1 MDNDN
6 IKIKDILREQNPP
19 LTGLPRYT
27 PGASGFGLRDN
38 QGNATGNTWYSVET
52 PTPSTEDQTARIGDY
67 VLQKGTPVVVPNS
80 PTDLSQKYKIAI
92 GGSGLTSQE
101 AVAQSVDMPSI
112 AGGAA
117 GGAAIGSLFGPA
129 GAVIGGLAGAL
140 NTYNTNAEDAL
151 KKWQEENIKYD
162 TAVEFYRDD
171 TGKLKYKLDY
181 SKMGTGGPR
190 SGEGIKEAQ
199 NRETQVSLGDDG
211 RLKVTVSPIFAS
223 TARFQELANWISEN
237 YAGLTKDTEN
247 YEQIVEEIKNGIDGE
262 AQSYV
267 TNMRLYA
274 DYANRFP
281 DASPEAIVAAYMT
294 EVSGYIDPE
303 KMGDFA
309 MSVIGTSGIE
319 TKTAKDF
326 FDSVLNMSLDD
337 RNRLLERLN
346 DIVYGDNDYGA
357 NEKAV
362 AFGELRALYTVSN
375 NPEKYENDKYQGMLD
390 ADSFVTL
397 INNFSPLGLNAGDVL
412 HFVSGGNLIQTKQ
425 EFLNQNDFARFVGA
439 VGSVGAGFGLFKGA
453 TALIEKGMKLLPG
466 TSQLFRASLEGQEGG
481 ALAFF
486 AQNTGSTREVAKAAA
501 ASAAFKTMK
510 VGVFDAAL
518 AGSKTLVSGTDFWPE
533 FGQDLARDAIL
544 EAVFS
549 YYDTV
554 QFQKAVNESVT
565 YVYRDPKTGN
575 IKTLPNLEES
585 VFIDTPI
592 SETLVEKPVYD
603 SNGNRVGTEWAT
615 KTEGG
620 LSKYEPVGAANLQ
633 QTRAGEE
640 VGIIRSEYGT
650 TYYYNGTAVM
660 VSPTGEVQKM
670 LTAPEGMSDGIPAL
684 KTGVAEEADVAT
696 TELTTVQQT
705 LERMGLPKDAEVFT
719 LPSQSAAAAEV
730 AGKIAK
736 LDTTKTGLAINTN
749 LFNKNAALDTVNEI
763 ALAKTGDLT
772 AWQNRSQKFVS
783 VLDNANQEIN
793 LMRTGSYV
801 KSSEQAFNNYQMSLG
816 ALNLTQRYTKTD
828 ADFLKAI
835 TQLERAAYLDRHKVE
850 GDTRNYTAEALEKYG
865 DAIAKV
871 PDDRAAVLREFNE
884 KRKARHDATKASA
897 RKSGKIDIKKL
908 DSFTDSDLQ
917 KEIGWVP
924 QWGKKQTYNGLLS
937 KFYGI
942 SQERNF
948 YKEWLPEGG
957 WVDLDVLEDPIKA
970 DERFLNF
977 VATNMGIADMIENTA
992 SALDD
997 ARMLVDNTPTS
1008 ETIRK
1013 RKLDSIKNKD
1023 ELTKKFSDMVAEKKK
1038 EVNEKVMNQKQYKDW
1053 VLDLYKKYDIDGSIN
1068 DVLSRDAISAR
1079 SWGKIWENA
1088 SPAVRKTIRNE
1099 LEKTSLQTGYGIK
1112 DTRARLNAQVPGA
1125 DVLDWSL
1132 LGRDHTNGLV
1142 SGGLYAGQDNP
1153 VKAYIMSVDDLAKLA
1168 GYDLDNAI
1176 PNMGKVIEEN
1186 INTKDAVPMLPA
1198 HIRGSGDG
1206 PEIWLK
1212 MRWGHNSDGVANWTD
1227 YLKTLKER
1235 DIEKVPVVFSDS
1247 RFDTREPV
1255 VWKIAKTD
1263 IPQKNLDLIVKK
1275 IDKSVA
1281 KSTKLKLTPRE
1292 VSAAS
1297 YVPGYD
1303 PFKIYSRIRRSVPQE
1318 LFSEEDWSGVSTE
1331 ALKYNWI
1338 EDAELN
1344 RSILPKDTIEDVI
1357 SNKLGY
1363 VPQDITADVQRAFSE
1378 YDQIPFFRGQRGFG
1392 EFNMNDLSPTSQ
1404 VGDAYWISPNAS
1416 YTDEY
1421 GKDRIMGTIPVKYF
1435 MSDKEKNELVG
1446 KFREELL
1453 TLDRNILP
1461 TVEKK
1466 YSELKKWLTFEIDK
1480 GQTPQAKKTRED
1492 YENNLIASVEKEPV
1506 MAYGILRSDSY
1517 TDAQKKKAA
1526 EFLASQKYID
1536 DKPIFES
1543 ELERLPKNKFWKDVK
1558 KAVELKKIVDSAPYE
1573 PMSDNYKD
1581 KIVSY
1586 RALAEYAKKPII
1598 DISEDGF
1605 ANGTAF
1611 FYYKGID
1618 PKFDEEIGQQLAT
1631 QAAGTP
1637 DRSEAMMESQL
1648 EYLYETMTFPQFLE
1662 DLAGDDSIAKLKLAD
1677 INRLAED
1684 IESYIYSDPDLKAK
1698 REIDLDDKLE
1708 ELINLR
1714 RGKKPG
1720 LSEYVF
1726 LLKQHNQSKAS
1737 KPTLSKWVLGREP
1750 LIEQVHAWSIDDKTY
1765 DELADFYDL
1774 GEYITPE
1781 EKQAWD
1787 TIDPTNFANV
1797 PTEPQF
1803 KQPSRVTYNDY
1814 SMGVQADPNTRNRIR
1829 DAIKSS
1835 QIDNLVRNVTSLLY
1849 EAAEYNKDFGYTFDT
1864 KSYLNTSLIP
1874 DLNNSIS
1881 NKDKSLVA
1889 GVVNKGIL
1897 DAAPYRSRSEVLKS
1911 AQESVAE
1918 EWRDWAEKHIKAGRA
1933 STKELKKFVD
1943 DNDLKLPDDKRP
1955 YPAKVKHALWERL
1968 QSGKKLPKIEGLDVS
1983 KISKDISEKEL
1994 SDKKYEKLFK
2004 KAKNY
2009 KSLDRFK
2016 KMNNPIKGSKIWGEK
2031 PTSAFQNDSR
2041 AVRIDLFP
2049 NEAVRGTGITKQYLL
2064 NLFKDAYEQGVTS
2077 TFPSYG
2083 SYTKE
2088 GESFM
2093 DHLAEQGWLSMSKG
2107 AGGHKSY
2114 SVAPKI
2120 KEWERTDPLAEIYN
2134 EAHNKSGVSS
2144 GPAKESFYRA
2154 LDETPLFQS
2163 AAKDRKELVDLVA
2176 AEINGET
2183 VDAYEM
2189 GAATRAV
2196 GMDGRYPITW
2206 YRKGKP
2212 YTRFITYRNKE
2223 EQRLAEAITELF
2235 TDKQL
2240 IKQPGVIS
2248 RVASFIAN
2256 DFRLLTTGF
2265 DPTRSPLNFARDTG
2279 RGQITSAGQSFINPQ
2294 RIFNSL
2300 LETGSYTAAEKEK
2313 LSKAL
2318 GNVARM
2324 VAGETYNAAYRSGR
2338 NTVTQATKQYLSKTG
2353 ANPLRRFTYS
2363 LIHDKRSIAEAPAD
2377 FFEGLTRKRLAKSA
2391 AVVKLRQLQ
2400 KDGAS
2405 FEEQLNGMVDSAFFA
2420 GREYTANFARKGKL
2434 IEQTSKYIAY
2444 QSSAYAGLD
2453 GMKRAFINNPEG
2465 VSKNFAV
2472 FLIAYLILLA
2482 DTLGDEDSRKN
2493 YYRLSE
2499 YDRGNSMVISL
2510 GDDTVLTIPLDQE
2523 VAAFLFPYRRFM
2535 ETLNGVDP
2543 VSFFEFVWGT
2553 LTEPLPMDLSGFSE
2567 GEGFNLVRG
2576 LQKLTSQNMPNIM
2589 TGIQEAS
2596 TGYDLYY
2603 GTDIRVT
2610 DETLKDY
2617 GIYNPEAGDY
2627 TTTGNN
2633 SALLRQVANI
2643 TGIPQWQLQT
2653 MVSNYG
2659 GNVGQYVLNILDKL
2673 GGASEDAQGGK
2684 DFANAVFKS
2693 FVATD
2698 QDAAQSAF
2706 YDGIQQLQGEKRKL
2720 IQKIADYNEDIKT
2733 ASGDAK
2739 VELQIKLQQAKD
2751 EYAVKVADFVDKYV
2765 SAYEITGGLPKSQ
2778 AMQVYYLFRLD
2789 DDDTVYESGSP
2800 EEYYNSQAVQ
2810 KFKNQA
2816 TAMSAPILDRYY
2828 NNRIGNVYQDAEG
2841 NWQRY
2846 LSSGMQAMRNSIYGQ
2861 SEEHMVN
2868 LLNILEG
2875 SDSTLKNLRT
2885 KIKNARNAA
2894 YDAKDWD
2901 TRDALGYELDK
2912 RVIEA
2917 ISPYIKRY
2925 GAENV
2930 LGTNEVLDY
2939 LSDWFIVPDDFIKT
2953 KRGKNVSLGNSA
2965 STQEAFVRPYIKYVF
2980 GLPTNYY
2987 SYSDTKLTSP
2997 SLGEEFGR

>member
-1 MDNDN
+1 MNNEN
-6 IKIKDILREQNPP
+6 ILKEQGQP
-19 LTGLPRYT
+19 LTGTPRYT
-27 PGASGFGLRDN
+27 PGASGFGLRDS
-38 QGNATGNTWYSVET
+38 QGNATGDTWYSIET
-52 PTPSTEDQTARIGDY
+52 PTPSAEDQTARIGDY

-92 GGSGLTSQE
+92 GGSGLSSQE
-101 AVAQSVDMPSI
+101 AVAQSVDAPSI

-117 GGAAIGSLFGPA
+117 GGAAIGSMFGPA
-129 GAVIGGLAGAL
+129 GALIGGLAGAL
-140 NTYNTNAEDAL
+140 NAYNTNAEDAL

-171 TGKLKYKLDY
+171 TGKLNYKLDY

-199 NRETQVSLGDDG
+199 SRETQVSLGDDG
-211 RLKVTVSPIFAS
+211 RLKVTVSPIFAT
-223 TARFQELANWISEN
+223 TARFQELMGWISDN

-294 EVSGYIDPE
+294 EVSGYVDPE
-303 KMGDFA
+303 KMGDFS
-309 MSVIGTSGIE
+309 MSIIGTSGIE

-326 FDSVLNMSLDD
+326 FDSVLNMNLDD
-337 RNRLLERLN
+337 RNRLLGRLN

-357 NEKAV
+357 NEKAI
-362 AFGELRALYTVSN
+362 AYGELKALYIVSN

-390 ADSFVTL
+390 ADFFVTL
-397 INNFSPLGLNAGDVL
+397 MSSFSPLGLNAGDVL

-425 EFLNQNDFARFVGA
+425 EFLNQNDFARFVGS

-453 TALIEKGMKLLPG
+453 TALIEKGLKLLPG
-466 TSQLFRASLEGQEGG
+466 TSKLFRASLEGQEGG

-486 AQNTGSTREVAKAAA
+486 AQNTGNTREVAKAAA

-518 AGSKTLVSGTDFWPE
+518 AGSKTLVSGTDFWSE
-533 FGQDLARDAIL
+533 FGQDLARDAVL

-554 QFQKAVNESVT
+554 QFQKAVNDSTVL
-565 YVYRDPKTGN
+565 VVRDPKTGN
-575 IKTLPNLEES
+575 ISKLPVTEAQEAFDDSLE
-585 VFIDTPI
+585 VT
-592 SETLVEKPVYD
+592 
-603 SNGNRVGTEWAT
+603 
-615 KTEGG
+615 
-620 LSKYEPVGAANLQ
+620 GAYNIQ
-633 QTRAGEE
+633 QTRSGEE
-640 VGIIRSEYGT
+640 TGIVQSEYGT
-650 TYYYNGTAVM
+650 TYYYNGTAVT

-670 LTAPEGMSDGIPAL
+670 LAAPEGMTDGIPVL

-696 TELTTVQQT
+696 TDLTTVEQT
-705 LERMGLPKDAEVFT
+705 LERMGLPKDVEVFA

-730 AGKIAK
+730 AGKVAK
-736 LDTTKTGLAINTN
+736 LDTTKAGLAINTN

-763 ALAKTGDLT
+763 ALAKTGNLT

-783 VLDNANQEIN
+783 VLDNANQEVN
-793 LMRTGSYV
+793 LMRTGGYV
-801 KSSEQAFNNYQMSLG
+801 RSSEQAFNDYQMSLG
-816 ALNLTQRYTKTD
+816 ALNLTQRYTK
-828 ADFLKAI
+828 ADSNFLKAI

-871 PDDRAAVLREFNE
+871 PDDRAAVLRDFNE
-884 KRKARHDATKASA
+884 KRKVRHDVTKASA

-908 DSFTDSDLQ
+908 DNFTDSDLQ

-924 QWGKKQTYNGLLS
+924 QWGKKQTYNGLLD

-957 WVDLDVLEDPIKA
+957 WVDLDKLEDPIKA

-977 VATNMGIADMIENTA
+977 VATNMGITDMIENTA

-1013 RKLDSIKNKD
+1013 RNLDSIKNKG

-1038 EVNEKVMNQKQYKDW
+1038 EIKEKVPNQKQYK
-1053 VLDLYKKYDIDGSIN
+1053 
-1068 DVLSRDAISAR
+1068 
-1079 SWGKIWENA
+1079 
-1088 SPAVRKTIRNE
+1088 E
-1099 LEKTSLQTGYGIK
+1099 LMEK
-1112 DTRARLNAQVPGA
+1112 N
-1125 DVLDWSL
+1125 
-1132 LGRDHTNGLV
+1132 
-1142 SGGLYAGQDNP
+1142 
-1153 VKAYIMSVDDLAKLA
+1153 
-1168 GYDLDNAI
+1168 
-1176 PNMGKVIEEN
+1176 IEE
-1186 INTKDAVPMLPA
+1186 
-1198 HIRGSGDG
+1198 
-1206 PEIWLK
+1206 
-1212 MRWGHNSDGVANWTD
+1212 
-1227 YLKTLKER
+1227 
-1235 DIEKVPVVFSDS
+1235 
-1247 RFDTREPV
+1247 
-1255 VWKIAKTD
+1255 
-1263 IPQKNLDLIVKK
+1263 
-1275 IDKSVA
+1275 
-1281 KSTKLKLTPRE
+1281 
-1292 VSAAS
+1292 
-1297 YVPGYD
+1297 
-1303 PFKIYSRIRRSVPQE
+1303 
-1318 LFSEEDWSGVSTE
+1318 SGVLE
-1331 ALKYNWI
+1331 A
-1338 EDAELN
+1338 
-1344 RSILPKDTIEDVI
+1344 IEDVMT
-1357 SNKLGY
+1357 NKVSFGVSYKGFNTKLINGVPEGLPYNIFLAMDERYSENRTPSGYKNTKEYYNKEKGIEAHLVEMSPDEYLEELIGENKPYEDMWDIYFRTNMGNVSKYAKDMKNGDGFPIPSITYDTNGGIEGQEGIHRAYAAKNAGIEKIPVAIQFPLGTKDIKKWK
-1363 VPQDITADVQRAFSE
+1363 DITKSFLPFSK
-1378 YDQIPFFRGQRGFG
+1378 
-1392 EFNMNDLSPTSQ
+1392 NKT
-1404 VGDAYWISPNAS
+1404 
-1416 YTDEY
+1416 
-1421 GKDRIMGTIPVKYF
+1421 
-1435 MSDKEKNELVG
+1435 MSDVLKTS
-1446 KFREELL
+1446 EELL
-1453 TLDRNILP
+1453 NKVNEYNKL
-1461 TVEKK
+1461 
-1466 YSELKKWLTFEIDK
+1466 F
-1480 GQTPQAKKTRED
+1480 
-1492 YENNLIASVEKEPV
+1492 
-1506 MAYGILRSDSY
+1506 SY
-1517 TDAQKKKAA
+1517 D
-1526 EFLASQKYID
+1526 F
-1536 DKPIFES
+1536 
-1543 ELERLPKNKFWKDVK
+1543 
-1558 KAVELKKIVDSAPYE
+1558 
-1573 PMSDNYKD
+1573 
-1581 KIVSY
+1581 
-1586 RALAEYAKKPII
+1586 
-1598 DISEDGF
+1598 
-1605 ANGTAF
+1605 
-1611 FYYKGID
+1611 
-1618 PKFDEEIGQQLAT
+1618 
-1631 QAAGTP
+1631 
-1637 DRSEAMMESQL
+1637 
-1648 EYLYETMTFPQFLE
+1648 
-1662 DLAGDDSIAKLKLAD
+1662 
-1677 INRLAED
+1677 D
-1684 IESYIYSDPDLKAK
+1684 IESYMNTEYLPNLKEALNAK
-1698 REIDLDDKLE
+1698 DMGLAATIVNQATLD
-1708 ELINLR
+1708 
-1714 RGKKPG
+1714 
-1720 LSEYVF
+1720 V
-1726 LLKQHNQSKAS
+1726 
-1737 KPTLSKWVLGREP
+1737 
-1750 LIEQVHAWSIDDKTY
+1750 
-1765 DELADFYDL
+1765 
-1774 GEYITPE
+1774 
-1781 EKQAWD
+1781 
-1787 TIDPTNFANV
+1787 
-1797 PTEPQF
+1797 
-1803 KQPSRVTYNDY
+1803 
-1814 SMGVQADPNTRNRIR
+1814 
-1829 DAIKSS
+1829 
-1835 QIDNLVRNVTSLLY
+1835 
-1849 EAAEYNKDFGYTFDT
+1849 
-1864 KSYLNTSLIP
+1864 
-1874 DLNNSIS
+1874 
-1881 NKDKSLVA
+1881 
-1889 GVVNKGIL
+1889 
-1897 DAAPYRSRSEVLKS
+1897 APYRSQSSLLKS

-1918 EWRDWAEKHIKAGRA
+1918 EWRKWAEKHIKAGHT
-1933 STKELKKFVD
+1933 SNKELKKFAE
-1943 DNDLKLPDDKRP
+1943 DNDLKLPNDKRP
-1955 YPAKVKHALWERL
+1955 LPSKIKYALGEML
-1968 QSGKKLPKIEGLDVS
+1968 ESGKKLPRIEGLDTS
-1983 KISKDISEKEL
+1983 KIAKDTPKE
-1994 SDKKYEKLFK
+1994 DF
-2004 KAKNY
+2004 Y
-2009 KSLDRFK
+2009 K
-2016 KMNNPIKGSKIWGEK
+2016 M
-2031 PTSAFQNDSR
+2031 
-2041 AVRIDLFP
+2041 
-2049 NEAVRGTGITKQYLL
+2049 
-2064 NLFKDAYEQGVTS
+2064 
-2077 TFPSYG
+2077 
-2083 SYTKE
+2083 
-2088 GESFM
+2088 
-2093 DHLAEQGWLSMSKG
+2093 
-2107 AGGHKSY
+2107 
-2114 SVAPKI
+2114 
-2120 KEWERTDPLAEIYN
+2120 
-2134 EAHNKSGVSS
+2134 
-2144 GPAKESFYRA
+2144 

-2163 AAKDRKELVDLVA
+2163 ATKDKKELVDLVA

-2248 RVASFIAN
+2248 RVGSFIAN

-2265 DPTRSPLNFARDTG
+2265 DPTRAPLNFARDTG
-2279 RGQITSAGQSFINPQ
+2279 RGQVTSAGQSFINPQ

-2318 GNVARM
+2318 DNVAQM

-2338 NTVTQATKQYLSKTG
+2338 NTATQATKQYLSKTG

-2363 LIHDKRSIAEAPAD
+2363 LVHDKRSIAEAPAD
-2377 FFEGLTRKRLAKSA
+2377 FFEGLTRKRLSKSA
-2391 AVVKLRQLQ
+2391 AVVKLWQLQ

-2405 FEEQLNGMVDSAFFA
+2405 FEEQLKGMVDSAFFA

-2444 QSSAYAGLD
+2444 QSSAYAGLN
-2453 GMKRAFINNPEG
+2453 GMKMAFINNPEG

-2499 YDRGNSMVISL
+2499 YDRGNSLVVSL

-2576 LQKLTSQNMPNIM
+2576 LQKLTSQNMPNVM

-2706 YDGIQQLQGEKRKL
+2706 YNGIQQLQGEKRKL
-2720 IQKIADYNEDIKT
+2720 IQKIADYNENIKT

-2765 SAYEITGGLPKSQ
+2765 SAYEITGGLPKNQ
-2778 AMQVYYLFRLD
+2778 AMQIYYLFRLD
-2789 DDDTVYESGSP
+2789 DDSTVYESGSP

-2841 NWQRY
+2841 NWRRY
-2846 LSSGMQAMRNSIYGQ
+2846 LSSGMQAMRSTIYGQ
-2861 SEEHMVN
+2861 GEEHMVG

-2875 SDSTLKNLRT
+2875 KDSNLKALRT
-2885 KIKNARNAA
+2885 RIKNARNEA
-2894 YDAKDWD
+2894 YNAKDWT
-2901 TRDALGYELDK
+2901 TRNALGYELDK
-2912 RVIEA
+2912 AVVDA
-2917 ISPYIKRY
+2917 ISPYIERY

-2930 LGTNEVLDY
+2930 LGNSEVLDY
-2939 LSDWFIVPDDFIKT
+2939 LSDWFIVPDDFIKP
-2953 KRGKNVSLGNSA
+2953 KRGKYVSLSNSG

-2980 GLPTNYY
+2980 SLPTNYY
-2987 SYSDTKLTSP
+2987 SYSDTSLTSP
-2997 SLGEEFGR
+2997 SLGDFGR

>member
-1 MDNDN
+1 MNNEN
-6 IKIKDILREQNPP
+6 ILKEQGQP
-19 LTGLPRYT
+19 LTGTPRYT
-27 PGASGFGLRDN
+27 PGASGFGLRDS
-38 QGNATGNTWYSVET
+38 QGNATGNTWYSIET
-52 PTPSTEDQTARIGDY
+52 PTPSAEDQTARIGDY

-92 GGSGLTSQE
+92 GGNGLSSQE

-117 GGAAIGSLFGPA
+117 GGAAIGSLLGPA

-140 NTYNTNAEDAL
+140 NAYNTNAEDAL
-151 KKWQEENIKYD
+151 KKWQEENVKYD
-162 TAVEFYRDD
+162 AAVEFYRDD
-171 TGKLKYKLDY
+171 AGKLNYKLDY

-223 TARFQELANWISEN
+223 TARFQELVDWISEN

-262 AQSYV
+262 TQSYV

-294 EVSGYIDPE
+294 EVSGYVDPE
-303 KMGDFA
+303 KMGDFS

-326 FDSVLNMSLDD
+326 FDSVLNMNLDD

-362 AFGELRALYTVSN
+362 AFGELRALYAVSN
-375 NPEKYENDKYQGMLD
+375 NPEKYEDDKYQGMLN
-390 ADSFVTL
+390 ADFFVTL
-397 INNFSPLGLNAGDVL
+397 MSNFSPLGLNAGDVL
-412 HFVSGGNLIQTKQ
+412 YFVSGGNWIQTKQ
-425 EFLNQNDFARFVGA
+425 EFLNQNDFARLVGT

-486 AQNTGSTREVAKAAA
+486 AQNTGNTREVAKAAS
-501 ASAAFKTMK
+501 ASAAFKTIK

-518 AGSKTLVSGTDFWPE
+518 AGSKTLVSGADFWSE
-533 FGQDLARDAIL
+533 FGQDLARDAVL

-554 QFQKAVNESVT
+554 QFQKAVNDSTVL
-565 YVYRDPKTGN
+565 VVRDPKTGD
-575 IKTLPNLEES
+575 ISRLPITEAQEAFDDSLE
-585 VFIDTPI
+585 V
-592 SETLVEKPVYD
+592 
-603 SNGNRVGTEWAT
+603 A
-615 KTEGG
+615 
-620 LSKYEPVGAANLQ
+620 GAYNVQ

-640 VGIIRSEYGT
+640 VGIIQSEYGT
-650 TYYYNGTAVM
+650 TYYYNGTAVT
-660 VSPTGEVQKM
+660 VSPAGEVQKM
-670 LTAPEGMSDGIPAL
+670 LTAPEGITDGIPAL

-696 TELTTVQQT
+696 TDLTTVEQT
-705 LERMGLPKDAEVFT
+705 LERMGLPKDAELFA

-736 LDTTKTGLAINTN
+736 LDTTKAGLAINTN

-772 AWQNRSQKFVS
+772 AWQNRSQKFVN

-801 KSSEQAFNNYQMSLG
+801 KSSEQAFNDYQMSLG
-816 ALNLTQRYTKTD
+816 ALNLTQKYKKAD
-828 ADFLKAI
+828 ANFLKAI

-850 GDTRNYTAEALEKYG
+850 GETRNYTAEALKKYG
-865 DAIAKV
+865 DAIAKI

-957 WVDLDVLEDPIKA
+957 WVDLDKLEDPIKA

-977 VATNMGIADMIENTA
+977 VATNMGITDMIENTA

-1013 RKLDSIKNKD
+1013 RKLESIKNKD

-1038 EVNEKVMNQKQYKDW
+1038 EIKEKVPNQKQYKELMQKNIEESR
-1053 VLDLYKKYDIDGSIN
+1053 VLEAIE
-1068 DVLSRDAISAR
+1068 DAISGVERYSGYVDGRDYAR
-1079 SWGKIWENA
+1079 NVTPDSRMNTEGYKKFKE
-1088 SPAVRKTIRNE
+1088 E
-1099 LEKTSLQTGYGIK
+1099 HLEKV
-1112 DTRARLNAQVPGA
+1112 DARVIPEDVEDFVLHIIRPGG
-1125 DVLDWSL
+1125 DIDKYNSWL
-1132 LGRDHTNGLV
+1132 R
-1142 SGGLYAGQDNP
+1142 GGDYDSKEQWAR
-1153 VKAYIMSVDDLAKLA
+1153 YYVDDIEDMYVDDIEDIAFQFFPSEAEKISDRIAKETLDKNVWESNIAISDGLKNMLAKKLLQGMEGNYLLKDDTIFYRGVNTEGTKLNPA
-1168 GYDLDNAI
+1168 GDFSWMKEGEKFEDKGFGFVSLSEAAARHYADGGTGEKIILEYHI
-1176 PNMGKVIEEN
+1176 PEGQRLFYFGD
-1186 INTKDAVPMLPA
+1186 INKGGNDGGAFVLPA
-1198 HIRGSGDG
+1198 EITGTVGEITTDADSAKHVGIYIGNAPKTGKEDIWGEVISTSGD
-1206 PEIWLK
+1206 L
-1212 MRWGHNSDGVANWTD
+1212 
-1227 YLKTLKER
+1227 
-1235 DIEKVPVVFSDS
+1235 
-1247 RFDTREPV
+1247 
-1255 VWKIAKTD
+1255 
-1263 IPQKNLDLIVKK
+1263 LD
-1275 IDKSVA
+1275 
-1281 KSTKLKLTPRE
+1281 KLNEYNK
-1292 VSAAS
+1292 
-1297 YVPGYD
+1297 
-1303 PFKIYSRIRRSVPQE
+1303 
-1318 LFSEEDWSGVSTE
+1318 LFS
-1331 ALKYNWI
+1331 YN
-1338 EDAELN
+1338 
-1344 RSILPKDTIEDVI
+1344 
-1357 SNKLGY
+1357 
-1363 VPQDITADVQRAFSE
+1363 F
-1378 YDQIPFFRGQRGFG
+1378 
-1392 EFNMNDLSPTSQ
+1392 
-1404 VGDAYWISPNAS
+1404 
-1416 YTDEY
+1416 
-1421 GKDRIMGTIPVKYF
+1421 
-1435 MSDKEKNELVG
+1435 
-1446 KFREELL
+1446 
-1453 TLDRNILP
+1453 
-1461 TVEKK
+1461 
-1466 YSELKKWLTFEIDK
+1466 
-1480 GQTPQAKKTRED
+1480 
-1492 YENNLIASVEKEPV
+1492 
-1506 MAYGILRSDSY
+1506 
-1517 TDAQKKKAA
+1517 
-1526 EFLASQKYID
+1526 
-1536 DKPIFES
+1536 
-1543 ELERLPKNKFWKDVK
+1543 
-1558 KAVELKKIVDSAPYE
+1558 
-1573 PMSDNYKD
+1573 
-1581 KIVSY
+1581 
-1586 RALAEYAKKPII
+1586 
-1598 DISEDGF
+1598 
-1605 ANGTAF
+1605 
-1611 FYYKGID
+1611 
-1618 PKFDEEIGQQLAT
+1618 
-1631 QAAGTP
+1631 
-1637 DRSEAMMESQL
+1637 
-1648 EYLYETMTFPQFLE
+1648 
-1662 DLAGDDSIAKLKLAD
+1662 
-1677 INRLAED
+1677 D
-1684 IESYIYSDPDLKAK
+1684 IESYMNTEYLPNLKEALNAK
-1698 REIDLDDKLE
+1698 DMGLAATIVNQATLD
-1708 ELINLR
+1708 
-1714 RGKKPG
+1714 
-1720 LSEYVF
+1720 V
-1726 LLKQHNQSKAS
+1726 
-1737 KPTLSKWVLGREP
+1737 
-1750 LIEQVHAWSIDDKTY
+1750 
-1765 DELADFYDL
+1765 
-1774 GEYITPE
+1774 
-1781 EKQAWD
+1781 
-1787 TIDPTNFANV
+1787 
-1797 PTEPQF
+1797 
-1803 KQPSRVTYNDY
+1803 
-1814 SMGVQADPNTRNRIR
+1814 
-1829 DAIKSS
+1829 
-1835 QIDNLVRNVTSLLY
+1835 
-1849 EAAEYNKDFGYTFDT
+1849 
-1864 KSYLNTSLIP
+1864 
-1874 DLNNSIS
+1874 
-1881 NKDKSLVA
+1881 
-1889 GVVNKGIL
+1889 
-1897 DAAPYRSRSEVLKS
+1897 APYRSQSSLLKS

-1918 EWRDWAEKHIKAGRA
+1918 EWRKWAEKNIQ
-1933 STKELKKFVD
+1933 KE
-1943 DNDLKLPDDKRP
+1943 
-1955 YPAKVKHALWERL
+1955 
-1968 QSGKKLPKIEGLDVS
+1968 
-1983 KISKDISEKEL
+1983 
-1994 SDKKYEKLFK
+1994 
-2004 KAKNY
+2004 
-2009 KSLDRFK
+2009 
-2016 KMNNPIKGSKIWGEK
+2016 
-2031 PTSAFQNDSR
+2031 
-2041 AVRIDLFP
+2041 
-2049 NEAVRGTGITKQYLL
+2049 
-2064 NLFKDAYEQGVTS
+2064 
-2077 TFPSYG
+2077 
-2083 SYTKE
+2083 
-2088 GESFM
+2088 
-2093 DHLAEQGWLSMSKG
+2093 KG
-2107 AGGHKSY
+2107 A
-2114 SVAPKI
+2114 P
-2120 KEWERTDPLAEIYN
+2120 RTT
-2134 EAHNKSGVSS
+2134 K
-2144 GPAKESFYRA
+2144 
-2154 LDETPLFQS
+2154 
-2163 AAKDRKELVDLVA
+2163 KELVDLVA

-2248 RVASFIAN
+2248 RVASFVAN

-2279 RGQITSAGQSFINPQ
+2279 RGQITSGGQSFINPQ

-2300 LETGSYTAAEKEK
+2300 LETGSYTATEKEK

-2318 GNVARM
+2318 DNVAQM
-2324 VAGETYNAAYRSGR
+2324 VAGETYNAAYRSSR
-2338 NTVTQATKQYLSKTG
+2338 NTTTQATKQYLSKTG

-2363 LIHDKRSIAEAPAD
+2363 LVHDKRSIAEAPAD

-2400 KDGAS
+2400 REGAS
-2405 FEEQLNGMVDSAFFA
+2405 FEEQLKGMVDSAFFA

-2434 IEQTSKYIAY
+2434 IEQTSKYVAY
-2444 QSSAYAGLD
+2444 QSSAYAGLN
-2453 GMKRAFINNPEG
+2453 GMKVAFINNPEG
-2465 VSKNFAV
+2465 VSRNFAV

-2499 YDRGNSMVISL
+2499 YDRGNSLVISL

-2567 GEGFNLVRG
+2567 GEGFNLARG

-2617 GIYNPEAGDY
+2617 GIYSPEAGDY
-2627 TTTGNN
+2627 TTASNN

-2643 TGIPQWQLQT
+2643 TGIPQWQLQA

-2659 GNVGQYVLNILDKL
+2659 GNVGQYILNILDKL
-2673 GGASEDAQGGK
+2673 GGASEEAQGGK

-2739 VELQIKLQQAKD
+2739 VALQTKLQQAKD

-2800 EEYYNSQAVQ
+2800 EEYYNNQAVQ
-2810 KFKNQA
+2810 RFKNQA

-2841 NWQRY
+2841 NWRRY
-2846 LSSGMQAMRNSIYGQ
+2846 LSSGMQAMRNTIYGQ
-2861 SEEHMVN
+2861 GEEHMVG

-2875 SDSTLKNLRT
+2875 KDSNLKALRT
-2885 KIKNARNAA
+2885 RIKNARNEA
-2894 YDAKDWD
+2894 YNAKDWT
-2901 TRDALGYELDK
+2901 TRNALGYELDK
-2912 RVIEA
+2912 AVVDA
-2917 ISPYIKRY
+2917 ISPYIERY

-2930 LGTNEVLDY
+2930 LGNSEVLDY
-2939 LSDWFIVPDDFIKT
+2939 LSDWFIVPDDFIKP
-2953 KRGKNVSLGNSA
+2953 KRGRYVSLANSG

-2987 SYSDTKLTSP
+2987 SYSDTSLTSP
-2997 SLGEEFGR
+2997 SLGGFGR

>member
-1 MDNDN
+1 MNNDN
-6 IKIKDILREQNPP
+6 VEMKDILKEQNPP
-19 LTGLPRYT
+19 LTGLPRYV
-27 PGASGFGLRDN
+27 PGSSGFGLRDD
-38 QGNATGNTWYSVET
+38 QGNAVSDNWYSIET
-52 PTPSTEDQTARIGDY
+52 PTPSVEDQTARIGDY

-112 AGGAA
+112 SGGAVQ
-117 GGAAIGSLFGPA
+117 GAAIGSLFGPA
-129 GAVIGGLAGAL
+129 GTLFGGLIGAL
-140 NTYNTNAEDAL
+140 NAYNANAEDAL

-223 TARFQELANWISEN
+223 TARFQELVNWISEN

-247 YEQIVEEIKNGIDGE
+247 YEQILEEIKNGIDGE
-262 AQSYV
+262 TQSYV

-346 DIVYGDNDYGA
+346 EIVYGDNDYGA

-362 AFGELRALYTVSN
+362 AYGELKALYTVAR
-375 NPEKYENDKYQGMLD
+375 NPEGYENDKYQGMLD
-390 ADSFVTL
+390 ADFFVTL
-397 INNFSPLGLNAGDVL
+397 MNSFSPLGLNAGDVL

-425 EFLNQNDFARFVGA
+425 EFLNQNDFARFVGT

-486 AQNTGSTREVAKAAA
+486 AQNTGNTREVAKAAT

-518 AGSKTLVSGTDFWPE
+518 AGSKTLVSGTDFWSE

-554 QFQKAVNESVT
+554 QFQKAVNDSTVL
-565 YVYRDPKTGN
+565 VVRDPKTGN
-575 IKTLPNLEES
+575 ISKLPITEAQEAFDDSLE
-585 VFIDTPI
+585 V
-592 SETLVEKPVYD
+592 
-603 SNGNRVGTEWAT
+603 A
-615 KTEGG
+615 
-620 LSKYEPVGAANLQ
+620 GAYNIQ
-633 QTRAGEE
+633 KTRAGEE
-640 VGIIRSEYGT
+640 AGIVQSEYGT
-650 TYYYNGTAVM
+650 TYYYNGTAVT

-670 LTAPEGMSDGIPAL
+670 LATPEGMSDGIQVL
-684 KTGVAEEADVAT
+684 KTGVAEDVDVAT
-696 TELTTVQQT
+696 TELTTVEQT
-705 LERMGLPKDAEVFT
+705 LERMGLPKDAEIFA
-719 LPSQSAAAAEV
+719 LPSQSASAAEV

-736 LDTTKTGLAINTN
+736 LDTTKAGLAINTN

-772 AWQNRSQKFVS
+772 AWQNRSQKFVN

-801 KSSEQAFNNYQMSLG
+801 KSSEQAFDDYQMSLG
-816 ALNLTQRYTKTD
+816 ALNLTQKYKKAD
-828 ADFLKAI
+828 ANFLKAI
-835 TQLERAAYLDRHKVE
+835 TQLERAAYLDRHRVE

-924 QWGKKQTYNGLLS
+924 QWSKKQTYNGLLS

-957 WVDLDVLEDPIKA
+957 WVDLDKLEDPIKA
-970 DERFLNF
+970 DERFLSF
-977 VATNMGIADMIENTA
+977 VATNMGITDMIENTA

-1038 EVNEKVMNQKQYKDW
+1038 EIKEKVPNQKQYKELMQKNIEESGI
-1053 VLDLYKKYDIDGSIN
+1053 LDAVENNIKK
-1068 DVLSRDAISAR
+1068 
-1079 SWGKIWENA
+1079 
-1088 SPAVRKTIRNE
+1088 
-1099 LEKTSLQTGYGIK
+1099 
-1112 DTRARLNAQVPGA
+1112 
-1125 DVLDWSL
+1125 
-1132 LGRDHTNGLV
+1132 V
-1142 SGGLYAGQDNP
+1142 SGGFARIGIAEQRDILSKIPPELQEAWYTNGTRTAREDIAKIVKSDMAIKNASLNRFYDDYSYWQRALDHEPLPFEEWVDSDITLYRYGDI
-1153 VKAYIMSVDDLAKLA
+1153 VKDKKLNTLSYSVVPGGLPLMGGELQVITIKPSDTLGRPQLTGTARENEIFVDREAIKKGAPKKGTYEFAVVQEGLLKGRGGLSALAKRALTTR
-1168 GYDLDNAI
+1168 DID
-1176 PNMGKVIEEN
+1176 VWT
-1186 INTKDAVPMLPA
+1186 TKDLTPGKKVFISSDRA
-1198 HIRGSGDG
+1198 DK
-1206 PEIWLK
+1206 EF
-1212 MRWGHNSDGVANWTD
+1212 GHNNVKRVRIRLSDANW
-1227 YLKTLKER
+1227 
-1235 DIEKVPVVFSDS
+1235 DS
-1247 RFDTREPV
+1247 AT
-1255 VWKIAKTD
+1255 
-1263 IPQKNLDLIVKK
+1263 
-1275 IDKSVA
+1275 S
-1281 KSTKLKLTPRE
+1281 
-1292 VSAAS
+1292 
-1297 YVPGYD
+1297 G
-1303 PFKIYSRIRRSVPQE
+1303 IYSPKNVSVSSTDSVIRASE
-1318 LFSEEDWSGVSTE
+1318 SFLGKLNEYNKLFS
-1331 ALKYNWI
+1331 
-1338 EDAELN
+1338 
-1344 RSILPKDTIEDVI
+1344 
-1357 SNKLGY
+1357 
-1363 VPQDITADVQRAFSE
+1363 
-1378 YDQIPFFRGQRGFG
+1378 YDF
-1392 EFNMNDLSPTSQ
+1392 
-1404 VGDAYWISPNAS
+1404 
-1416 YTDEY
+1416 
-1421 GKDRIMGTIPVKYF
+1421 
-1435 MSDKEKNELVG
+1435 
-1446 KFREELL
+1446 
-1453 TLDRNILP
+1453 
-1461 TVEKK
+1461 
-1466 YSELKKWLTFEIDK
+1466 
-1480 GQTPQAKKTRED
+1480 
-1492 YENNLIASVEKEPV
+1492 
-1506 MAYGILRSDSY
+1506 
-1517 TDAQKKKAA
+1517 
-1526 EFLASQKYID
+1526 
-1536 DKPIFES
+1536 
-1543 ELERLPKNKFWKDVK
+1543 
-1558 KAVELKKIVDSAPYE
+1558 
-1573 PMSDNYKD
+1573 
-1581 KIVSY
+1581 
-1586 RALAEYAKKPII
+1586 
-1598 DISEDGF
+1598 
-1605 ANGTAF
+1605 
-1611 FYYKGID
+1611 
-1618 PKFDEEIGQQLAT
+1618 
-1631 QAAGTP
+1631 
-1637 DRSEAMMESQL
+1637 
-1648 EYLYETMTFPQFLE
+1648 
-1662 DLAGDDSIAKLKLAD
+1662 
-1677 INRLAED
+1677 D
-1684 IESYIYSDPDLKAK
+1684 IESYMNTEYLPNLKEALNAK
-1698 REIDLDDKLE
+1698 DMGLAATIVNQATLD
-1708 ELINLR
+1708 
-1714 RGKKPG
+1714 
-1720 LSEYVF
+1720 V
-1726 LLKQHNQSKAS
+1726 
-1737 KPTLSKWVLGREP
+1737 
-1750 LIEQVHAWSIDDKTY
+1750 
-1765 DELADFYDL
+1765 
-1774 GEYITPE
+1774 
-1781 EKQAWD
+1781 
-1787 TIDPTNFANV
+1787 
-1797 PTEPQF
+1797 
-1803 KQPSRVTYNDY
+1803 
-1814 SMGVQADPNTRNRIR
+1814 
-1829 DAIKSS
+1829 
-1835 QIDNLVRNVTSLLY
+1835 
-1849 EAAEYNKDFGYTFDT
+1849 
-1864 KSYLNTSLIP
+1864 
-1874 DLNNSIS
+1874 
-1881 NKDKSLVA
+1881 
-1889 GVVNKGIL
+1889 
-1897 DAAPYRSRSEVLKS
+1897 APYRSQSSLLKS

-1933 STKELKKFVD
+1933 SNKELKKFAE
-1943 DNDLKLPDDKRP
+1943 DNDLELPDDKRP
-1955 YPAKVKHALWERL
+1955 LPSKIKHALWERL
-1968 QSGKKLPKIEGLDVS
+1968 ESGGKMPKIEGLD
-1983 KISKDISEKEL
+1983 ISKLRAKYNNTTSSVNKEKVYKYGTFPDYSILPKPGHSVLYTNTPTKNLDSIQEKGLLVGRNIEKYPKSPEEGMVIWTDSTNPTTSNYGGNTVAFQVPSEEL
-1994 SDKKYEKLFK
+1994 KKYAVNDTQHTIPHNIRREDILFIDKMYSAEPLIKASNIMSYVEKYGRDKTISVL
-2004 KAKNY
+2004 KN
-2009 KSLDRFK
+2009 
-2016 KMNNPIKGSKIWGEK
+2016 KGADEEEIR
-2031 PTSAFQNDSR
+2031 NLID
-2041 AVRIDLFP
+2041 VRLAGQS
-2049 NEAVRGTGITKQYLL
+2049 ES
-2064 NLFKDAYEQGVTS
+2064 GV
-2077 TFPSYG
+2077 
-2083 SYTKE
+2083 TKE
-2088 GESFM
+2088 G
-2093 DHLAEQGWLSMSKG
+2093 
-2107 AGGHKSY
+2107 
-2114 SVAPKI
+2114 
-2120 KEWERTDPLAEIYN
+2120 
-2134 EAHNKSGVSS
+2134 
-2144 GPAKESFYRA
+2144 FYKM

-2163 AAKDRKELVDLVA
+2163 ATKDKKELVDLVA

-2248 RVASFIAN
+2248 RVASFVAN

-2265 DPTRSPLNFARDTG
+2265 DPTRAPLNFARDTS
-2279 RGQITSAGQSFINPQ
+2279 RGQSTSGGQSFINPQ

-2318 GNVARM
+2318 DNVAQM

-2338 NTVTQATKQYLSKTG
+2338 NTTTQATKQYLSKTG

-2405 FEEQLNGMVDSAFFA
+2405 FEEQLKGMVDSAFFA

-2434 IEQTSKYIAY
+2434 IEQTSKYVAY
-2444 QSSAYAGLD
+2444 QSSAYAGLN
-2453 GMKRAFINNPEG
+2453 GMKMAFINNPEG

-2499 YDRGNSMVISL
+2499 YDRGNSLVISL

-2576 LQKLTSQNMPNIM
+2576 LQKLTSQNMPNILA
-2589 TGIQEAS
+2589 GIQEAS

-2653 MVSNYG
+2653 IVNNYG

-2751 EYAVKVADFVDKYV
+2751 EYAVKVADFVDKYI
-2765 SAYEITGGLPKSQ
+2765 SAYEITGGLSKSQ

-2800 EEYYNSQAVQ
+2800 EEYYNNQAVQ
-2810 KFKNQA
+2810 RFKNQA
-2816 TAMSAPILDRYY
+2816 TAMSAPILDKYY
-2828 NNRIGNVYQDAEG
+2828 NNRIGNIYQDAEG
-2841 NWQRY
+2841 TWRRY
-2846 LSSGMQAMRNSIYGQ
+2846 LSSGMQAMRNTIYGQ
-2861 SEEHMVN
+2861 GEEHMVG

-2875 SDSTLKNLRT
+2875 KDSKLKALRT
-2885 KIKNARNAA
+2885 QIKNARNKA
-2894 YDAKDWD
+2894 YDAKDWT

-2912 RVIEA
+2912 AVVDA
-2917 ISPYIKRY
+2917 ISPYIERY

-2930 LGTNEVLDY
+2930 LGNSEVLDY
-2939 LSDWFIVPDDFIKT
+2939 LSDWFIVPDSFIKS
-2953 KRGKNVSLGNSA
+2953 KRGGHVSLANSG

-2987 SYSDTKLTSP
+2987 SYSDTSLTSP
-2997 SLGEEFGR
+2997 SLGEFGR

>member
-1 MDNDN
+1 MNNDN
-6 IKIKDILREQNPP
+6 ILKEQGQP
-19 LTGLPRYT
+19 LTGTPRYT

-38 QGNATGNTWYSVET
+38 QGNATGNTWYSIET
-52 PTPSTEDQTARIGDY
+52 PTPSAEDQTARIGDY

-92 GGSGLTSQE
+92 GGSGLSSQE

-117 GGAAIGSLFGPA
+117 AGAAIGSILPGPGTA
-129 GAVIGGLAGAL
+129 VGALIGGLAGAL
-140 NTYNTNAEDAL
+140 NAYNTNAEDAL

-171 TGKLKYKLDY
+171 AGKLNYKLDY

-199 NRETQVSLGDDG
+199 TRETQVSLGDDG

-223 TARFQELANWISEN
+223 TARFQELVNWISEN

-247 YEQIVEEIKNGIDGE
+247 YEQIIEEIKNGIDGE

-303 KMGDFA
+303 KMGDFS
-309 MSVIGTSGIE
+309 MSVIGTGGIE

-326 FDSVLNMSLDD
+326 FDSVLNMSIDD
-337 RNRLLERLN
+337 KNRLLERLN

-362 AFGELRALYTVSN
+362 AFGELRALYTVAR
-375 NPEKYENDKYQGMLD
+375 NPEGYENDKYQGMLD
-390 ADSFVTL
+390 ADFFVTL
-397 INNFSPLGLNAGDVL
+397 MGNFSPLGLNAGDVL
-412 HFVSGGNLIQTKQ
+412 HFVSGGNWIQTKQ
-425 EFLNQNDFARFVGA
+425 EFLNQNDFARFVGT

-486 AQNTGSTREVAKAAA
+486 AQNTGNTREVAKAAA

-518 AGSKTLVSGTDFWPE
+518 AGSKTLVSGTDFWSE
-533 FGQDLARDAIL
+533 FGQDLARDAVL
-544 EAVFS
+544 ETVFS

-554 QFQKAVNESVT
+554 QFQKAVNDSTVL
-565 YVYRDPKTGN
+565 VVRDPKTGN
-575 IKTLPNLEES
+575 VSRLPVTEAQEAFDDSLE
-585 VFIDTPI
+585 VT
-592 SETLVEKPVYD
+592 
-603 SNGNRVGTEWAT
+603 
-615 KTEGG
+615 
-620 LSKYEPVGAANLQ
+620 GAYNIQ

-640 VGIIRSEYGT
+640 AGIIQSEYGT
-650 TYYYNGTAVM
+650 TYYYNGTAVT

-670 LTAPEGMSDGIPAL
+670 LAAPEGMTDGIPVL
-684 KTGVAEEADVAT
+684 RTGVAEEADVAT
-696 TELTTVQQT
+696 TDLTTVEQM
-705 LERMGLPKDAEVFT
+705 LERMGLPKDVEVFA

-736 LDTTKTGLAINTN
+736 LDTTKAGLAINTN

-793 LMRTGSYV
+793 LMRTGGYI
-801 KSSEQAFNNYQMSLG
+801 KSSEQAFNDYQMALG
-816 ALNLTQRYTKTD
+816 ALNLTQKYTKTD
-828 ADFLKAI
+828 ANFLKAI
-835 TQLERAAYLDRHKVE
+835 TQLERAAYLDRYKVE

-871 PDDRAAVLREFNE
+871 PDDRAAVLRGFNE

-897 RKSGKIDIKKL
+897 RKSGKIDTKKL

-924 QWGKKQTYNGLLS
+924 QWGKKQTYNGLLD

-957 WVDLDVLEDPIKA
+957 WVDLDKLEDPIKA

-977 VATNMGIADMIENTA
+977 VATNMGITDMIESTA

-1038 EVNEKVMNQKQYKDW
+1038 EVNEKVMSQKQYKNW

-1068 DVLSRDAISAR
+1068 DVFSRNAISAR
-1079 SWGKIWENA
+1079 SWDKIWKNA
-1088 SPAVRKTIRNE
+1088 SPAVRKIIRGE

-1132 LGRDHTNGLV
+1132 LGRSHTNGLV
-1142 SGGLYAGQDNP
+1142 PGGLYAGKENP

-1176 PNMGKVIEEN
+1176 PGMGKAIEKHVN
-1186 INTKDAVPMLPA
+1186 IKGAVPMLPA
-1198 HIRGSGDG
+1198 HVRGSGDG

-1212 MRWGHNSDGVANWTD
+1212 MRWGHNSDGVDNWTD

-1235 DIEKVPVVFSDS
+1235 GIEKVPVAIDDARGSDFNSVFYQVRNSGIAQKGMDNMVAEIDRVIAS
-1247 RFDTREPV
+1247 GEKPNFDVR
-1255 VWKIAKTD
+1255 D
-1263 IPQKNLDLIVKK
+1263 I
-1275 IDKSVA
+1275 
-1281 KSTKLKLTPRE
+1281 
-1292 VSAAS
+1292 SAALHLS
-1297 YVPGYD
+1297 GMSRD
-1303 PFKIYSRIRRSVPQE
+1303 RLRKRIRKSIP
-1318 LFSEEDWSGVSTE
+1318 SSAEEGVSYITNGELEDLLDE
-1331 ALKYNWI
+1331 AAIYDWAN
-1338 EDAELN
+1338 DAELN
-1344 RSILPKDTIEDVI
+1344 SLADNIENVVKAKI
-1357 SNKLGY
+1357 GY

-1378 YDQIPFFRGQRGFG
+1378 YGQIPFYHGQHAPLGSMEYNDPSGARDAYRGA
-1392 EFNMNDLSPTSQ
+1392 
-1404 VGDAYWISPNAS
+1404 GDAYWLAPNSS
-1416 YTDEY
+1416 YTDDY
-1421 GKDRIMGTIPVKYF
+1421 GKNKLVGTIPIKDF
-1435 MSDKEKNELVG
+1435 MSDKEKATLIQKLKKEYTDMRQGMIEKTNKLYDDFTEPIDRMIMSDSPLAKNALDLHKKSLIATSEIG
-1446 KFREELL
+1446 KVVAQDLL
-1453 TLDRNILP
+1453 SKGTP
-1461 TVEKK
+1461 AEKK
-1466 YSELKKWLTFEIDK
+1466 MAERYISIRKLLDYDTYTDEDINNVASGQFRKDLKKYL
-1480 GQTPQAKKTRED
+1480 
-1492 YENNLIASVEKEPV
+1492 
-1506 MAYGILRSDSY
+1506 
-1517 TDAQKKKAA
+1517 
-1526 EFLASQKYID
+1526 
-1536 DKPIFES
+1536 
-1543 ELERLPKNKFWKDVK
+1543 ELE
-1558 KAVELKKIVDSAPYE
+1558 KIVDGATGEEYSP
-1573 PMSDNYKD
+1573 KD
-1581 KIVSY
+1581 IQSY
-1586 RALAEYAKKPII
+1586 RALAEYTGKPII

-1605 ANGTAF
+1605 ADGTAF
-1611 FYYKGID
+1611 FYYKGVD
-1618 PKFDEEIGQQLAT
+1618 PKFDEEIGQQLAA
-1631 QAAGTP
+1631 QALFDRQNPQWSGDTIANAMENYDGMSLDEMIDNVTMGQGFGEGWDDLFEQFNAGEISSSELSEEVSKFFEGVKK
-1637 DRSEAMMESQL
+1637 RSPGIAKVMQ
-1648 EYLYETMTFPQFLE
+1648 ETWDNNTIQDLRDMKFKYWHPSTGYPTIDDNVAGQFLE
-1662 DLAGDDSIAKLKLAD
+1662 EMGE
-1677 INRLAED
+1677 R
-1684 IESYIYSDPDLKAK
+1684 PPQV
-1698 REIDLDDKLE
+1698 
-1708 ELINLR
+1708 
-1714 RGKKPG
+1714 G
-1720 LSEYVF
+1720 
-1726 LLKQHNQSKAS
+1726 
-1737 KPTLSKWVLGREP
+1737 EP
-1750 LIEQVHAWSIDDKTY
+1750 V
-1765 DELADFYDL
+1765 
-1774 GEYITPE
+1774 PE
-1781 EKQAWD
+1781 GQTSMWD
-1787 TIDPTNFANV
+1787 TINPTSFANV

-1814 SMGVQADPNTRNRIR
+1814 SMGVQADPNTRNRVR
-1829 DAIKSS
+1829 DAIRAS
-1835 QIDNLVRNVTSLLY
+1835 QIDSLVRNVTSLLY
-1849 EAAEYNKDFGYTFDT
+1849 EATEYNKGFGYTFDT

-1889 GVVNKGIL
+1889 GVVNKSIL
-1897 DAAPYRSRSEVLKS
+1897 DVAPYRSRSEVLKS

-1918 EWRDWAEKHIKAGRA
+1918 EWREWAEKHIKAGRA
-1933 STKELKKFVD
+1933 SSKELKEFAEE
-1943 DNDLKLPDDKRP
+1943 NDLKLPNDKRP
-1955 YPAKVKHALWERL
+1955 LPSKIKHALGEML
-1968 QSGKKLPKIEGLDVS
+1968 ESGKKLPRIEGLDTS
-1983 KISKDISEKEL
+1983 RIAKDTPKE
-1994 SDKKYEKLFK
+1994 EF
-2004 KAKNY
+2004 Y
-2009 KSLDRFK
+2009 K
-2016 KMNNPIKGSKIWGEK
+2016 M
-2031 PTSAFQNDSR
+2031 
-2041 AVRIDLFP
+2041 
-2049 NEAVRGTGITKQYLL
+2049 
-2064 NLFKDAYEQGVTS
+2064 
-2077 TFPSYG
+2077 
-2083 SYTKE
+2083 
-2088 GESFM
+2088 
-2093 DHLAEQGWLSMSKG
+2093 
-2107 AGGHKSY
+2107 
-2114 SVAPKI
+2114 
-2120 KEWERTDPLAEIYN
+2120 
-2134 EAHNKSGVSS
+2134 
-2144 GPAKESFYRA
+2144 

-2163 AAKDRKELVDLVA
+2163 ATKDKKELVDLVA

-2189 GAATRAV
+2189 GAATTALGKGQRT
-2196 GMDGRYPITW
+2196 PLTW

-2212 YTRFITYRNKE
+2212 YTRFMITDTKE
-2223 EQRLAEAITELF
+2223 SKRLGEAIDALF

-2265 DPTRSPLNFARDTG
+2265 DPTRAPLNFARDTG

-2294 RIFNSL
+2294 KIFNSL

-2318 GNVARM
+2318 DNVARM

-2338 NTVTQATKQYLSKTG
+2338 NTATQATKQYLSKTG
-2353 ANPLRRFTYS
+2353 ASPLRRFTYS

-2400 KDGAS
+2400 KEGAS
-2405 FEEQLNGMVDSAFFA
+2405 FEEQLKGMVDSAFFA

-2434 IEQTSKYIAY
+2434 IEQTSKYVAY
-2444 QSSAYAGLD
+2444 QSSAYAGLN
-2453 GMKRAFINNPEG
+2453 GMKMAFINNPEG

-2499 YDRGNSMVISL
+2499 YDRGNSLVISL

-2576 LQKLTSQNMPNIM
+2576 LQKLTSQNMPNVM
-2589 TGIQEAS
+2589 AGIQEAS

-2603 GTDIRVT
+2603 GKDIRVT

-2720 IQKIADYNEDIKT
+2720 IQKIADYNEAIKT

-2751 EYAVKVADFVDKYV
+2751 EYAVKVADFVDKYI
-2765 SAYEITGGLPKSQ
+2765 SAYEITGGLPKNQ

-2789 DDDTVYESGSP
+2789 DDDTVYESGSV
-2800 EEYYNSQAVQ
+2800 EEYYNNQAVQ

-2846 LSSGMQAMRNSIYGQ
+2846 LSSGMQAMRNTIYGQ
-2861 SEEHMVN
+2861 GEEHMVG

-2875 SDSTLKNLRT
+2875 KDSNLKALRT
-2885 KIKNARNAA
+2885 RIRNARNEA
-2894 YDAKDWD
+2894 YNAKDWA

-2912 RVIEA
+2912 AVVEA
-2917 ISPYIKRY
+2917 ISPYIEKY

-2930 LGTNEVLDY
+2930 LGNNEVLDY
-2939 LSDWFIVPDDFIKT
+2939 LSDWFIVPDDFIKP
-2953 KRGKNVSLGNSA
+2953 KRGKYVSLANSG

-2987 SYSDTKLTSP
+2987 SYSDTSLTSP
-2997 SLGEEFGR
+2997 SLGDFGR

>member
-1 MDNDN
+1 MNNDN
-6 IKIKDILREQNPP
+6 VEMIDILKEQNPP
-19 LTGLPRYT
+19 LTGLPRYA
-27 PGASGFGLRDN
+27 PGSSGFGLRDDQN
-38 QGNATGNTWYSVET
+38 NAVSNNWYSIET
-52 PTPSTEDQTARIGDY
+52 PTPSVEDQTARIGDY

-92 GGSGLTSQE
+92 GGNGLTSQE
-101 AVAQSVDMPSI
+101 TVAQSVDMPSI
-112 AGGAA
+112 SGGAA
-117 GGAAIGSLFGPA
+117 QGAAIGATSLAIGGPA
-129 GAVIGGLAGAL
+129 GMAVGALVGGLVGAL
-140 NTYNTNAEDAL
+140 NAYNTNAEDAL

-181 SKMGTGGPR
+181 SKMGTGGSR

-223 TARFQELANWISEN
+223 TARFQELVNWISEN

-247 YEQIVEEIKNGIDGE
+247 YEQILEEIRNGIDGE
-262 AQSYV
+262 TQSYV

-281 DASPEAIVAAYMT
+281 EASPEAIVAAYMT

-362 AFGELRALYTVSN
+362 AYGELKALYTVAR
-375 NPEKYENDKYQGMLD
+375 NPEGYKNDKYQGMLD
-390 ADSFVTL
+390 ADFFVTL
-397 INNFSPLGLNAGDVL
+397 MNSFSPLGLSAGDVL

-486 AQNTGSTREVAKAAA
+486 AQNTGNTREVAKAAT

-518 AGSKTLVSGTDFWPE
+518 AGSKTLVSGTDFWSE

-554 QFQKAVNESVT
+554 QFQKAVNDSTVL
-565 YVYRDPKTGN
+565 VVRDPKTGN
-575 IKTLPNLEES
+575 ISKLPITEAQEAFDDSLE
-585 VFIDTPI
+585 V
-592 SETLVEKPVYD
+592 
-603 SNGNRVGTEWAT
+603 A
-615 KTEGG
+615 
-620 LSKYEPVGAANLQ
+620 GAYNIQ
-633 QTRAGEE
+633 KTRAGEE
-640 VGIIRSEYGT
+640 AGIVQSEYGT
-650 TYYYNGTAVM
+650 TYYYNGTAVT

-670 LTAPEGMSDGIPAL
+670 LATPEGMSDGIQIL
-684 KTGVAEEADVAT
+684 KTGVAEDVDVAT
-696 TELTTVQQT
+696 TELTTVEQT
-705 LERMGLPKDAEVFT
+705 LERMGLPKDAEIFA
-719 LPSQSAAAAEV
+719 LPSQSASAAEV

-736 LDTTKTGLAINTN
+736 LDTTKAGLAINTN

-793 LMRTGSYV
+793 LMRTGGYI
-801 KSSEQAFNNYQMSLG
+801 KSSEQAFNNYQMALG

-828 ADFLKAI
+828 ANFLKAI

-865 DAIAKV
+865 GAIAKV
-871 PDDRAAVLREFNE
+871 PDDRAAVLRDFNE

-957 WVDLDVLEDPIKA
+957 WVDLDALEDPIKA
-970 DERFLNF
+970 DERFLSF
-977 VATNMGIADMIENTA
+977 VATNMGITDMIGNTA

-1038 EVNEKVMNQKQYKDW
+1038 EVNEKVMSQKQYKDW

-1068 DVLSRDAISAR
+1068 DVFSRNAISAR
-1079 SWGKIWENA
+1079 SWDKIWKNA
-1088 SPAVRKTIRNE
+1088 SPEVRKTIRNE

-1132 LGRDHTNGLV
+1132 LGRGHTNGLV
-1142 SGGLYAGQDNP
+1142 PGGLYAGEGSP

-1176 PNMGKVIEEN
+1176 PNMGKVIESN

-1235 DIEKVPVVFSDS
+1235 GIEKVPVAIDDASGDYDTTFYRVRNTGIAQKGLDNILEAADKAIATGEPP
-1247 RFDTREPV
+1247 RFTARD
-1255 VWKIAKTD
+1255 
-1263 IPQKNLDLIVKK
+1263 
-1275 IDKSVA
+1275 
-1281 KSTKLKLTPRE
+1281 
-1292 VSAAS
+1292 VSAALHLHGITRGVLRHNIRRDFPS
-1297 YVPGYD
+1297 TREEAASFISDDDLDALFEEAEGYD
-1303 PFKIYSRIRRSVPQE
+1303 WTNDE
-1318 LFSEEDWSGVSTE
+1318 
-1331 ALKYNWI
+1331 
-1338 EDAELN
+1338 ELN
-1344 RSILPKDTIEDVI
+1344 SLTANIESVVEE
-1357 SNKLGY
+1357 KLGY

-1378 YDQIPFFRGQRGFG
+1378 YGQIPFFRGQSGLG
-1392 EFNMNDLSPTSQ
+1392 EFNMNDLSSTKQ
-1404 VGDAYWISPNAS
+1404 VGDAYWIAPNAS

-1421 GKDRIMGTIPVKYF
+1421 GKDKIMGTIPVKYF
-1435 MSDKEKNELVG
+1435 MSDKEKAEVIQKLKQEYNSLYGKTVTKVDDLYNELLKWV
-1446 KFREELL
+1446 KDELSSKS
-1453 TLDRNILP
+1453 DVAKR
-1461 TVEKK
+1461 VEKLSDDGYIAK
-1466 YSELKKWLTFEIDK
+1466 AERTSTLAYELARE
-1480 GQTPQAKKTRED
+1480 GTP
-1492 YENNLIASVEKEPV
+1492 S
-1506 MAYGILRSDSY
+1506 
-1517 TDAQKKKAA
+1517 QKKKARQ
-1526 EFLASQKYID
+1526 FITLQKYLD
-1536 DKPIFES
+1536 DA
-1543 ELERLPKNKFWKDVK
+1543 LEYEDLEALSDKTLRK
-1558 KAVELKKIVDSAPYE
+1558 ELKKRLDVE
-1573 PMSDNYKD
+1573 
-1581 KIVSY
+1581 KIIGGVPLDTEYSPNDIQDY
-1586 RALAEYAKKPII
+1586 RALAEYVGKPII

-1605 ANGTAF
+1605 ASGTAF
-1611 FYYKGID
+1611 FYYKGVS
-1618 PKFDEEIGQQLAT
+1618 PEFDKEVGQQLAT
-1631 QAAGTP
+1631 QALLDAQKPRWTEDRIANLMEEFYDGISLIELIESATGSPDIASDISIELSEILENGDKREADEYYIKNIHDPLKNKRMPGALEVADTIWYNNNSSDLSDYVFKYWNPGTGYP
-1637 DRSEAMMESQL
+1637 TISDEDAIN
-1648 EYLYETMTFPQFLE
+1648 FLE
-1662 DLAGDDSIAKLKLAD
+1662 EMGEKPLSQSGEIVP
-1677 INRLAED
+1677 ED
-1684 IESYIYSDPDLKAK
+1684 Q
-1698 REIDLDDKLE
+1698 
-1708 ELINLR
+1708 
-1714 RGKKPG
+1714 
-1720 LSEYVF
+1720 LS
-1726 LLKQHNQSKAS
+1726 L
-1737 KPTLSKWVLGREP
+1737 
-1750 LIEQVHAWSIDDKTY
+1750 
-1765 DELADFYDL
+1765 
-1774 GEYITPE
+1774 
-1781 EKQAWD
+1781 WD
-1787 TIDPTNFANV
+1787 TSDLTSFSNV
-1797 PTEPQF
+1797 PTEPSF
-1803 KQPSRVTYNDY
+1803 RQPNKVTYNDY
-1814 SMGVQADPNTRNRIR
+1814 MMGIQADANSRDKIR
-1829 DAIKSS
+1829 EAIKTS
-1835 QIDNLVRNVTSLLY
+1835 QINNLVKNVTSLLH

-1897 DAAPYRSRSEVLKS
+1897 DVAPYRSRSEVLKS

-1918 EWRDWAEKHIKAGRA
+1918 EWRDWAEKHIKSGRT
-1933 STKELKKFVD
+1933 SNKELKKFAE
-1943 DNDLKLPDDKRP
+1943 DNDLKLPDDKRSLP
-1955 YPAKVKHALWERL
+1955 SKIKHALWERL
-1968 QSGKKLPKIEGLDVS
+1968 ESGGKMPKIEGLD
-1983 KISKDISEKEL
+1983 ISKLRAKYNNTTSSVNKEKVYKYGTFPDYSILPKPGHSVLYTNTPTKNLDSIQEKGLLVGRNIEKYPKSPEEGMVIWTDSTNPTTSNYGGNTVAFQVPSEEL
-1994 SDKKYEKLFK
+1994 KKYAVNDTQHTIPHNIRREDILFIDKMYSAEPLIKASNIMSYVEKYGRDKTISVL
-2004 KAKNY
+2004 KN
-2009 KSLDRFK
+2009 
-2016 KMNNPIKGSKIWGEK
+2016 KGADEEEIR
-2031 PTSAFQNDSR
+2031 NLID
-2041 AVRIDLFP
+2041 VRLAGQS
-2049 NEAVRGTGITKQYLL
+2049 ES
-2064 NLFKDAYEQGVTS
+2064 GV
-2077 TFPSYG
+2077 
-2083 SYTKE
+2083 TKE
-2088 GESFM
+2088 G
-2093 DHLAEQGWLSMSKG
+2093 
-2107 AGGHKSY
+2107 
-2114 SVAPKI
+2114 
-2120 KEWERTDPLAEIYN
+2120 
-2134 EAHNKSGVSS
+2134 
-2144 GPAKESFYRA
+2144 FYKM

-2163 AAKDRKELVDLVA
+2163 ATKDKKELVDLVA

-2248 RVASFIAN
+2248 RVASFVAN

-2265 DPTRSPLNFARDTG
+2265 DPTRAPLNFARDTS
-2279 RGQITSAGQSFINPQ
+2279 RGQSTSGGQSFINPQ

-2318 GNVARM
+2318 DNVAQM

-2338 NTVTQATKQYLSKTG
+2338 NTTTQATKQYLNKTG

-2400 KDGAS
+2400 EDGAS
-2405 FEEQLNGMVDSAFFA
+2405 FEEQLKGMVDSAFFA

-2434 IEQTSKYIAY
+2434 IEQTSKYVAY
-2444 QSSAYAGLD
+2444 QSSAYAGLN
-2453 GMKRAFINNPEG
+2453 GMKMAFINNPEG

-2499 YDRGNSMVISL
+2499 YDRGNSLVISL

-2576 LQKLTSQNMPNIM
+2576 LQKLTSQNMPNILA
-2589 TGIQEAS
+2589 GIQEAS

-2643 TGIPQWQLQT
+2643 TGIPQWQLQA
-2653 MVSNYG
+2653 MVNNYG

-2810 KFKNQA
+2810 RFKNQA

-2828 NNRIGNVYQDAEG
+2828 NNRIGNIYQDAEG
-2841 NWQRY
+2841 TWRRY
-2846 LSSGMQAMRNSIYGQ
+2846 LSSGMQAMRNTIYGQ
-2861 SEEHMVN
+2861 GEEHMVG

-2875 SDSTLKNLRT
+2875 KDSKLKALRT
-2885 KIKNARNAA
+2885 QIKNARNKA
-2894 YDAKDWD
+2894 YDAGDWT

-2912 RVIEA
+2912 AVVNA
-2917 ISPYIKRY
+2917 ISPYVERY

-2930 LGTNEVLDY
+2930 LGNSEVLDY
-2939 LSDWFIVPDDFIKT
+2939 LSDWFIVPDSFIKS
-2953 KRGKNVSLGNSA
+2953 KRGGHVSLANSG

-2987 SYSDTKLTSP
+2987 SYSDTSLTSP
-2997 SLGEEFGR
+2997 SLGEFGR

>member
-6 IKIKDILREQNPP
+6 VEKKGILKEQNPP

-27 PGASGFGLRDN
+27 PNASGFGLRDN
-38 QGNATGNTWYSVET
+38 QGNATGNTWYNIET
-52 PTPSTEDQTARIGDY
+52 PTPSAEDQTARIGDY

-92 GGSGLTSQE
+92 GGSGLSSQE

-112 AGGAA
+112 ASGAA
-117 GGAAIGSLFGPA
+117 GGAAIGSMFGPA
-129 GAVIGGLAGAL
+129 GALIGGLAGAL

-171 TGKLKYKLDY
+171 TGKLNYKLDY

-199 NRETQVSLGDDG
+199 ARETQVSLGDDG

-223 TARFQELANWISEN
+223 TARFQELVNWISEN

-247 YEQIVEEIKNGIDGE
+247 YEQIIEEIKNGIDGE
-262 AQSYV
+262 TQSYV
-267 TNMRLYA
+267 TNMKLYA

-303 KMGDFA
+303 KMGDFS
-309 MSVIGTSGIE
+309 MSIIGASGIE

-326 FDSVLNMSLDD
+326 FDSVLNMSIDD
-337 RNRLLERLN
+337 KNRLLERLN
-346 DIVYGDNDYGA
+346 DIIYGDNDYGA

-362 AFGELRALYTVSN
+362 AFGELRALYTVAR
-375 NPEKYENDKYQGMLD
+375 NPEGYEDDKYQGMLD
-390 ADSFVTL
+390 ADFFVTL
-397 INNFSPLGLNAGDVL
+397 MSNFSPLGLNAGDVL
-412 HFVSGGNLIQTKQ
+412 HFVSGGNWIQTKQ
-425 EFLNQNDFARFVGA
+425 EFLNQNDFARFVGT

-486 AQNTGSTREVAKAAA
+486 AQNTGNTREVAKAAA

-518 AGSKTLVSGTDFWPE
+518 AGSKTLVSGTDFWSE
-533 FGQDLARDAIL
+533 FGQDLARDAVL

-554 QFQKAVNESVT
+554 QFQKAVNDSTVL
-565 YVYRDPKTGN
+565 VVRDPKTGSISRLPVTEAQEAFDDSLEVTGAYN
-575 IKTLPNLEES
+575 I
-585 VFIDTPI
+585 
-592 SETLVEKPVYD
+592 
-603 SNGNRVGTEWAT
+603 
-615 KTEGG
+615 
-620 LSKYEPVGAANLQ
+620 Q

-640 VGIIRSEYGT
+640 AGIIQSEYGT
-650 TYYYNGTAVM
+650 TYYYNGTAVT

-670 LTAPEGMSDGIPAL
+670 LAAPEGMTDGIPVL
-684 KTGVAEEADVAT
+684 KTGVSEEADVAT
-696 TELTTVQQT
+696 TDLTTVEQT
-705 LERMGLPKDAEVFT
+705 LERMGLPKDVEVFA

-736 LDTTKTGLAINTN
+736 LDTTKAGLAINTN

-793 LMRTGSYV
+793 LMRTGGYV
-801 KSSEQAFNNYQMSLG
+801 KSSEQAFNDYQMTLG
-816 ALNLTQRYTKTD
+816 ALNLTRRYTKTD
-828 ADFLKAI
+828 ANFLKAI

-871 PDDRAAVLREFNE
+871 PDDRAAVLRDFNE

-957 WVDLDVLEDPIKA
+957 WVELDKLEDPIKA

-977 VATNMGIADMIENTA
+977 VATNMGITDMIESTA

-1023 ELTKKFSDMVAEKKK
+1023 ELTKKFSDMVDEKKK
-1038 EVNEKVMNQKQYKDW
+1038 EIKEKVPNQKQYKELMQKNIEESR
-1053 VLDLYKKYDIDGSIN
+1053 VLEAIE
-1068 DVLSRDAISAR
+1068 DAISGVER
-1079 SWGKIWENA
+1079 YS
-1088 SPAVRKTIRNE
+1088 
-1099 LEKTSLQTGYGIK
+1099 GYV
-1112 DTRARLNAQVPGA
+1112 D
-1125 DVLDWSL
+1125 
-1132 LGRDHTNGLV
+1132 GRDYARNVTPDSRMNTEGYKKFKEEHLERV
-1142 SGGLYAGQDNP
+1142 SKDEMSLETEDFITHIIRPGGDVDVYNQFLRDGTYKDKSDWAHNYMDDFEDRYADE
-1153 VKAYIMSVDDLAKLA
+1153 VEDLAF
-1168 GYDLDNAI
+1168 GFFQS
-1176 PNMGKVIEEN
+1176 
-1186 INTKDAVPMLPA
+1186 DA
-1198 HIRGSGDG
+1198 
-1206 PEIWLK
+1206 E
-1212 MRWGHNSDGVANWTD
+1212 
-1227 YLKTLKER
+1227 
-1235 DIEKVPVVFSDS
+1235 
-1247 RFDTREPV
+1247 
-1255 VWKIAKTD
+1255 KIAKKFEKLPD
-1263 IPQKNLDLIVKK
+1263 EEGYYSNQIKYQNALKDMLSDK
-1275 IDKSVA
+1275 IIEGLNGNYRLKDSTILYRGVNTGG
-1281 KSTKLKLTPRE
+1281 TKLNPAGDFSWLKE
-1292 VSAAS
+1292 GSKFEDKGFAFVSLSDAAARH
-1297 YVPGYD
+1297 YADGGTGE
-1303 PFKIYSRIRRSVPQE
+1303 KIILEYHIPEEQR
-1318 LFSEEDWSGVSTE
+1318 LFYFGEIGKGGNDGGAFVLPSDITGTVGETTTDADGVKHVEIYIGNAPKTEKEDIWGE
-1331 ALKYNWI
+1331 
-1338 EDAELN
+1338 
-1344 RSILPKDTIEDVI
+1344 VI
-1357 SNKLGY
+1357 SASGDLLDKLNEYNK
-1363 VPQDITADVQRAFSE
+1363 IFS
-1378 YDQIPFFRGQRGFG
+1378 YDF
-1392 EFNMNDLSPTSQ
+1392 
-1404 VGDAYWISPNAS
+1404 
-1416 YTDEY
+1416 
-1421 GKDRIMGTIPVKYF
+1421 
-1435 MSDKEKNELVG
+1435 
-1446 KFREELL
+1446 
-1453 TLDRNILP
+1453 
-1461 TVEKK
+1461 
-1466 YSELKKWLTFEIDK
+1466 
-1480 GQTPQAKKTRED
+1480 
-1492 YENNLIASVEKEPV
+1492 
-1506 MAYGILRSDSY
+1506 
-1517 TDAQKKKAA
+1517 
-1526 EFLASQKYID
+1526 
-1536 DKPIFES
+1536 
-1543 ELERLPKNKFWKDVK
+1543 
-1558 KAVELKKIVDSAPYE
+1558 
-1573 PMSDNYKD
+1573 
-1581 KIVSY
+1581 
-1586 RALAEYAKKPII
+1586 
-1598 DISEDGF
+1598 
-1605 ANGTAF
+1605 
-1611 FYYKGID
+1611 
-1618 PKFDEEIGQQLAT
+1618 
-1631 QAAGTP
+1631 
-1637 DRSEAMMESQL
+1637 
-1648 EYLYETMTFPQFLE
+1648 
-1662 DLAGDDSIAKLKLAD
+1662 
-1677 INRLAED
+1677 D
-1684 IESYIYSDPDLKAK
+1684 IESYMNTEYLPNLKEALNAK
-1698 REIDLDDKLE
+1698 DMGLAATIVNQATLD
-1708 ELINLR
+1708 
-1714 RGKKPG
+1714 
-1720 LSEYVF
+1720 V
-1726 LLKQHNQSKAS
+1726 
-1737 KPTLSKWVLGREP
+1737 
-1750 LIEQVHAWSIDDKTY
+1750 
-1765 DELADFYDL
+1765 
-1774 GEYITPE
+1774 
-1781 EKQAWD
+1781 
-1787 TIDPTNFANV
+1787 
-1797 PTEPQF
+1797 
-1803 KQPSRVTYNDY
+1803 
-1814 SMGVQADPNTRNRIR
+1814 
-1829 DAIKSS
+1829 
-1835 QIDNLVRNVTSLLY
+1835 
-1849 EAAEYNKDFGYTFDT
+1849 
-1864 KSYLNTSLIP
+1864 
-1874 DLNNSIS
+1874 
-1881 NKDKSLVA
+1881 
-1889 GVVNKGIL
+1889 
-1897 DAAPYRSRSEVLKS
+1897 APYRSQSSLLKS

-1918 EWRDWAEKHIKAGRA
+1918 EWRDWAEKHIKAGRT
-1933 STKELKKFVD
+1933 SNKELKKFAE

-1955 YPAKVKHALWERL
+1955 LPSRIKHALGEIL
-1968 QSGKKLPKIEGLDVS
+1968 ESGKKLPRIEGLDTS
-1983 KISKDISEKEL
+1983 KI
-1994 SDKKYEKLFK
+1994 
-2004 KAKNY
+2004 A
-2009 KSLDRFK
+2009 
-2016 KMNNPIKGSKIWGEK
+2016 
-2031 PTSAFQNDSR
+2031 
-2041 AVRIDLFP
+2041 
-2049 NEAVRGTGITKQYLL
+2049 
-2064 NLFKDAYEQGVTS
+2064 
-2077 TFPSYG
+2077 
-2083 SYTKE
+2083 
-2088 GESFM
+2088 
-2093 DHLAEQGWLSMSKG
+2093 KG
-2107 AGGHKSY
+2107 A
-2114 SVAPKI
+2114 PK
-2120 KEWERTDPLAEIYN
+2120 EE
-2134 EAHNKSGVSS
+2134 
-2144 GPAKESFYRA
+2144 FYKM

-2163 AAKDRKELVDLVA
+2163 ATKDKKELVDLVS

-2265 DPTRSPLNFARDTG
+2265 DPTRAPLNFARDTG

-2300 LETGSYTAAEKEK
+2300 LETGSYTATEKEK

-2318 GNVARM
+2318 DNVAQM

-2338 NTVTQATKQYLSKTG
+2338 NTATQATKQYLSKTG

-2405 FEEQLNGMVDSAFFA
+2405 FEEQLKGMVDSAFFA

-2444 QSSAYAGLD
+2444 QSSAYAGLN
-2453 GMKRAFINNPEG
+2453 GMKMAFINNPEG

-2499 YDRGNSMVISL
+2499 YDRGNSLVISL

-2576 LQKLTSQNMPNIM
+2576 LQKLTSQNMPNVM
-2589 TGIQEAS
+2589 AGIQEAS

-2751 EYAVKVADFVDKYV
+2751 EYAVKVADFVDKYI
-2765 SAYEITGGLPKSQ
+2765 SAYEITGGLPKNQ

-2789 DDDTVYESGSP
+2789 DDDTVYESGSV
-2800 EEYYNSQAVQ
+2800 EEYYNNQAVQ

-2846 LSSGMQAMRNSIYGQ
+2846 LSSGVQAMRNTIYGQ
-2861 SEEHMVN
+2861 GEEHMVG

-2875 SDSTLKNLRT
+2875 KDSNLKALRT
-2885 KIKNARNAA
+2885 RIRNARNEA
-2894 YDAKDWD
+2894 YNAKDWA

-2912 RVIEA
+2912 AVVEA
-2917 ISPYIKRY
+2917 ISPYLEKY

-2930 LGTNEVLDY
+2930 LGNNEVLDY
-2939 LSDWFIVPDDFIKT
+2939 LSDWFIVPDDFIKP
-2953 KRGKNVSLGNSA
+2953 KRGKYVSLANSG

-2987 SYSDTKLTSP
+2987 SYSDVSLTSP
-2997 SLGEEFGR
+2997 SLGDFGR

>member
-6 IKIKDILREQNPP
+6 IEIKDILREQNPP

-38 QGNATGNTWYSVET
+38 QGNATGNTWYSIET

-92 GGSGLTSQE
+92 GGSGLSSQE
-101 AVAQSVDMPSI
+101 AVAQSVDMPGI
-112 AGGAA
+112 TGGAVR
-117 GGAAIGSLFGPA
+117 GAAIGSIFGPA
-129 GAVIGGLAGAL
+129 GALIGGLAGAL

-199 NRETQVSLGDDG
+199 TRETQVSLGDDG

-223 TARFQELANWISEN
+223 TARFQELVNWISEN
-237 YAGLTKDTEN
+237 YAGLTKDNEN
-247 YEQIVEEIKNGIDGE
+247 YEQILEEIRNGIDGE
-262 AQSYV
+262 TQSYV
-267 TNMRLYA
+267 TNMKLYA
-274 DYANRFP
+274 DYASRFP

-294 EVSGYIDPE
+294 EASGYIDPE
-303 KMGDFA
+303 KMSDFA
-309 MSVIGTSGIE
+309 ISVIGESGIE

-337 RNRLLERLN
+337 RNRLLARLH

-362 AFGELRALYTVSN
+362 AYGEIKALYAVAR
-375 NPEKYENDKYQGMLD
+375 NPEGYEDDKYQGMLD
-390 ADSFVTL
+390 ADFFTTL
-397 INNFSPLGLNAGDVL
+397 VSDFSPLGLNAGDVL

-425 EFLNQNDFARFVGA
+425 EFLNQNDFARFVGIA
-439 VGSVGAGFGLFKGA
+439 GSVGAGFGLFKGA

-466 TSQLFRASLEGQEGG
+466 TSQLFNASLEGQEGG

-486 AQNTGSTREVAKAAA
+486 AQNTGNTATVAKAAS
-501 ASAAFKTMK
+501 ASAAFKTLK
-510 VGVFDAAL
+510 VGIFDAAL
-518 AGSKTLVSGTDFWPE
+518 AGSKTLVSGTDFWSE

-554 QFQKAVNESVT
+554 QFQKAVNDSTVL
-565 YVYRDPKTGN
+565 VVRDPKTGDISRLPITEAQEAFDDGLEVAGAYN
-575 IKTLPNLEES
+575 I
-585 VFIDTPI
+585 
-592 SETLVEKPVYD
+592 
-603 SNGNRVGTEWAT
+603 
-615 KTEGG
+615 
-620 LSKYEPVGAANLQ
+620 Q
-633 QTRAGEE
+633 QTRSGEE
-640 VGIIRSEYGT
+640 AGIVQSEYGT
-650 TYYYNGTAVM
+650 TYYYNGTAVT
-660 VSPTGEVQKM
+660 VSPAGEIQKM
-670 LTAPEGMSDGIPAL
+670 LAAPEGMSDGIPAL
-684 KTGVAEEADVAT
+684 KTGIAEETNVAT
-696 TELTTVQQT
+696 TELATVEQT
-705 LERMGLPKDAEVFT
+705 LERMGLPKDAEIFA

-736 LDTTKTGLAINTN
+736 LDTTKAGLAINTN

-801 KSSEQAFNNYQMSLG
+801 KSSEQAFNDYQMSLG
-816 ALNLTQRYTKTD
+816 ALNLTQKYTKTD
-828 ADFLKAI
+828 ANFLKAI

-865 DAIAKV
+865 SAIAKV

-924 QWGKKQTYNGLLS
+924 QWSKKQTYNGLLS

-957 WVDLDVLEDPIKA
+957 WVGLDVLEDPIKA

-977 VATNMGIADMIENTA
+977 VATNMGITDMIENTA

-997 ARMLVDNTPTS
+997 ARMLVDNTPSS

-1013 RKLDSIKNKD
+1013 RKLESIKNKN
-1023 ELTKKFSDMVAEKKK
+1023 ELTKKLSDMVAEKKK
-1038 EVNEKVMNQKQYKDW
+1038 EIKEKVPSQKQYKELMQKNIEDSG
-1053 VLDLYKKYDIDGSIN
+1053 VLEAIEGAISGIERYPGYVNGNEYAQNVTPDKRMNTEGYKKFKEDHLERVSQAELSPEIEDFITHIIRPGGDVDIYNSYLRDGTYKDKKDWATNYIDDFEDRYADEIEDIAFQFFQPDAEEIAKKFEVDFNKKGYWETMIKYQGALKDMLASKMLEGLSGNYRLKDNSIFYRGVNTGGTKLNPAGDFSWMKEGGKFEDKGFGFVSLSNNAAKHYANGGTGEKIILEYRIPKGQRLFYFGEIGKGGN
-1068 DVLSRDAISAR
+1068 DGGAFVLPADITGTVGEITTDADGVKHVEIYIGNAPKAER
-1079 SWGKIWENA
+1079 EDIWGEVIN
-1088 SPAVRKTIRNE
+1088 T
-1099 LEKTSLQTGYGIK
+1099 
-1112 DTRARLNAQVPGA
+1112 
-1125 DVLDWSL
+1125 
-1132 LGRDHTNGLV
+1132 
-1142 SGGLYAGQDNP
+1142 SGGL
-1153 VKAYIMSVDDLAKLA
+1153 L
-1168 GYDLDNAI
+1168 
-1176 PNMGKVIEEN
+1176 
-1186 INTKDAVPMLPA
+1186 
-1198 HIRGSGDG
+1198 
-1206 PEIWLK
+1206 
-1212 MRWGHNSDGVANWTD
+1212 
-1227 YLKTLKER
+1227 
-1235 DIEKVPVVFSDS
+1235 
-1247 RFDTREPV
+1247 
-1255 VWKIAKTD
+1255 
-1263 IPQKNLDLIVKK
+1263 
-1275 IDKSVA
+1275 
-1281 KSTKLKLTPRE
+1281 
-1292 VSAAS
+1292 
-1297 YVPGYD
+1297 
-1303 PFKIYSRIRRSVPQE
+1303 
-1318 LFSEEDWSGVSTE
+1318 
-1331 ALKYNWI
+1331 
-1338 EDAELN
+1338 
-1344 RSILPKDTIEDVI
+1344 
-1357 SNKLGY
+1357 
-1363 VPQDITADVQRAFSE
+1363 
-1378 YDQIPFFRGQRGFG
+1378 
-1392 EFNMNDLSPTSQ
+1392 
-1404 VGDAYWISPNAS
+1404 
-1416 YTDEY
+1416 
-1421 GKDRIMGTIPVKYF
+1421 
-1435 MSDKEKNELVG
+1435 
-1446 KFREELL
+1446 
-1453 TLDRNILP
+1453 
-1461 TVEKK
+1461 
-1466 YSELKKWLTFEIDK
+1466 
-1480 GQTPQAKKTRED
+1480 
-1492 YENNLIASVEKEPV
+1492 
-1506 MAYGILRSDSY
+1506 
-1517 TDAQKKKAA
+1517 
-1526 EFLASQKYID
+1526 
-1536 DKPIFES
+1536 
-1543 ELERLPKNKFWKDVK
+1543 
-1558 KAVELKKIVDSAPYE
+1558 
-1573 PMSDNYKD
+1573 
-1581 KIVSY
+1581 
-1586 RALAEYAKKPII
+1586 
-1598 DISEDGF
+1598 
-1605 ANGTAF
+1605 
-1611 FYYKGID
+1611 
-1618 PKFDEEIGQQLAT
+1618 
-1631 QAAGTP
+1631 
-1637 DRSEAMMESQL
+1637 
-1648 EYLYETMTFPQFLE
+1648 
-1662 DLAGDDSIAKLKLAD
+1662 
-1677 INRLAED
+1677 
-1684 IESYIYSDPDLKAK
+1684 
-1698 REIDLDDKLE
+1698 DKL
-1708 ELINLR
+1708 N
-1714 RGKKPG
+1714 
-1720 LSEYVF
+1720 
-1726 LLKQHNQSKAS
+1726 
-1737 KPTLSKWVLGREP
+1737 
-1750 LIEQVHAWSIDDKTY
+1750 
-1765 DELADFYDL
+1765 
-1774 GEYITPE
+1774 
-1781 EKQAWD
+1781 
-1787 TIDPTNFANV
+1787 
-1797 PTEPQF
+1797 
-1803 KQPSRVTYNDY
+1803 
-1814 SMGVQADPNTRNRIR
+1814 
-1829 DAIKSS
+1829 
-1835 QIDNLVRNVTSLLY
+1835 
-1849 EAAEYNKDFGYTFDT
+1849 EYNKLFSYDFDT
-1864 KSYLNTSLIP
+1864 ESYMNTEYLPNLKEALNA
-1874 DLNNSIS
+1874 
-1881 NKDKSLVA
+1881 KDMGLA
-1889 GVVNKGIL
+1889 ATIVNQATL
-1897 DAAPYRSRSEVLKS
+1897 DVAPYRSQSSLLKS

-1918 EWRDWAEKHIKAGRA
+1918 EWREWAEKHIKAGRV
-1933 STKELKKFVD
+1933 SNKELKKFAE
-1943 DNDLKLPDDKRP
+1943 DNDLKLLDDKRP
-1955 YPAKVKHALWERL
+1955 LPSKIKHALGEML
-1968 QSGKKLPKIEGLDVS
+1968 ESGKKLPRIEGLDTS
-1983 KISKDISEKEL
+1983 KIVKDTPKE
-1994 SDKKYEKLFK
+1994 EF
-2004 KAKNY
+2004 Y
-2009 KSLDRFK
+2009 K
-2016 KMNNPIKGSKIWGEK
+2016 M
-2031 PTSAFQNDSR
+2031 
-2041 AVRIDLFP
+2041 
-2049 NEAVRGTGITKQYLL
+2049 
-2064 NLFKDAYEQGVTS
+2064 
-2077 TFPSYG
+2077 
-2083 SYTKE
+2083 
-2088 GESFM
+2088 
-2093 DHLAEQGWLSMSKG
+2093 
-2107 AGGHKSY
+2107 
-2114 SVAPKI
+2114 
-2120 KEWERTDPLAEIYN
+2120 
-2134 EAHNKSGVSS
+2134 
-2144 GPAKESFYRA
+2144 
-2154 LDETPLFQS
+2154 LDETPLFRS
-2163 AAKDRKELVDLVA
+2163 ATKDKKELVGLVA

-2189 GAATRAV
+2189 GAATRVV

-2248 RVASFIAN
+2248 RVASFVAN

-2279 RGQITSAGQSFINPQ
+2279 RGQITSGGQSFINPQ

-2318 GNVARM
+2318 DNVAQM

-2338 NTVTQATKQYLSKTG
+2338 NTTTQATKQYLSKTG

-2363 LIHDKRSIAEAPAD
+2363 LVHDKRSIAEAPAD

-2400 KDGAS
+2400 REGAS
-2405 FEEQLNGMVDSAFFA
+2405 FEEQLKGMVDSAFFA

-2434 IEQTSKYIAY
+2434 IEQTSKYVAY
-2444 QSSAYAGLD
+2444 QSSAYAGLN
-2453 GMKRAFINNPEG
+2453 GMKTAFINNPEG
-2465 VSKNFAV
+2465 VSRNFAV

-2499 YDRGNSMVISL
+2499 YDRGNSLVISL

-2589 TGIQEAS
+2589 AGIQEAS

-2720 IQKIADYNEDIKT
+2720 IQKIADYNEGIKT

-2739 VELQIKLQQAKD
+2739 VALQIKLQQAKD

-2800 EEYYNSQAVQ
+2800 EEYYNNQAVQ

-2828 NNRIGNVYQDAEG
+2828 NNRMGNVYQDAEG
-2841 NWQRY
+2841 NWRRY
-2846 LSSGMQAMRNSIYGQ
+2846 LSSGMQAMRNTIYGQ
-2861 SEEHMVN
+2861 GEEHMVG
-2868 LLNILEG
+2868 LLNVLEG
-2875 SDSTLKNLRT
+2875 KDSSLKALRT
-2885 KIKNARNAA
+2885 RIKNARNEA
-2894 YDAKDWD
+2894 YNAKDWT
-2901 TRDALGYELDK
+2901 TRNALGYELDK
-2912 RVIEA
+2912 AVVDA
-2917 ISPYIKRY
+2917 ISPYIERY

-2930 LGTNEVLDY
+2930 LGNSEVLDY
-2939 LSDWFIVPDDFIKT
+2939 LSDWFIVPDDFIKP
-2953 KRGKNVSLGNSA
+2953 KRGRYVSLANSG

-2987 SYSDTKLTSP
+2987 SYSDTSLTSP
-2997 SLGEEFGR
+2997 SLGDFGR

>member
-1 MDNDN
+1 MNDDN
-6 IKIKDILREQNPP
+6 ILKEQGKP
-19 LTGLPRYT
+19 LTGTPRYT
-27 PGASGFGLRDN
+27 PGASGFGLRDS
-38 QGNATGNTWYSVET
+38 QGNAVGNTWYSIDT
-52 PTPSTEDQTARIGDY
+52 PTPSVEDQTARIGDY
-67 VLQKGTPVVVPNS
+67 VLQKGVPTVVPNS

-117 GGAAIGSLFGPA
+117 GGAAIGSMFGPA
-129 GAVIGGLAGAL
+129 GTLIGGLAGAL
-140 NTYNTNAEDAL
+140 NAYNTNAEDAL

-171 TGKLKYKLDY
+171 AGKLNYKLDY

-199 NRETQVSLGDDG
+199 TRETQVSLGDDG

-223 TARFQELANWISEN
+223 TARFQELVDWISEN

-303 KMGDFA
+303 KMGDFS
-309 MSVIGTSGIE
+309 MSVIGASGIE

-326 FDSVLNMSLDD
+326 FDSVFNMSLDD

-357 NEKAV
+357 NEKAI

-375 NPEKYENDKYQGMLD
+375 NPEKYEDDKYQGMLN
-390 ADSFVTL
+390 ADFFVTL
-397 INNFSPLGLNAGDVL
+397 MSNFSPLGLNAGDVL

-425 EFLNQNDFARFVGA
+425 EFLNQNDFSRFVGA

-486 AQNTGSTREVAKAAA
+486 AQNTGNTREVAKAAA
-501 ASAAFKTMK
+501 ASAAFKTIK

-518 AGSKTLVSGTDFWPE
+518 AGSKTLVSGADFWSE
-533 FGQDLARDAIL
+533 FGQDLARDAVL

-554 QFQKAVNESVT
+554 QFQKAVNDSTVL
-565 YVYRDPKTGN
+565 VVRDPKTGN
-575 IKTLPNLEES
+575 ISKLPITEAQEAFDDSLE
-585 VFIDTPI
+585 V
-592 SETLVEKPVYD
+592 
-603 SNGNRVGTEWAT
+603 A
-615 KTEGG
+615 
-620 LSKYEPVGAANLQ
+620 GAYNIQ

-640 VGIIRSEYGT
+640 TGIIQSEYGT
-650 TYYYNGTAVM
+650 TYYYNGTAVT
-660 VSPTGEVQKM
+660 VSPTGEVQK
-670 LTAPEGMSDGIPAL
+670 LLVAPEGMSDGIPAL

-696 TELTTVQQT
+696 TDLTTVEQT
-705 LERMGLPKDAEVFT
+705 LERMGLPKDAEVFA

-736 LDTTKTGLAINTN
+736 LDTTKAGLAINTN

-793 LMRTGSYV
+793 LMRTGGYV
-801 KSSEQAFNNYQMSLG
+801 KSSEQAFNDYQMSLG
-816 ALNLTQRYTKTD
+816 ALNLTQKYTKAD
-828 ADFLKAI
+828 ANFLKAI

-850 GDTRNYTAEALEKYG
+850 GDTRNYTAEALGKYG

-871 PDDRAAVLREFNE
+871 PDDRAAVLRDFNE

-924 QWGKKQTYNGLLS
+924 QWGKKQTYNGLLD

-957 WVDLDVLEDPIKA
+957 WVDLDKLEDPIKA

-977 VATNMGIADMIENTA
+977 VATNMGITDMIESTA

-997 ARMLVDNTPTS
+997 ARMLIDNTPSS

-1023 ELTKKFSDMVAEKKK
+1023 ELTKKFSDMVTEKKK
-1038 EVNEKVMNQKQYKDW
+1038 EIKEKVPNQKQYK
-1053 VLDLYKKYDIDGSIN
+1053 
-1068 DVLSRDAISAR
+1068 
-1079 SWGKIWENA
+1079 
-1088 SPAVRKTIRNE
+1088 E
-1099 LEKTSLQTGYGIK
+1099 LMQK
-1112 DTRARLNAQVPGA
+1112 N
-1125 DVLDWSL
+1125 
-1132 LGRDHTNGLV
+1132 
-1142 SGGLYAGQDNP
+1142 
-1153 VKAYIMSVDDLAKLA
+1153 
-1168 GYDLDNAI
+1168 
-1176 PNMGKVIEEN
+1176 IEE
-1186 INTKDAVPMLPA
+1186 
-1198 HIRGSGDG
+1198 
-1206 PEIWLK
+1206 
-1212 MRWGHNSDGVANWTD
+1212 
-1227 YLKTLKER
+1227 
-1235 DIEKVPVVFSDS
+1235 
-1247 RFDTREPV
+1247 
-1255 VWKIAKTD
+1255 
-1263 IPQKNLDLIVKK
+1263 
-1275 IDKSVA
+1275 
-1281 KSTKLKLTPRE
+1281 
-1292 VSAAS
+1292 
-1297 YVPGYD
+1297 
-1303 PFKIYSRIRRSVPQE
+1303 
-1318 LFSEEDWSGVSTE
+1318 SGVLE
-1331 ALKYNWI
+1331 A
-1338 EDAELN
+1338 
-1344 RSILPKDTIEDVI
+1344 IEDVI
-1357 SNKLGY
+1357 SGDMTMQAVIGTSEVLLDKLNEYNKL
-1363 VPQDITADVQRAFSE
+1363 FS
-1378 YDQIPFFRGQRGFG
+1378 YDF
-1392 EFNMNDLSPTSQ
+1392 
-1404 VGDAYWISPNAS
+1404 
-1416 YTDEY
+1416 
-1421 GKDRIMGTIPVKYF
+1421 
-1435 MSDKEKNELVG
+1435 
-1446 KFREELL
+1446 
-1453 TLDRNILP
+1453 
-1461 TVEKK
+1461 
-1466 YSELKKWLTFEIDK
+1466 
-1480 GQTPQAKKTRED
+1480 
-1492 YENNLIASVEKEPV
+1492 
-1506 MAYGILRSDSY
+1506 
-1517 TDAQKKKAA
+1517 
-1526 EFLASQKYID
+1526 
-1536 DKPIFES
+1536 
-1543 ELERLPKNKFWKDVK
+1543 
-1558 KAVELKKIVDSAPYE
+1558 
-1573 PMSDNYKD
+1573 
-1581 KIVSY
+1581 
-1586 RALAEYAKKPII
+1586 
-1598 DISEDGF
+1598 
-1605 ANGTAF
+1605 
-1611 FYYKGID
+1611 
-1618 PKFDEEIGQQLAT
+1618 
-1631 QAAGTP
+1631 
-1637 DRSEAMMESQL
+1637 
-1648 EYLYETMTFPQFLE
+1648 
-1662 DLAGDDSIAKLKLAD
+1662 
-1677 INRLAED
+1677 D
-1684 IESYIYSDPDLKAK
+1684 IESYMNTEYLPNLKEALNAK
-1698 REIDLDDKLE
+1698 DM
-1708 ELINLR
+1708 
-1714 RGKKPG
+1714 G
-1720 LSEYVF
+1720 LAATIV
-1726 LLKQHNQSKAS
+1726 NQA
-1737 KPTLSKWVLGREP
+1737 T
-1750 LIEQVHAWSIDDKTY
+1750 
-1765 DELADFYDL
+1765 
-1774 GEYITPE
+1774 
-1781 EKQAWD
+1781 
-1787 TIDPTNFANV
+1787 
-1797 PTEPQF
+1797 
-1803 KQPSRVTYNDY
+1803 
-1814 SMGVQADPNTRNRIR
+1814 
-1829 DAIKSS
+1829 
-1835 QIDNLVRNVTSLLY
+1835 
-1849 EAAEYNKDFGYTFDT
+1849 
-1864 KSYLNTSLIP
+1864 
-1874 DLNNSIS
+1874 
-1881 NKDKSLVA
+1881 
-1889 GVVNKGIL
+1889 L
-1897 DAAPYRSRSEVLKS
+1897 DAAPYHSQSSLLKS

-1918 EWRDWAEKHIKAGRA
+1918 EWRKWAEKNIQKEKGAPR
-1933 STKELKKFVD
+1933 STK
-1943 DNDLKLPDDKRP
+1943 
-1955 YPAKVKHALWERL
+1955 
-1968 QSGKKLPKIEGLDVS
+1968 
-1983 KISKDISEKEL
+1983 
-1994 SDKKYEKLFK
+1994 
-2004 KAKNY
+2004 
-2009 KSLDRFK
+2009 
-2016 KMNNPIKGSKIWGEK
+2016 
-2031 PTSAFQNDSR
+2031 
-2041 AVRIDLFP
+2041 
-2049 NEAVRGTGITKQYLL
+2049 
-2064 NLFKDAYEQGVTS
+2064 
-2077 TFPSYG
+2077 
-2083 SYTKE
+2083 
-2088 GESFM
+2088 
-2093 DHLAEQGWLSMSKG
+2093 
-2107 AGGHKSY
+2107 
-2114 SVAPKI
+2114 
-2120 KEWERTDPLAEIYN
+2120 
-2134 EAHNKSGVSS
+2134 
-2144 GPAKESFYRA
+2144 
-2154 LDETPLFQS
+2154 
-2163 AAKDRKELVDLVA
+2163 KELVDLVA

-2183 VDAYEM
+2183 IDAYEM

-2248 RVASFIAN
+2248 RVASFVAN

-2265 DPTRSPLNFARDTG
+2265 DPTRAPLNFARDTG

-2294 RIFNSL
+2294 KIFNSL
-2300 LETGSYTAAEKEK
+2300 LETGSYTATEKEK

-2318 GNVARM
+2318 DNVAQM
-2324 VAGETYNAAYRSGR
+2324 VAGETYNAAYRSSKD
-2338 NTVTQATKQYLSKTG
+2338 TATQATKQYLSKTG
-2353 ANPLRRFTYS
+2353 ANPLRRFTYN

-2377 FFEGLTRKRLAKSA
+2377 FFESLTRKRLAKSA

-2405 FEEQLNGMVDSAFFA
+2405 FEEQLKGMVDSAFFA

-2434 IEQTSKYIAY
+2434 IEQTSKYVAY
-2444 QSSAYAGLD
+2444 QSSSYAGLN
-2453 GMKRAFINNPEG
+2453 GMKMAFINNPEG

-2499 YDRGNSMVISL
+2499 YDRGNSLVISL

-2589 TGIQEAS
+2589 AGVQEAS

-2720 IQKIADYNEDIKT
+2720 IQKIANYNEDMKT

-2841 NWQRY
+2841 NWRRY
-2846 LSSGMQAMRNSIYGQ
+2846 LSSGVQAMRNTIYGQ
-2861 SEEHMVN
+2861 GEEHMVG

-2875 SDSTLKNLRT
+2875 KDSNLKALRT
-2885 KIKNARNAA
+2885 RIKNARNEA
-2894 YDAKDWD
+2894 YNAKDWT
-2901 TRDALGYELDK
+2901 TRNALGYELDK
-2912 RVIEA
+2912 AVVDA
-2917 ISPYIKRY
+2917 ISPYIERY

-2930 LGTNEVLDY
+2930 LGNSEVLDY
-2939 LSDWFIVPDDFIKT
+2939 LSDWFIVPDDFIKS
-2953 KRGKNVSLGNSA
+2953 KRGGHVSLANSG

-2987 SYSDTKLTSP
+2987 SYSDASLTSP
-2997 SLGEEFGR
+2997 SLGDFGR

>member
-1 MDNDN
+1 MNNEN
-6 IKIKDILREQNPP
+6 ILKEQGQP
-19 LTGLPRYT
+19 LTGTPRYT
-27 PGASGFGLRDN
+27 PGASGFGLRDS
-38 QGNATGNTWYSVET
+38 QGNATGDTWYSIET
-52 PTPSTEDQTARIGDY
+52 PTPSAEDQTARIGDY

-101 AVAQSVDMPSI
+101 AVAQSVDAPSI

-117 GGAAIGSLFGPA
+117 GGAAIGSMFGPA
-129 GAVIGGLAGAL
+129 GALIGGLAGAL
-140 NTYNTNAEDAL
+140 NAYNTNAEDAL

-171 TGKLKYKLDY
+171 AGKLNYKLDY

-199 NRETQVSLGDDG
+199 TRETQVSLGDDG

-223 TARFQELANWISEN
+223 TARFQELVNWISEN

-247 YEQIVEEIKNGIDGE
+247 YEQILEEIKNGIDGE

-303 KMGDFA
+303 KMGDFS

-326 FDSVLNMSLDD
+326 FDSVLNMSIDD
-337 RNRLLERLN
+337 KNRLLERLN

-375 NPEKYENDKYQGMLD
+375 NPEKYENDEYQGMLD
-390 ADSFVTL
+390 ADFFVTL
-397 INNFSPLGLNAGDVL
+397 MSNFSPLGLNAGDVL

-425 EFLNQNDFARFVGA
+425 EFLNQNDFARFVGT

-466 TSQLFRASLEGQEGG
+466 TSQLFRASLEGSGATSGG
-481 ALAFF
+481 VIANLA
-486 AQNTGSTREVAKAAA
+486 QMTGDTKAVIKAAS
-501 ASAAFKTMK
+501 ASAAFKTIK

-518 AGSKTLVSGTDFWPE
+518 AGSKTLVSGTDFWSE

-549 YYDTV
+549 YYDAV
-554 QFQKAVNESVT
+554 QFQKAVNDSTVL
-565 YVYRDPKTGN
+565 VVRDPKTGN
-575 IKTLPNLEES
+575 VSKLPITEAQEAFDDSLE
-585 VFIDTPI
+585 V
-592 SETLVEKPVYD
+592 
-603 SNGNRVGTEWAT
+603 
-615 KTEGG
+615 
-620 LSKYEPVGAANLQ
+620 VGAYNLQ

-640 VGIIRSEYGT
+640 TGIVQSEYGT
-650 TYYYNGTAVM
+650 TLYYNGTAVT

-670 LTAPEGMSDGIPAL
+670 LAAPEGMSDGIPVL
-684 KTGVAEEADVAT
+684 KTGVAEEADVT
-696 TELTTVQQT
+696 TTDLTTVEQT
-705 LERMGLPKDAEVFT
+705 LERMGLPKDAEVFAI
-719 LPSQSAAAAEV
+719 PSQSAAAAEV

-736 LDTTKTGLAINTN
+736 LDTTKAGLAINTN

-801 KSSEQAFNNYQMSLG
+801 KNSEQAFNDYQMSLG
-816 ALNLTQRYTKTD
+816 ALNLTQKYKKTD

-871 PDDRAAVLREFNE
+871 PDDRAAVLRDFNE

-957 WVDLDVLEDPIKA
+957 WVDLDKLEDPIKA

-977 VATNMGIADMIENTA
+977 VATNMGITDMIENTA

-997 ARMLVDNTPTS
+997 ARMLVDNTPSS

-1023 ELTKKFSDMVAEKKK
+1023 ELIKKFSDMVAEKKK
-1038 EVNEKVMNQKQYKDW
+1038 EIREKVPNQKQYK
-1053 VLDLYKKYDIDGSIN
+1053 
-1068 DVLSRDAISAR
+1068 
-1079 SWGKIWENA
+1079 
-1088 SPAVRKTIRNE
+1088 E
-1099 LEKTSLQTGYGIK
+1099 LMQK
-1112 DTRARLNAQVPGA
+1112 N
-1125 DVLDWSL
+1125 
-1132 LGRDHTNGLV
+1132 
-1142 SGGLYAGQDNP
+1142 
-1153 VKAYIMSVDDLAKLA
+1153 
-1168 GYDLDNAI
+1168 
-1176 PNMGKVIEEN
+1176 IEE
-1186 INTKDAVPMLPA
+1186 
-1198 HIRGSGDG
+1198 
-1206 PEIWLK
+1206 
-1212 MRWGHNSDGVANWTD
+1212 
-1227 YLKTLKER
+1227 
-1235 DIEKVPVVFSDS
+1235 
-1247 RFDTREPV
+1247 
-1255 VWKIAKTD
+1255 
-1263 IPQKNLDLIVKK
+1263 
-1275 IDKSVA
+1275 
-1281 KSTKLKLTPRE
+1281 
-1292 VSAAS
+1292 
-1297 YVPGYD
+1297 
-1303 PFKIYSRIRRSVPQE
+1303 
-1318 LFSEEDWSGVSTE
+1318 SGVLE
-1331 ALKYNWI
+1331 AI
-1338 EDAELN
+1338 EDAITDGMTMQAVIGTSEVLLDKLN
-1344 RSILPKDTIEDVI
+1344 GY
-1357 SNKLGY
+1357 NKL
-1363 VPQDITADVQRAFSE
+1363 FS
-1378 YDQIPFFRGQRGFG
+1378 YDF
-1392 EFNMNDLSPTSQ
+1392 
-1404 VGDAYWISPNAS
+1404 
-1416 YTDEY
+1416 
-1421 GKDRIMGTIPVKYF
+1421 
-1435 MSDKEKNELVG
+1435 
-1446 KFREELL
+1446 
-1453 TLDRNILP
+1453 
-1461 TVEKK
+1461 
-1466 YSELKKWLTFEIDK
+1466 
-1480 GQTPQAKKTRED
+1480 
-1492 YENNLIASVEKEPV
+1492 
-1506 MAYGILRSDSY
+1506 
-1517 TDAQKKKAA
+1517 
-1526 EFLASQKYID
+1526 
-1536 DKPIFES
+1536 
-1543 ELERLPKNKFWKDVK
+1543 
-1558 KAVELKKIVDSAPYE
+1558 
-1573 PMSDNYKD
+1573 
-1581 KIVSY
+1581 
-1586 RALAEYAKKPII
+1586 
-1598 DISEDGF
+1598 
-1605 ANGTAF
+1605 
-1611 FYYKGID
+1611 
-1618 PKFDEEIGQQLAT
+1618 
-1631 QAAGTP
+1631 
-1637 DRSEAMMESQL
+1637 
-1648 EYLYETMTFPQFLE
+1648 
-1662 DLAGDDSIAKLKLAD
+1662 
-1677 INRLAED
+1677 D
-1684 IESYIYSDPDLKAK
+1684 IESYMNTEYLPNLKEALNAK
-1698 REIDLDDKLE
+1698 DMGLAATIVNQATLD
-1708 ELINLR
+1708 
-1714 RGKKPG
+1714 
-1720 LSEYVF
+1720 V
-1726 LLKQHNQSKAS
+1726 
-1737 KPTLSKWVLGREP
+1737 
-1750 LIEQVHAWSIDDKTY
+1750 
-1765 DELADFYDL
+1765 
-1774 GEYITPE
+1774 
-1781 EKQAWD
+1781 
-1787 TIDPTNFANV
+1787 
-1797 PTEPQF
+1797 
-1803 KQPSRVTYNDY
+1803 
-1814 SMGVQADPNTRNRIR
+1814 
-1829 DAIKSS
+1829 
-1835 QIDNLVRNVTSLLY
+1835 
-1849 EAAEYNKDFGYTFDT
+1849 
-1864 KSYLNTSLIP
+1864 
-1874 DLNNSIS
+1874 
-1881 NKDKSLVA
+1881 
-1889 GVVNKGIL
+1889 
-1897 DAAPYRSRSEVLKS
+1897 APYRSQSSLLKS

-1918 EWRDWAEKHIKAGRA
+1918 KWRKWAEKNVQ
-1933 STKELKKFVD
+1933 KE
-1943 DNDLKLPDDKRP
+1943 
-1955 YPAKVKHALWERL
+1955 
-1968 QSGKKLPKIEGLDVS
+1968 
-1983 KISKDISEKEL
+1983 
-1994 SDKKYEKLFK
+1994 
-2004 KAKNY
+2004 
-2009 KSLDRFK
+2009 
-2016 KMNNPIKGSKIWGEK
+2016 
-2031 PTSAFQNDSR
+2031 
-2041 AVRIDLFP
+2041 
-2049 NEAVRGTGITKQYLL
+2049 
-2064 NLFKDAYEQGVTS
+2064 
-2077 TFPSYG
+2077 
-2083 SYTKE
+2083 
-2088 GESFM
+2088 
-2093 DHLAEQGWLSMSKG
+2093 KG
-2107 AGGHKSY
+2107 A
-2114 SVAPKI
+2114 P
-2120 KEWERTDPLAEIYN
+2120 RTT
-2134 EAHNKSGVSS
+2134 K
-2144 GPAKESFYRA
+2144 
-2154 LDETPLFQS
+2154 
-2163 AAKDRKELVDLVA
+2163 KELVDLVA

-2183 VDAYEM
+2183 TDAYEM

-2240 IKQPGVIS
+2240 IKQPGVVS
-2248 RVASFIAN
+2248 RVASFVAN

-2265 DPTRSPLNFARDTG
+2265 DPTRAPLNFARDTG
-2279 RGQITSAGQSFINPQ
+2279 RGQITSGGQSFINPQ

-2318 GNVARM
+2318 DNVVQM

-2338 NTVTQATKQYLSKTG
+2338 NTATQATKQYLSKTG

-2405 FEEQLNGMVDSAFFA
+2405 LKEQLQGMVDSAFFA

-2434 IEQTSKYIAY
+2434 IEQTSKYVAY

-2499 YDRGNSMVISL
+2499 YDRGNSLVISL

-2576 LQKLTSQNMPNIM
+2576 LQKLTSQNMPNVM

-2627 TTTGNN
+2627 TTAGNN

-2643 TGIPQWQLQT
+2643 TGIPQWQLQA
-2653 MVSNYG
+2653 MVNNYG
-2659 GNVGQYVLNILDKL
+2659 GNVGQYVLNVLDKL

-2684 DFANAVFKS
+2684 DFANAIFKS

-2698 QDAAQSAF
+2698 QDAAEREF
-2706 YDGIQQLQGEKRKL
+2706 YNGIQQLQGEKRKL
-2720 IQKIADYNEDIKT
+2720 IQKIADYNEDVKT

-2800 EEYYNSQAVQ
+2800 EEYYNNQTVQ

-2841 NWQRY
+2841 NWRRY
-2846 LSSGMQAMRNSIYGQ
+2846 LSSGMQAMRNTIYGQ
-2861 SEEHMVN
+2861 GEEHMVG

-2875 SDSTLKNLRT
+2875 KDSNLKALRT
-2885 KIKNARNAA
+2885 RIKNARNEA
-2894 YDAKDWD
+2894 YNAKDWT
-2901 TRDALGYELDK
+2901 TRNALGYELDK
-2912 RVIEA
+2912 AVVDA
-2917 ISPYIKRY
+2917 ISPYIEKY

-2930 LGTNEVLDY
+2930 LGNNEVLDY
-2939 LSDWFIVPDDFIKT
+2939 LSDWFIVPDDFIKP
-2953 KRGKNVSLGNSA
+2953 KRGKYVSLANSG

-2987 SYSDTKLTSP
+2987 SYSDTSLTSP
-2997 SLGEEFGR
+2997 SLGDFGR

>member
-1 MDNDN
+1 MNNEN
-6 IKIKDILREQNPP
+6 ILKEQGQP
-19 LTGLPRYT
+19 LTGTPRYT
-27 PGASGFGLRDN
+27 PGASGFGLRDS
-38 QGNATGNTWYSVET
+38 QGNATGNTWYSIET
-52 PTPSTEDQTARIGDY
+52 PTPSAEDQTARIGDY
-67 VLQKGTPVVVPNS
+67 VLQKGTPVIVPNS
-80 PTDLSQKYKIAI
+80 PTDLSQKYTTVT
-92 GGSGLTSQE
+92 GGSGLSSQE

-117 GGAAIGSLFGPA
+117 GGAAIGSIFGPA
-129 GAVIGGLAGAL
+129 GALIGGLAGAL
-140 NTYNTNAEDAL
+140 NAYNTNAEDAL

-171 TGKLKYKLDY
+171 DGKLNYKLDY

-199 NRETQVSLGDDG
+199 TRETQVSLGDDG

-223 TARFQELANWISEN
+223 TARFQELVDWISEN

-247 YEQIVEEIKNGIDGE
+247 YEQILEEIKNGIDGE
-262 AQSYV
+262 TQSYV

-303 KMGDFA
+303 KMGDFS
-309 MSVIGTSGIE
+309 MSVIGASGIE

-375 NPEKYENDKYQGMLD
+375 NPEKYENDKYQGMLN
-390 ADSFVTL
+390 ADFFVTL
-397 INNFSPLGLNAGDVL
+397 MSNFSPLGLNAGDVL

-425 EFLNQNDFARFVGA
+425 EFLNQNDFARFVGT
-439 VGSVGAGFGLFKGA
+439 VGSVGAGLGLFKGA

-486 AQNTGSTREVAKAAA
+486 AQNTGNTREVAKAAA
-501 ASAAFKTMK
+501 ASAAFKTIK

-518 AGSKTLVSGTDFWPE
+518 AGSKTLVSGTDFWSE
-533 FGQDLARDAIL
+533 FGQDLARDAVL

-554 QFQKAVNESVT
+554 QFQKAVNDSTVL
-565 YVYRDPKTGN
+565 VVRDPKTGN
-575 IKTLPNLEES
+575 ISRLPITEAQEAFDDSLE
-585 VFIDTPI
+585 VT
-592 SETLVEKPVYD
+592 
-603 SNGNRVGTEWAT
+603 
-615 KTEGG
+615 
-620 LSKYEPVGAANLQ
+620 GAYNIQ

-640 VGIIRSEYGT
+640 VGIVQSEYGT
-650 TYYYNGTAVM
+650 TYYYNGTAVT

-670 LTAPEGMSDGIPAL
+670 LAAPEGMTDGIPVL

-696 TELTTVQQT
+696 TELTTVEQT
-705 LERMGLPKDAEVFT
+705 LERMGLPKDTEVFA

-736 LDTTKTGLAINTN
+736 LDTTKAGLAINTN

-793 LMRTGSYV
+793 LMRTGGYV
-801 KSSEQAFNNYQMSLG
+801 RSSEQAFNDYQMALG

-871 PDDRAAVLREFNE
+871 PDDRAAILRDFNE

-924 QWGKKQTYNGLLS
+924 QWGKRQTYNGLLS

-957 WVDLDVLEDPIKA
+957 WVDLDKLEDPIRA

-977 VATNMGIADMIENTA
+977 VATNMGITDMIENTA

-1008 ETIRK
+1008 ETIRRK
-1013 RKLDSIKNKD
+1013 KLDSIKNKD

-1038 EVNEKVMNQKQYKDW
+1038 EIKEKVPNQKQYKELMQKNIEESR
-1053 VLDLYKKYDIDGSIN
+1053 VLEAIE
-1068 DVLSRDAISAR
+1068 DAIS
-1079 SWGKIWENA
+1079 GKIQ
-1088 SPAVRKTIRNE
+1088 
-1099 LEKTSLQTGYGIK
+1099 EKETFVPMFRGQGTG
-1112 DTRARLNAQVPGA
+1112 
-1125 DVLDWSL
+1125 
-1132 LGRDHTNGLV
+1132 
-1142 SGGLYAGQDNP
+1142 
-1153 VKAYIMSVDDLAKLA
+1153 VDDFYYNDPERKS
-1168 GYDLDNAI
+1168 
-1176 PNMGKVIEEN
+1176 VS
-1186 INTKDAVPMLPA
+1186 V
-1198 HIRGSGDG
+1198 GDG
-1206 PEIWLK
+1206 FYL
-1212 MRWGHNSDGVANWTD
+1212 STD
-1227 YLKTLKER
+1227 R
-1235 DIEKVPVVFSDS
+1235 
-1247 RFDTREPV
+1247 
-1255 VWKIAKTD
+1255 
-1263 IPQKNLDLIVKK
+1263 
-1275 IDKSVA
+1275 
-1281 KSTKLKLTPRE
+1281 
-1292 VSAAS
+1292 
-1297 YVPGYD
+1297 
-1303 PFKIYSRIRRSVPQE
+1303 
-1318 LFSEEDWSGVSTE
+1318 GVSTAFE
-1331 ALKYNWI
+1331 GSGSRGGGII
-1338 EDAELN
+1338 EPLIPNSKIATEPEV
-1344 RSILPKDTIEDVI
+1344 R
-1357 SNKLGY
+1357 
-1363 VPQDITADVQRAFSE
+1363 QAFSE
-1378 YDQIPFFRGQRGFG
+1378 AEDIVSNETKYKELQKDNPEKTALFDDIASGQYEAVAKILGKPVVAY
-1392 EFNMNDLSPTSQ
+1392 L
-1404 VGDAYWISPNAS
+1404 GDAHG
-1416 YTDEY
+1416 D
-1421 GKDRIMGTIPVKYF
+1421 
-1435 MSDKEKNELVG
+1435 
-1446 KFREELL
+1446 
-1453 TLDRNILP
+1453 
-1461 TVEKK
+1461 
-1466 YSELKKWLTFEIDK
+1466 
-1480 GQTPQAKKTRED
+1480 
-1492 YENNLIASVEKEPV
+1492 
-1506 MAYGILRSDSY
+1506 
-1517 TDAQKKKAA
+1517 
-1526 EFLASQKYID
+1526 EFL
-1536 DKPIFES
+1536 
-1543 ELERLPKNKFWKDVK
+1543 
-1558 KAVELKKIVDSAPYE
+1558 
-1573 PMSDNYKD
+1573 
-1581 KIVSY
+1581 
-1586 RALAEYAKKPII
+1586 
-1598 DISEDGF
+1598 
-1605 ANGTAF
+1605 
-1611 FYYKGID
+1611 YYKGVD
-1618 PKFDEEIGQQLAT
+1618 KAFDSSLKNQFSDDFSRTKL
-1631 QAAGTP
+1631 
-1637 DRSEAMMESQL
+1637 
-1648 EYLYETMTFPQFLE
+1648 LYDGYELE
-1662 DLAGDDSIAKLKLAD
+1662 DGVYPKDLFENDEKWQSLPFENRMAVLDRIEDEMVDYSDGALEILNEEYQKVYSGEPNFNAIVESSEGLLDKLNEYNKLFSYD
-1677 INRLAED
+1677 FD
-1684 IESYIYSDPDLKAK
+1684 IESYMNTEYLPNLKEALNAK
-1698 REIDLDDKLE
+1698 DMGLAATIVNQATLD
-1708 ELINLR
+1708 
-1714 RGKKPG
+1714 
-1720 LSEYVF
+1720 V
-1726 LLKQHNQSKAS
+1726 
-1737 KPTLSKWVLGREP
+1737 
-1750 LIEQVHAWSIDDKTY
+1750 
-1765 DELADFYDL
+1765 
-1774 GEYITPE
+1774 
-1781 EKQAWD
+1781 
-1787 TIDPTNFANV
+1787 
-1797 PTEPQF
+1797 
-1803 KQPSRVTYNDY
+1803 
-1814 SMGVQADPNTRNRIR
+1814 
-1829 DAIKSS
+1829 
-1835 QIDNLVRNVTSLLY
+1835 
-1849 EAAEYNKDFGYTFDT
+1849 
-1864 KSYLNTSLIP
+1864 
-1874 DLNNSIS
+1874 
-1881 NKDKSLVA
+1881 
-1889 GVVNKGIL
+1889 
-1897 DAAPYRSRSEVLKS
+1897 APYRSQSSLLKS

-1918 EWRDWAEKHIKAGRA
+1918 EWREWAEKHIKAGRV
-1933 STKELKKFVD
+1933 SNKELKKFAE

-1955 YPAKVKHALWERL
+1955 LPSKIKHALGEML
-1968 QSGKKLPKIEGLDVS
+1968 ESGKKLPRIEGIDTS
-1983 KISKDISEKEL
+1983 KISKDTPKE
-1994 SDKKYEKLFK
+1994 EF
-2004 KAKNY
+2004 Y
-2009 KSLDRFK
+2009 K
-2016 KMNNPIKGSKIWGEK
+2016 M
-2031 PTSAFQNDSR
+2031 
-2041 AVRIDLFP
+2041 
-2049 NEAVRGTGITKQYLL
+2049 
-2064 NLFKDAYEQGVTS
+2064 
-2077 TFPSYG
+2077 
-2083 SYTKE
+2083 
-2088 GESFM
+2088 
-2093 DHLAEQGWLSMSKG
+2093 
-2107 AGGHKSY
+2107 
-2114 SVAPKI
+2114 
-2120 KEWERTDPLAEIYN
+2120 
-2134 EAHNKSGVSS
+2134 
-2144 GPAKESFYRA
+2144 

-2163 AAKDRKELVDLVA
+2163 VTKDKKELIDLVA

-2183 VDAYEM
+2183 IDAYEM

-2212 YTRFITYRNKE
+2212 YTRFIAYRNKE

-2248 RVASFIAN
+2248 RVASFVAN

-2265 DPTRSPLNFARDTG
+2265 DPTRAPLNFARDTG

-2300 LETGSYTAAEKEK
+2300 LETGSYTAAEKER

-2318 GNVARM
+2318 DNVAQM

-2338 NTVTQATKQYLSKTG
+2338 KTAAQATKQYLSKTG

-2405 FEEQLNGMVDSAFFA
+2405 FEEQLKGMVDSAFFA

-2434 IEQTSKYIAY
+2434 IEQTSKYVAY
-2444 QSSAYAGLD
+2444 QSSAYAGLN
-2453 GMKRAFINNPEG
+2453 GMKMAFINNPEG

-2499 YDRGNSMVISL
+2499 YDRGNSLVISL

-2576 LQKLTSQNMPNIM
+2576 LQKLTSQNMPNVM

-2643 TGIPQWQLQT
+2643 TGIPQWQLQA
-2653 MVSNYG
+2653 MLNNYG

-2684 DFANAVFKS
+2684 DFANAVFRS

-2706 YDGIQQLQGEKRKL
+2706 YDGVQQLQGEKRKL

-2800 EEYYNSQAVQ
+2800 EEYYNNQAVQ
-2810 KFKNQA
+2810 RFKNQA

-2828 NNRIGNVYQDAEG
+2828 NNRIGNIYQDAEG
-2841 NWQRY
+2841 NWRRY
-2846 LSSGMQAMRNSIYGQ
+2846 LSSGMQAMRNTIYGQ
-2861 SEEHMVN
+2861 GEEHMVG

-2875 SDSTLKNLRT
+2875 KDSNLKTLRT
-2885 KIKNARNAA
+2885 RIKNARNEA
-2894 YDAKDWD
+2894 YNAKDWT
-2901 TRDALGYELDK
+2901 TRNALGYELDK
-2912 RVIEA
+2912 AVVDA
-2917 ISPYIKRY
+2917 ISPYIERY

-2930 LGTNEVLDY
+2930 LGNSEVLDY
-2939 LSDWFIVPDDFIKT
+2939 LSDWFIVPDDFIKP
-2953 KRGKNVSLGNSA
+2953 KRGRYVSLSNSG

-2987 SYSDTKLTSP
+2987 SYSDTSLTSP
-2997 SLGEEFGR
+2997 SLGDFGR

>member
-1 MDNDN
+1 MNDD
-6 IKIKDILREQNPP
+6 DILKEQGKP
-19 LTGLPRYT
+19 LTGTPRYT
-27 PGASGFGLRDN
+27 PGASGFGLRDS
-38 QGNATGNTWYSVET
+38 QGNATGNTWYSIET
-52 PTPSTEDQTARIGDY
+52 PTPSVEDQTARIGDY

-92 GGSGLTSQE
+92 GGSGLSSQE
-101 AVAQSVDMPSI
+101 AIAQSVDMPSI
-112 AGGAA
+112 AGGIA
-117 GGAAIGSLFGPA
+117 GGTAIGSLFGPA

-140 NTYNTNAEDAL
+140 NTYNANAEDAL

-171 TGKLKYKLDY
+171 AGKLNYKLDY

-199 NRETQVSLGDDG
+199 TRETQVSLGDDG

-223 TARFQELANWISEN
+223 TARFQELVDWISEN

-294 EVSGYIDPE
+294 EVSSYIDPE
-303 KMGDFA
+303 KMGDFS

-319 TKTAKDF
+319 TKTAKEF
-326 FDSVLNMSLDD
+326 FDSVLNMSIDD
-337 RNRLLERLN
+337 KNRLLERLN

-362 AFGELRALYTVSN
+362 AYGELKALYTVAS
-375 NPEKYENDKYQGMLD
+375 NPEGYENDKYQGMLD
-390 ADSFVTL
+390 ADFFVTL
-397 INNFSPLGLNAGDVL
+397 VSNFSPLGLNAGDVL

-466 TSQLFRASLEGQEGG
+466 TSKLFRASLEGQEGG

-486 AQNTGSTREVAKAAA
+486 AQNTGNTREVMKAAS

-518 AGSKTLVSGTDFWPE
+518 AGSKTLVSGIDFWSE
-533 FGQDLARDAIL
+533 FGQDLARDAVL

-554 QFQKAVNESVT
+554 QFQKAVNDSTVL
-565 YVYRDPKTGN
+565 VVRDPKTGN
-575 IKTLPNLEES
+575 ISKLPITEAQEAFDDSLE
-585 VFIDTPI
+585 VT
-592 SETLVEKPVYD
+592 
-603 SNGNRVGTEWAT
+603 
-615 KTEGG
+615 
-620 LSKYEPVGAANLQ
+620 GAYNVQ

-640 VGIIRSEYGT
+640 TGIIQSEYGT
-650 TYYYNGTAVM
+650 TYYYNGTAVT
-660 VSPTGEVQKM
+660 VSPTGEIQKM
-670 LTAPEGMSDGIPAL
+670 LAAPEGMSDGIPVL

-696 TELTTVQQT
+696 TDLTTVEQT
-705 LERMGLPKDAEVFT
+705 LERMGLPKDAEVFA

-736 LDTTKTGLAINTN
+736 LDTTKAGLAINTN

-793 LMRTGSYV
+793 LMRTGGYV
-801 KSSEQAFNNYQMSLG
+801 KNSEQAFNDYQMTLG
-816 ALNLTQRYTKTD
+816 ALNLTQKYTKTD
-828 ADFLKAI
+828 ANFLKAI
-835 TQLERAAYLDRHKVE
+835 TQLERAAYLDRYKVE
-850 GDTRNYTAEALEKYG
+850 GDIRNYTAEALEKYG

-871 PDDRAAVLREFNE
+871 PDDRAAVLRDFNE

-957 WVDLDVLEDPIKA
+957 WVDLDKLEDPIKA

-977 VATNMGIADMIENTA
+977 VATNMGITDMIENAA

-997 ARMLVDNTPTS
+997 ARMLVDNTPSS

-1013 RKLDSIKNKD
+1013 RKLESIKNKD
-1023 ELTKKFSDMVAEKKK
+1023 ELIKKFSDMVAEKKK
-1038 EVNEKVMNQKQYKDW
+1038 EIKEKVPNQKQYKELMQKNIEESG
-1053 VLDLYKKYDIDGSIN
+1053 VLEAIEDAMTNKVSSGVSYKGFNTKLVNGVPEGLPYNIFLAMDERYSENRTPSGYKNTKEYYNKEKGIEAHLVEMSPDEYLEELIGENKPYDDMWDIYFRTNMGNVSKYAKDMKNGDEFPIPSITYDTN
-1068 DVLSRDAISAR
+1068 GGVEGQEGIHRAYAAKNAGIEKIPVAIQF
-1079 SWGKIWENA
+1079 
-1088 SPAVRKTIRNE
+1088 P
-1099 LEKTSLQTGYGIK
+1099 LGIK
-1112 DTRARLNAQVPGA
+1112 DIKKWKDITKSFLPSSKNKTMSDVLKTSEGLLNRLNEY
-1125 DVLDWSL
+1125 
-1132 LGRDHTNGLV
+1132 N
-1142 SGGLYAGQDNP
+1142 
-1153 VKAYIMSVDDLAKLA
+1153 K
-1168 GYDLDNAI
+1168 
-1176 PNMGKVIEEN
+1176 
-1186 INTKDAVPMLPA
+1186 
-1198 HIRGSGDG
+1198 
-1206 PEIWLK
+1206 
-1212 MRWGHNSDGVANWTD
+1212 
-1227 YLKTLKER
+1227 
-1235 DIEKVPVVFSDS
+1235 
-1247 RFDTREPV
+1247 
-1255 VWKIAKTD
+1255 
-1263 IPQKNLDLIVKK
+1263 
-1275 IDKSVA
+1275 
-1281 KSTKLKLTPRE
+1281 
-1292 VSAAS
+1292 
-1297 YVPGYD
+1297 
-1303 PFKIYSRIRRSVPQE
+1303 
-1318 LFSEEDWSGVSTE
+1318 LFS
-1331 ALKYNWI
+1331 
-1338 EDAELN
+1338 
-1344 RSILPKDTIEDVI
+1344 
-1357 SNKLGY
+1357 
-1363 VPQDITADVQRAFSE
+1363 
-1378 YDQIPFFRGQRGFG
+1378 YDF
-1392 EFNMNDLSPTSQ
+1392 
-1404 VGDAYWISPNAS
+1404 
-1416 YTDEY
+1416 
-1421 GKDRIMGTIPVKYF
+1421 
-1435 MSDKEKNELVG
+1435 
-1446 KFREELL
+1446 
-1453 TLDRNILP
+1453 
-1461 TVEKK
+1461 
-1466 YSELKKWLTFEIDK
+1466 
-1480 GQTPQAKKTRED
+1480 
-1492 YENNLIASVEKEPV
+1492 
-1506 MAYGILRSDSY
+1506 
-1517 TDAQKKKAA
+1517 
-1526 EFLASQKYID
+1526 
-1536 DKPIFES
+1536 
-1543 ELERLPKNKFWKDVK
+1543 
-1558 KAVELKKIVDSAPYE
+1558 
-1573 PMSDNYKD
+1573 
-1581 KIVSY
+1581 
-1586 RALAEYAKKPII
+1586 
-1598 DISEDGF
+1598 
-1605 ANGTAF
+1605 
-1611 FYYKGID
+1611 
-1618 PKFDEEIGQQLAT
+1618 
-1631 QAAGTP
+1631 
-1637 DRSEAMMESQL
+1637 
-1648 EYLYETMTFPQFLE
+1648 
-1662 DLAGDDSIAKLKLAD
+1662 
-1677 INRLAED
+1677 D
-1684 IESYIYSDPDLKAK
+1684 IESYMNTEYLPNLKEALNAK
-1698 REIDLDDKLE
+1698 DM
-1708 ELINLR
+1708 
-1714 RGKKPG
+1714 G
-1720 LSEYVF
+1720 L
-1726 LLKQHNQSKAS
+1726 
-1737 KPTLSKWVLGREP
+1737 
-1750 LIEQVHAWSIDDKTY
+1750 
-1765 DELADFYDL
+1765 
-1774 GEYITPE
+1774 
-1781 EKQAWD
+1781 
-1787 TIDPTNFANV
+1787 
-1797 PTEPQF
+1797 
-1803 KQPSRVTYNDY
+1803 
-1814 SMGVQADPNTRNRIR
+1814 
-1829 DAIKSS
+1829 
-1835 QIDNLVRNVTSLLY
+1835 
-1849 EAAEYNKDFGYTFDT
+1849 AAT
-1864 KSYLNTSLIP
+1864 
-1874 DLNNSIS
+1874 
-1881 NKDKSLVA
+1881 
-1889 GVVNKGIL
+1889 VVNQATL
-1897 DAAPYRSRSEVLKS
+1897 DVAPYRSQSSLLKS

-1918 EWRDWAEKHIKAGRA
+1918 EWRDWAEKHIKAGRT
-1933 STKELKKFVD
+1933 SNKELKKFAE

-1955 YPAKVKHALWERL
+1955 LPNKIKHALWEL
-1968 QSGKKLPKIEGLDVS
+1968 LESGKKLPKIEGLDVRSLEVSRESEEIEFAKERFAKALKAEENFNKLNTLYLKTGNEKYRTMAGDELEKRNEYLADAGVSPLNRPEGWTSEEYWTAQHESYLS
-1983 KISKDISEKEL
+1983 KL
-1994 SDKKYEKLFK
+1994 R
-2004 KAKNY
+2004 AKNN
-2009 KSLDRFK
+2009 DA
-2016 KMNNPIKGSKIWGEK
+2016 GS
-2031 PTSAFQNDSR
+2031 S
-2041 AVRIDLFP
+2041 
-2049 NEAVRGTGITKQYLL
+2049 ITKE
-2064 NLFKDAYEQGVTS
+2064 D
-2077 TFPSYG
+2077 
-2083 SYTKE
+2083 
-2088 GESFM
+2088 
-2093 DHLAEQGWLSMSKG
+2093 
-2107 AGGHKSY
+2107 
-2114 SVAPKI
+2114 
-2120 KEWERTDPLAEIYN
+2120 
-2134 EAHNKSGVSS
+2134 
-2144 GPAKESFYRA
+2144 FYKA

-2163 AAKDRKELVDLVA
+2163 VTKDKKELVDLVA

-2183 VDAYEM
+2183 IDAYEM

-2265 DPTRSPLNFARDTG
+2265 DPTRAPLNFARDTG
-2279 RGQITSAGQSFINPQ
+2279 RGQITSGGQSFINPQ

-2318 GNVARM
+2318 NNVAQM
-2324 VAGETYNAAYRSGR
+2324 VAGETYNAAYRSGK
-2338 NTVTQATKQYLSKTG
+2338 NTTIQATKQYLSKTG

-2377 FFEGLTRKRLAKSA
+2377 FFEGLTRKHLAKSA

-2405 FEEQLNGMVDSAFFA
+2405 FKEQLQGMVDSAFFA

-2434 IEQTSKYIAY
+2434 IEQTSKYVAY

-2499 YDRGNSMVISL
+2499 YDRGNSLVISL

-2576 LQKLTSQNMPNIM
+2576 LQKLTSQNMPNVM

-2617 GIYNPEAGDY
+2617 GIYSPEAGDY
-2627 TTTGNN
+2627 TTAGNN

-2643 TGIPQWQLQT
+2643 TGIPQWQLQA
-2653 MVSNYG
+2653 MVNNYG

-2706 YDGIQQLQGEKRKL
+2706 RDGIQQLQGEKRKL
-2720 IQKIADYNEDIKT
+2720 VQKIADYNEDIKT

-2739 VELQIKLQQAKD
+2739 VELQVKLQQAKD

-2778 AMQVYYLFRLD
+2778 AMQIYYLFRLD

-2841 NWQRY
+2841 NWRRY
-2846 LSSGMQAMRNSIYGQ
+2846 LSSGMQAMRNTIYGQ
-2861 SEEHMVN
+2861 GEEHMVG

-2875 SDSTLKNLRT
+2875 KNSNLKALRT
-2885 KIKNARNAA
+2885 RIKNARNEA
-2894 YDAKDWD
+2894 YNAKDWT
-2901 TRDALGYELDK
+2901 TRNALGYELDK
-2912 RVIEA
+2912 AVVDA
-2917 ISPYIKRY
+2917 ISPYIERY

-2930 LGTNEVLDY
+2930 LGNNEVLDY
-2939 LSDWFIVPDDFIKT
+2939 LSDWFIVPDDFIKP
-2953 KRGKNVSLGNSA
+2953 KRGKYVSLANSG

-2987 SYSDTKLTSP
+2987 SYSDTSLTSP
-2997 SLGEEFGR
+2997 SLGKFGR

>member
-1 MDNDN
+1 MNNEN
-6 IKIKDILREQNPP
+6 ILKEQGQP
-19 LTGLPRYT
+19 LTGTPRYT

-38 QGNATGNTWYSVET
+38 QGNATGNTWYSIET

-92 GGSGLTSQE
+92 GGSGLSSQE

-117 GGAAIGSLFGPA
+117 AGAAIGSILPGPGTA
-129 GAVIGGLAGAL
+129 VGALIGGLAGAL
-140 NTYNTNAEDAL
+140 NAYNTNAEDAL

-171 TGKLKYKLDY
+171 AGKLNYKLDY

-199 NRETQVSLGDDG
+199 TRETQVSLGDDG
-211 RLKVTVSPIFAS
+211 RLKVKVSPIFAS
-223 TARFQELANWISEN
+223 TARFQELVNWISEN

-247 YEQIVEEIKNGIDGE
+247 YEQIIEEIKNGIDGE
-262 AQSYV
+262 TQSYV

-303 KMGDFA
+303 KMGDFS

-326 FDSVLNMSLDD
+326 FDSVLNMSIDD
-337 RNRLLERLN
+337 KNRLLERLN

-362 AFGELRALYTVSN
+362 AYGELKALYTVAN
-375 NPEKYENDKYQGMLD
+375 NPEKYENDKYQGMLN
-390 ADSFVTL
+390 ADFFITL
-397 INNFSPLGLNAGDVL
+397 MSNFSPLGLNAGDVL

-486 AQNTGSTREVAKAAA
+486 AQNTGNTREVAKAAA

-518 AGSKTLVSGTDFWPE
+518 AGSKTLVSGTDFWSE
-533 FGQDLARDAIL
+533 FGQDLARDAVL

-554 QFQKAVNESVT
+554 QFQKAVNDSTVL
-565 YVYRDPKTGN
+565 VVRDPKTGN
-575 IKTLPNLEES
+575 ISRLPATEAQETFDDSLE
-585 VFIDTPI
+585 VT
-592 SETLVEKPVYD
+592 
-603 SNGNRVGTEWAT
+603 
-615 KTEGG
+615 
-620 LSKYEPVGAANLQ
+620 GAYNIQ

-640 VGIIRSEYGT
+640 VGIVQSEYGT
-650 TYYYNGTAVM
+650 TYYYNGTAVT
-660 VSPTGEVQKM
+660 VSPTGEVQKT
-670 LTAPEGMSDGIPAL
+670 LAAPEGMTDGIPVL

-696 TELTTVQQT
+696 TELTTVEQT
-705 LERMGLPKDAEVFT
+705 LERMGLPKDVEVFA

-736 LDTTKTGLAINTN
+736 LDTTKAGLAINTN

-793 LMRTGSYV
+793 LMRTGGYV
-801 KSSEQAFNNYQMSLG
+801 KSSEQAFNDYQMTLG
-816 ALNLTQRYTKTD
+816 ALNLTRRYTKAD
-828 ADFLKAI
+828 ANFLKAI

-865 DAIAKV
+865 DVIAKV
-871 PDDRAAVLREFNE
+871 PDDRAAVLRDFNE

-924 QWGKKQTYNGLLS
+924 QWGKRQTYNGLLD

-957 WVDLDVLEDPIKA
+957 WVDLDKLEDPIKA

-977 VATNMGIADMIENTA
+977 VATNMGITDMIENTA

-1038 EVNEKVMNQKQYKDW
+1038 EIKEKVPNQKQYK
-1053 VLDLYKKYDIDGSIN
+1053 
-1068 DVLSRDAISAR
+1068 
-1079 SWGKIWENA
+1079 
-1088 SPAVRKTIRNE
+1088 E
-1099 LEKTSLQTGYGIK
+1099 LMQK
-1112 DTRARLNAQVPGA
+1112 N
-1125 DVLDWSL
+1125 
-1132 LGRDHTNGLV
+1132 
-1142 SGGLYAGQDNP
+1142 
-1153 VKAYIMSVDDLAKLA
+1153 
-1168 GYDLDNAI
+1168 
-1176 PNMGKVIEEN
+1176 IEESGVLEA
-1186 INTKDAVPMLPA
+1186 IEDTIAGDTTMQAVIGTSEVL
-1198 HIRGSGDG
+1198 
-1206 PEIWLK
+1206 
-1212 MRWGHNSDGVANWTD
+1212 
-1227 YLKTLKER
+1227 
-1235 DIEKVPVVFSDS
+1235 
-1247 RFDTREPV
+1247 
-1255 VWKIAKTD
+1255 
-1263 IPQKNLDLIVKK
+1263 LD
-1275 IDKSVA
+1275 
-1281 KSTKLKLTPRE
+1281 KLNEYNK
-1292 VSAAS
+1292 
-1297 YVPGYD
+1297 
-1303 PFKIYSRIRRSVPQE
+1303 
-1318 LFSEEDWSGVSTE
+1318 LFS
-1331 ALKYNWI
+1331 
-1338 EDAELN
+1338 
-1344 RSILPKDTIEDVI
+1344 
-1357 SNKLGY
+1357 
-1363 VPQDITADVQRAFSE
+1363 
-1378 YDQIPFFRGQRGFG
+1378 YDF
-1392 EFNMNDLSPTSQ
+1392 
-1404 VGDAYWISPNAS
+1404 
-1416 YTDEY
+1416 
-1421 GKDRIMGTIPVKYF
+1421 
-1435 MSDKEKNELVG
+1435 
-1446 KFREELL
+1446 
-1453 TLDRNILP
+1453 
-1461 TVEKK
+1461 
-1466 YSELKKWLTFEIDK
+1466 
-1480 GQTPQAKKTRED
+1480 
-1492 YENNLIASVEKEPV
+1492 
-1506 MAYGILRSDSY
+1506 
-1517 TDAQKKKAA
+1517 
-1526 EFLASQKYID
+1526 
-1536 DKPIFES
+1536 
-1543 ELERLPKNKFWKDVK
+1543 
-1558 KAVELKKIVDSAPYE
+1558 
-1573 PMSDNYKD
+1573 
-1581 KIVSY
+1581 
-1586 RALAEYAKKPII
+1586 
-1598 DISEDGF
+1598 
-1605 ANGTAF
+1605 
-1611 FYYKGID
+1611 
-1618 PKFDEEIGQQLAT
+1618 
-1631 QAAGTP
+1631 
-1637 DRSEAMMESQL
+1637 
-1648 EYLYETMTFPQFLE
+1648 
-1662 DLAGDDSIAKLKLAD
+1662 
-1677 INRLAED
+1677 D
-1684 IESYIYSDPDLKAK
+1684 IESYMNTEYLPNLKEALNAK
-1698 REIDLDDKLE
+1698 DMGLAATIVNQATLD
-1708 ELINLR
+1708 
-1714 RGKKPG
+1714 
-1720 LSEYVF
+1720 V
-1726 LLKQHNQSKAS
+1726 
-1737 KPTLSKWVLGREP
+1737 
-1750 LIEQVHAWSIDDKTY
+1750 
-1765 DELADFYDL
+1765 
-1774 GEYITPE
+1774 
-1781 EKQAWD
+1781 
-1787 TIDPTNFANV
+1787 
-1797 PTEPQF
+1797 
-1803 KQPSRVTYNDY
+1803 
-1814 SMGVQADPNTRNRIR
+1814 
-1829 DAIKSS
+1829 
-1835 QIDNLVRNVTSLLY
+1835 
-1849 EAAEYNKDFGYTFDT
+1849 
-1864 KSYLNTSLIP
+1864 
-1874 DLNNSIS
+1874 
-1881 NKDKSLVA
+1881 
-1889 GVVNKGIL
+1889 
-1897 DAAPYRSRSEVLKS
+1897 APYRSQSSLLKS
-1911 AQESVAE
+1911 TQESVAE
-1918 EWRDWAEKHIKAGRA
+1918 EWRDWAEKHIKAGRT
-1933 STKELKKFVD
+1933 SNKELKKFAE

-1955 YPAKVKHALWERL
+1955 LPNKIKHALWQKIVNGE
-1968 QSGKKLPKIEGLDVS
+1968 KLPNIE
-1983 KISKDISEKEL
+1983 E
-1994 SDKKYEKLFK
+1994 F
-2004 KAKNY
+2004 
-2009 KSLDRFK
+2009 
-2016 KMNNPIKGSKIWGEK
+2016 
-2031 PTSAFQNDSR
+2031 
-2041 AVRIDLFP
+2041 
-2049 NEAVRGTGITKQYLL
+2049 
-2064 NLFKDAYEQGVTS
+2064 
-2077 TFPSYG
+2077 SYG
-2083 SYTKE
+2083 DITQRARGWHDTVLKS
-2088 GESFM
+2088 ESGSTRQA
-2093 DHLAEQGWLSMSKG
+2093 DAAAQLKKVQTE
-2107 AGGHKSY
+2107 
-2114 SVAPKI
+2114 
-2120 KEWERTDPLAEIYN
+2120 
-2134 EAHNKSGVSS
+2134 
-2144 GPAKESFYRA
+2144 FYQK

-2163 AAKDRKELVDLVA
+2163 ATKDKKELVDLVA

-2240 IKQPGVIS
+2240 IKQPGVVS
-2248 RVASFIAN
+2248 RVASFVAN

-2265 DPTRSPLNFARDTG
+2265 DPTRAPLNFARDTG

-2318 GNVARM
+2318 DNVAQM

-2338 NTVTQATKQYLSKTG
+2338 NTTTQATKQYLSKTG

-2363 LIHDKRSIAEAPAD
+2363 LVHDKRSIAEAPAD

-2405 FEEQLNGMVDSAFFA
+2405 FEEQLKGMVDSAFFA

-2444 QSSAYAGLD
+2444 QSSAYAGLN
-2453 GMKRAFINNPEG
+2453 GMKMAFINNPEG

-2499 YDRGNSMVISL
+2499 YDRGNSLVISL

-2576 LQKLTSQNMPNIM
+2576 LQKLTSQNMPNVM

-2627 TTTGNN
+2627 TTVANN

-2706 YDGIQQLQGEKRKL
+2706 YDGIQQLQGKKRKL

-2751 EYAVKVADFVDKYV
+2751 EYAVKVADFVDKYI
-2765 SAYEITGGLPKSQ
+2765 SAYEITGGLPKNQ

-2789 DDDTVYESGSP
+2789 DDDTVYESGSV
-2800 EEYYNSQAVQ
+2800 EEYYSNQAVQ

-2846 LSSGMQAMRNSIYGQ
+2846 LSSGMQAMRNTIYGQ
-2861 SEEHMVN
+2861 GEEHMVG

-2875 SDSTLKNLRT
+2875 KDSNLKALRT
-2885 KIKNARNAA
+2885 RIRNARNEA
-2894 YDAKDWD
+2894 YSAKDWA

-2912 RVIEA
+2912 AVVEA
-2917 ISPYIKRY
+2917 ISPYIEKY

-2930 LGTNEVLDY
+2930 LGNNEVLDY
-2939 LSDWFIVPDDFIKT
+2939 LSDWFIVPDDFIKP
-2953 KRGKNVSLGNSA
+2953 KRGKYVSLANSG

-2987 SYSDTKLTSP
+2987 SYSDVSLTSP
-2997 SLGEEFGR
+2997 SLGDFGR

>member
-1 MDNDN
+1 MNNEN
-6 IKIKDILREQNPP
+6 ILKEQGQP
-19 LTGLPRYT
+19 LTGTPRYT
-27 PGASGFGLRDN
+27 PGASGFGLRDS
-38 QGNATGNTWYSVET
+38 QGNATGDTWYSIET
-52 PTPSTEDQTARIGDY
+52 PTPSAEDQTARIGDY

-92 GGSGLTSQE
+92 GGSGLSSQE

-129 GAVIGGLAGAL
+129 GALIGGLAGAL
-140 NTYNTNAEDAL
+140 NAYNTNAEDAL
-151 KKWQEENIKYD
+151 KKWEEENIKYD

-171 TGKLKYKLDY
+171 AGKLNYKLDY

-190 SGEGIKEAQ
+190 SGEGVKEAQ
-199 NRETQVSLGDDG
+199 TRETQVSLGDDG

-223 TARFQELANWISEN
+223 TARFQELVDWISEN

-262 AQSYV
+262 TQSYV

-303 KMGDFA
+303 KMGDFS
-309 MSVIGTSGIE
+309 MSVIGASGIE

-326 FDSVLNMSLDD
+326 FDSVLNMSIDD

-362 AFGELRALYTVSN
+362 AYGELKALYTVAR
-375 NPEKYENDKYQGMLD
+375 NPEGYENDKYQGMLD
-390 ADSFVTL
+390 ADFFVTL
-397 INNFSPLGLNAGDVL
+397 MSNFSPLGLNAGDVL

-425 EFLNQNDFARFVGA
+425 EFLNQNDFARFVGT

-466 TSQLFRASLEGQEGG
+466 TSQLFRASLEGSGVTSGG
-481 ALAFF
+481 VIANI
-486 AQNTGSTREVAKAAA
+486 AQMTGDSAKVAKAAA

-510 VGVFDAAL
+510 VGIFDAAL
-518 AGSKTLVSGTDFWPE
+518 AGSKTLVSGADFWSE

-549 YYDTV
+549 YYDMIQFEKTV
-554 QFQKAVNESVT
+554 NSDKVT
-565 YVYRDPKTGN
+565 VYRDPETGN
-575 IKTLPNLEES
+575 LQKAQTDITEGKSYYDPE
-585 VFIDTPI
+585 IG
-592 SETLVEKPVYD
+592 ETL
-603 SNGNRVGTEWAT
+603 
-615 KTEGG
+615 
-620 LSKYEPVGAANLQ
+620 EPVGEYNIQ
-633 QTRAGEE
+633 KTRAGET
-640 VGIIRSEYGT
+640 VGVVKTEGATILYYMGKDGKIVSVSPNGESQEFSEY
-650 TYYYNGTAVM
+650 
-660 VSPTGEVQKM
+660 PT
-670 LTAPEGMSDGIPAL
+670 DGVPAL
-684 KTGVAEEADVAT
+684 KTGVVTETDAAPTNVTDV
-696 TELTTVQQT
+696 EQI
-705 LERMGLPKDAEVFT
+705 LERMRLPKDIEIFA
-719 LPSQSAAAAEV
+719 LPAQNAAAAEV

-736 LDTTKTGLAINTN
+736 LDTTKAGLAINTN

-793 LMRTGSYV
+793 LMRTGGYV
-801 KSSEQAFNNYQMSLG
+801 KSSEQAFNDYQMSLG
-816 ALNLTQRYTKTD
+816 ALNLTQRYKKAD
-828 ADFLKAI
+828 ANFLKAI

-957 WVDLDVLEDPIKA
+957 WVDLDKLEDPIKA

-977 VATNMGIADMIENTA
+977 VATNMGITDMIENTA

-1038 EVNEKVMNQKQYKDW
+1038 EIKEKVPNQKQYKELMQKNIEESG
-1053 VLDLYKKYDIDGSIN
+1053 VLEAIE
-1068 DVLSRDAISAR
+1068 DAISGVERYPGYINGNEYAKDVTPDSRKNVEGYKQFREDHLDRVGADELPEVDEAFTLAIVRPGGDVDAYNSWLRDGTLKDKKEFAR
-1079 SWGKIWENA
+1079 QYIEDLPEVYADTLEDIAYRYFPDEYDKLYKEYDDIFYGPDGVIKWENA
-1088 SPAVRKTIRNE
+1088 LTDLLSEKLLQGLEGNYRLKDNTILYRGVNTGGTKLNPAGDFSWMKEGGKFKDNGFGFVSLSDAAARHYADGGTGEKIILEYKVPEGQRLFYFWDIGRGGNDGGAFVLPSGVTGTVGEITTDADGVKHVEIYIGNAPKT
-1099 LEKTSLQTGYGIK
+1099 EKEDIWGE
-1112 DTRARLNAQVPGA
+1112 
-1125 DVLDWSL
+1125 
-1132 LGRDHTNGLV
+1132 
-1142 SGGLYAGQDNP
+1142 
-1153 VKAYIMSVDDLAKLA
+1153 
-1168 GYDLDNAI
+1168 
-1176 PNMGKVIEEN
+1176 VIS
-1186 INTKDAVPMLPA
+1186 T
-1198 HIRGSGDG
+1198 SGD
-1206 PEIWLK
+1206 L
-1212 MRWGHNSDGVANWTD
+1212 
-1227 YLKTLKER
+1227 
-1235 DIEKVPVVFSDS
+1235 
-1247 RFDTREPV
+1247 
-1255 VWKIAKTD
+1255 
-1263 IPQKNLDLIVKK
+1263 LD
-1275 IDKSVA
+1275 
-1281 KSTKLKLTPRE
+1281 KLNEYNK
-1292 VSAAS
+1292 
-1297 YVPGYD
+1297 
-1303 PFKIYSRIRRSVPQE
+1303 
-1318 LFSEEDWSGVSTE
+1318 LFS
-1331 ALKYNWI
+1331 
-1338 EDAELN
+1338 
-1344 RSILPKDTIEDVI
+1344 
-1357 SNKLGY
+1357 
-1363 VPQDITADVQRAFSE
+1363 
-1378 YDQIPFFRGQRGFG
+1378 YDF
-1392 EFNMNDLSPTSQ
+1392 
-1404 VGDAYWISPNAS
+1404 
-1416 YTDEY
+1416 
-1421 GKDRIMGTIPVKYF
+1421 
-1435 MSDKEKNELVG
+1435 
-1446 KFREELL
+1446 
-1453 TLDRNILP
+1453 
-1461 TVEKK
+1461 
-1466 YSELKKWLTFEIDK
+1466 
-1480 GQTPQAKKTRED
+1480 
-1492 YENNLIASVEKEPV
+1492 
-1506 MAYGILRSDSY
+1506 
-1517 TDAQKKKAA
+1517 
-1526 EFLASQKYID
+1526 
-1536 DKPIFES
+1536 
-1543 ELERLPKNKFWKDVK
+1543 
-1558 KAVELKKIVDSAPYE
+1558 
-1573 PMSDNYKD
+1573 
-1581 KIVSY
+1581 
-1586 RALAEYAKKPII
+1586 
-1598 DISEDGF
+1598 
-1605 ANGTAF
+1605 
-1611 FYYKGID
+1611 
-1618 PKFDEEIGQQLAT
+1618 
-1631 QAAGTP
+1631 
-1637 DRSEAMMESQL
+1637 
-1648 EYLYETMTFPQFLE
+1648 
-1662 DLAGDDSIAKLKLAD
+1662 
-1677 INRLAED
+1677 D
-1684 IESYIYSDPDLKAK
+1684 IESYMNTEYLPNLKEALNAK
-1698 REIDLDDKLE
+1698 DMGLAATIVNQATLD
-1708 ELINLR
+1708 
-1714 RGKKPG
+1714 
-1720 LSEYVF
+1720 V
-1726 LLKQHNQSKAS
+1726 
-1737 KPTLSKWVLGREP
+1737 
-1750 LIEQVHAWSIDDKTY
+1750 
-1765 DELADFYDL
+1765 
-1774 GEYITPE
+1774 
-1781 EKQAWD
+1781 
-1787 TIDPTNFANV
+1787 
-1797 PTEPQF
+1797 
-1803 KQPSRVTYNDY
+1803 
-1814 SMGVQADPNTRNRIR
+1814 
-1829 DAIKSS
+1829 
-1835 QIDNLVRNVTSLLY
+1835 
-1849 EAAEYNKDFGYTFDT
+1849 
-1864 KSYLNTSLIP
+1864 
-1874 DLNNSIS
+1874 
-1881 NKDKSLVA
+1881 
-1889 GVVNKGIL
+1889 
-1897 DAAPYRSRSEVLKS
+1897 APYRSQSSLLKS

-1918 EWRDWAEKHIKAGRA
+1918 EWRDWAEKHIKDG
-1933 STKELKKFVD
+1933 STSNKELKKFAE

-1955 YPAKVKHALWERL
+1955 LPSKIKHALGEML
-1968 QSGKKLPKIEGLDVS
+1968 ESGKKLPRIEGLDTS
-1983 KISKDISEKEL
+1983 KIAKDTPKEEL
-1994 SDKKYEKLFK
+1994 
-2004 KAKNY
+2004 Y
-2009 KSLDRFK
+2009 K
-2016 KMNNPIKGSKIWGEK
+2016 M
-2031 PTSAFQNDSR
+2031 
-2041 AVRIDLFP
+2041 
-2049 NEAVRGTGITKQYLL
+2049 
-2064 NLFKDAYEQGVTS
+2064 
-2077 TFPSYG
+2077 
-2083 SYTKE
+2083 
-2088 GESFM
+2088 
-2093 DHLAEQGWLSMSKG
+2093 
-2107 AGGHKSY
+2107 
-2114 SVAPKI
+2114 
-2120 KEWERTDPLAEIYN
+2120 
-2134 EAHNKSGVSS
+2134 
-2144 GPAKESFYRA
+2144 

-2163 AAKDRKELVDLVA
+2163 AAKDKKELVDLVA

-2248 RVASFIAN
+2248 RVASFVAN

-2265 DPTRSPLNFARDTG
+2265 DPTRSPINFARDTG
-2279 RGQITSAGQSFINPQ
+2279 RGQVTSGGQSFINPQ

-2318 GNVARM
+2318 DNVAQM

-2338 NTVTQATKQYLSKTG
+2338 KTTTQATKQYLSKTG
-2353 ANPLRRFTYS
+2353 ASPLRRFTYS
-2363 LIHDKRSIAEAPAD
+2363 LIHDKRSIAEAPAN

-2405 FEEQLNGMVDSAFFA
+2405 FEEQLKGMVDSAFFA

-2434 IEQTSKYIAY
+2434 IEQTSKYVAY

-2499 YDRGNSMVISL
+2499 YDRGNSLVISL

-2576 LQKLTSQNMPNIM
+2576 LQKLTSQNMPNVL

-2627 TTTGNN
+2627 TTAGNN

-2673 GGASEDAQGGK
+2673 GGASEEAQGGK

-2739 VELQIKLQQAKD
+2739 VELQTKLQQAKD

-2765 SAYEITGGLPKSQ
+2765 SAYEITGGLSKSQ

-2841 NWQRY
+2841 NWRRY
-2846 LSSGMQAMRNSIYGQ
+2846 LSSGMQAMRNTIYGQ
-2861 SEEHMVN
+2861 GEEHMVG

-2875 SDSTLKNLRT
+2875 KDSNLKALRT
-2885 KIKNARNAA
+2885 RIKNARNEA
-2894 YDAKDWD
+2894 YEAKDWT
-2901 TRDALGYELDK
+2901 TRNALGYELDK
-2912 RVIEA
+2912 AVVDA
-2917 ISPYIKRY
+2917 ISPYIERY

-2930 LGTNEVLDY
+2930 LGNSEVLDY
-2939 LSDWFIVPDDFIKT
+2939 LSDWFIVPDGFIKP
-2953 KRGKNVSLGNSA
+2953 KRGRYVSLANSG

-2987 SYSDTKLTSP
+2987 SYSDTSLTSP
-2997 SLGEEFGR
+2997 SLGEFGR

>member
-1 MDNDN
+1 MNNDN
-6 IKIKDILREQNPP
+6 ILKEQGKP
-19 LTGLPRYT
+19 LTGTPRYT

-38 QGNATGNTWYSVET
+38 QGNATGNTWYSLES
-52 PTPSTEDQTARIGDY
+52 PTPSVEDQTARIGDY

-92 GGSGLTSQE
+92 GGSGLSSQE

-117 GGAAIGSLFGPA
+117 GGVAIGSMFGPA
-129 GAVIGGLAGAL
+129 GALIGGLAGAL

-171 TGKLKYKLDY
+171 AGKLNYKLDY

-199 NRETQVSLGDDG
+199 TRETQVSLEDDG

-223 TARFQELANWISEN
+223 TARFQELVNWISEN

-267 TNMRLYA
+267 TNMKLYA

-303 KMGDFA
+303 KMGDFS
-309 MSVIGTSGIE
+309 MSIIGASGIE

-326 FDSVLNMSLDD
+326 FDSVLNMSIDD
-337 RNRLLERLN
+337 KNRLLERLN
-346 DIVYGDNDYGA
+346 DIVYEDNDYGA

-362 AFGELRALYTVSN
+362 AFGELRALYTVAR
-375 NPEKYENDKYQGMLD
+375 NPEGYENDKYQGMLD
-390 ADSFVTL
+390 ADFFVTL
-397 INNFSPLGLNAGDVL
+397 MSNFAPLGLNAGDVL
-412 HFVSGGNLIQTKQ
+412 HFVSGGNWIQTKQ
-425 EFLNQNDFARFVGA
+425 EFLNQNDFARFVGT

-486 AQNTGSTREVAKAAA
+486 AQNTGNTREVAKAAA

-518 AGSKTLVSGTDFWPE
+518 AGSKTLVSGTDFWSE

-544 EAVFS
+544 ETVFS

-554 QFQKAVNESVT
+554 QFQKAVNDSTVL
-565 YVYRDPKTGN
+565 VVRDPKTGN
-575 IKTLPNLEES
+575 ISRLPVTEAQEAFDDSLE
-585 VFIDTPI
+585 V
-592 SETLVEKPVYD
+592 
-603 SNGNRVGTEWAT
+603 A
-615 KTEGG
+615 
-620 LSKYEPVGAANLQ
+620 GAYNIQ
-633 QTRAGEE
+633 QTRSGEE
-640 VGIIRSEYGT
+640 AGIVQSKYGT
-650 TYYYNGTAVM
+650 TYYYNGTAVT

-670 LTAPEGMSDGIPAL
+670 LATPEGMSDGIPVL
-684 KTGVAEEADVAT
+684 KTGVAEEADIAT
-696 TELTTVQQT
+696 TELTTVEQT
-705 LERMGLPKDAEVFT
+705 LERMGLPKDVEVFA

-736 LDTTKTGLAINTN
+736 LDTTKAGLAINTN

-793 LMRTGSYV
+793 LMRTGGYV
-801 KSSEQAFNNYQMSLG
+801 KSSEQAFNDYQMTLG
-816 ALNLTQRYTKTD
+816 ALNLTRRYTKTD
-828 ADFLKAI
+828 ANFLKAI

-865 DAIAKV
+865 DAIAKI

-884 KRKARHDATKASA
+884 RRKTRHDATKASA
-897 RKSGKIDIKKL
+897 RESGKIDVKKL

-924 QWGKKQTYNGLLS
+924 QWSKRQTYNGLLS

-957 WVDLDVLEDPIKA
+957 WVDLDKLEDPIKA

-977 VATNMGIADMIENTA
+977 VATNMGITDMIESTA

-1038 EVNEKVMNQKQYKDW
+1038 EIKEKVPDQKQYK
-1053 VLDLYKKYDIDGSIN
+1053 
-1068 DVLSRDAISAR
+1068 
-1079 SWGKIWENA
+1079 
-1088 SPAVRKTIRNE
+1088 E
-1099 LEKTSLQTGYGIK
+1099 LMQK
-1112 DTRARLNAQVPGA
+1112 N
-1125 DVLDWSL
+1125 
-1132 LGRDHTNGLV
+1132 
-1142 SGGLYAGQDNP
+1142 
-1153 VKAYIMSVDDLAKLA
+1153 
-1168 GYDLDNAI
+1168 
-1176 PNMGKVIEEN
+1176 IEE
-1186 INTKDAVPMLPA
+1186 
-1198 HIRGSGDG
+1198 
-1206 PEIWLK
+1206 
-1212 MRWGHNSDGVANWTD
+1212 
-1227 YLKTLKER
+1227 
-1235 DIEKVPVVFSDS
+1235 
-1247 RFDTREPV
+1247 
-1255 VWKIAKTD
+1255 
-1263 IPQKNLDLIVKK
+1263 
-1275 IDKSVA
+1275 
-1281 KSTKLKLTPRE
+1281 
-1292 VSAAS
+1292 
-1297 YVPGYD
+1297 
-1303 PFKIYSRIRRSVPQE
+1303 
-1318 LFSEEDWSGVSTE
+1318 SGVLE
-1331 ALKYNWI
+1331 AI
-1338 EDAELN
+1338 EDA
-1344 RSILPKDTIEDVI
+1344 I
-1357 SNKLGY
+1357 
-1363 VPQDITADVQRAFSE
+1363 
-1378 YDQIPFFRGQRGFG
+1378 
-1392 EFNMNDLSPTSQ
+1392 
-1404 VGDAYWISPNAS
+1404 
-1416 YTDEY
+1416 
-1421 GKDRIMGTIPVKYF
+1421 
-1435 MSDKEKNELVG
+1435 
-1446 KFREELL
+1446 
-1453 TLDRNILP
+1453 
-1461 TVEKK
+1461 
-1466 YSELKKWLTFEIDK
+1466 
-1480 GQTPQAKKTRED
+1480 
-1492 YENNLIASVEKEPV
+1492 
-1506 MAYGILRSDSY
+1506 
-1517 TDAQKKKAA
+1517 
-1526 EFLASQKYID
+1526 
-1536 DKPIFES
+1536 
-1543 ELERLPKNKFWKDVK
+1543 
-1558 KAVELKKIVDSAPYE
+1558 
-1573 PMSDNYKD
+1573 
-1581 KIVSY
+1581 
-1586 RALAEYAKKPII
+1586 
-1598 DISEDGF
+1598 
-1605 ANGTAF
+1605 
-1611 FYYKGID
+1611 
-1618 PKFDEEIGQQLAT
+1618 
-1631 QAAGTP
+1631 
-1637 DRSEAMMESQL
+1637 
-1648 EYLYETMTFPQFLE
+1648 
-1662 DLAGDDSIAKLKLAD
+1662 AGDTTMRAVIGASGALLDKLNEYNKIFSYD
-1677 INRLAED
+1677 FD
-1684 IESYIYSDPDLKAK
+1684 IESYMNTEYLPNLKEALNAK
-1698 REIDLDDKLE
+1698 DMGLAATIVNQATLD
-1708 ELINLR
+1708 
-1714 RGKKPG
+1714 
-1720 LSEYVF
+1720 V
-1726 LLKQHNQSKAS
+1726 
-1737 KPTLSKWVLGREP
+1737 
-1750 LIEQVHAWSIDDKTY
+1750 
-1765 DELADFYDL
+1765 
-1774 GEYITPE
+1774 
-1781 EKQAWD
+1781 
-1787 TIDPTNFANV
+1787 
-1797 PTEPQF
+1797 
-1803 KQPSRVTYNDY
+1803 
-1814 SMGVQADPNTRNRIR
+1814 
-1829 DAIKSS
+1829 
-1835 QIDNLVRNVTSLLY
+1835 
-1849 EAAEYNKDFGYTFDT
+1849 
-1864 KSYLNTSLIP
+1864 
-1874 DLNNSIS
+1874 
-1881 NKDKSLVA
+1881 
-1889 GVVNKGIL
+1889 
-1897 DAAPYRSRSEVLKS
+1897 APYRSQSSLLKS

-1918 EWRDWAEKHIKAGRA
+1918 EWREWAEKHIKAGRT
-1933 STKELKKFVD
+1933 SSKELKKFAE
-1943 DNDLKLPDDKRP
+1943 DNDLKLPNDKRP
-1955 YPAKVKHALWERL
+1955 LPSRIKHALGEIL
-1968 QSGKKLPKIEGLDVS
+1968 ESGKKLPRIEGLDTS
-1983 KISKDISEKEL
+1983 KIAKGTPKE
-1994 SDKKYEKLFK
+1994 EF
-2004 KAKNY
+2004 Y
-2009 KSLDRFK
+2009 K
-2016 KMNNPIKGSKIWGEK
+2016 M
-2031 PTSAFQNDSR
+2031 
-2041 AVRIDLFP
+2041 
-2049 NEAVRGTGITKQYLL
+2049 
-2064 NLFKDAYEQGVTS
+2064 
-2077 TFPSYG
+2077 
-2083 SYTKE
+2083 
-2088 GESFM
+2088 
-2093 DHLAEQGWLSMSKG
+2093 
-2107 AGGHKSY
+2107 
-2114 SVAPKI
+2114 
-2120 KEWERTDPLAEIYN
+2120 
-2134 EAHNKSGVSS
+2134 
-2144 GPAKESFYRA
+2144 

-2163 AAKDRKELVDLVA
+2163 ATKDKKELVDLVA

-2265 DPTRSPLNFARDTG
+2265 DPTRAPLNFARDTG
-2279 RGQITSAGQSFINPQ
+2279 RGQITSGGQSFINPQ
-2294 RIFNSL
+2294 RVFNSL

-2318 GNVARM
+2318 DNVAQM

-2338 NTVTQATKQYLSKTG
+2338 NTATQATKQYLSKTG

-2405 FEEQLNGMVDSAFFA
+2405 FEEQLKGMVDSAFFA

-2444 QSSAYAGLD
+2444 QSSAYAGLN
-2453 GMKRAFINNPEG
+2453 GMKMAFINNPEG

-2499 YDRGNSMVISL
+2499 YDRGNSLVISL

-2576 LQKLTSQNMPNIM
+2576 LQKLTSQNMPNVM
-2589 TGIQEAS
+2589 AGIQEAS

-2751 EYAVKVADFVDKYV
+2751 EYAVKVADFVDKYI
-2765 SAYEITGGLPKSQ
+2765 SAYEITGGLPKNQ

-2789 DDDTVYESGSP
+2789 DDDTVYESGSV
-2800 EEYYNSQAVQ
+2800 EEYYNNQAVRR
-2810 KFKNQA
+2810 FKNQA

-2846 LSSGMQAMRNSIYGQ
+2846 LSSGVQAMRNTIYGQ
-2861 SEEHMVN
+2861 GEEHMVG
-2868 LLNILEG
+2868 LLNVLEG
-2875 SDSTLKNLRT
+2875 KDSSLKALRT
-2885 KIKNARNAA
+2885 RIRNARNEA
-2894 YDAKDWD
+2894 YNAKDWA
-2901 TRDALGYELDK
+2901 TRDALGYELD
-2912 RVIEA
+2912 RAVVEA
-2917 ISPYIKRY
+2917 ISPYIEKY

-2930 LGTNEVLDY
+2930 LGNNEVLDY
-2939 LSDWFIVPDDFIKT
+2939 LSDWFIVPDDFIKP
-2953 KRGKNVSLGNSA
+2953 KRGKYVSLANSG

-2987 SYSDTKLTSP
+2987 SYSDVSLTSP
-2997 SLGEEFGR
+2997 SLGDFGR

>member
-1 MDNDN
+1 
-6 IKIKDILREQNPP
+6 
-19 LTGLPRYT
+19 
-27 PGASGFGLRDN
+27 
-38 QGNATGNTWYSVET
+38 
-52 PTPSTEDQTARIGDY
+52 
-67 VLQKGTPVVVPNS
+67 
-80 PTDLSQKYKIAI
+80 
-92 GGSGLTSQE
+92 
-101 AVAQSVDMPSI
+101 
-112 AGGAA
+112 
-117 GGAAIGSLFGPA
+117 
-129 GAVIGGLAGAL
+129 
-140 NTYNTNAEDAL
+140 
-151 KKWQEENIKYD
+151 
-162 TAVEFYRDD
+162 
-171 TGKLKYKLDY
+171 
-181 SKMGTGGPR
+181 
-190 SGEGIKEAQ
+190 
-199 NRETQVSLGDDG
+199 
-211 RLKVTVSPIFAS
+211 
-223 TARFQELANWISEN
+223 
-237 YAGLTKDTEN
+237 
-247 YEQIVEEIKNGIDGE
+247 
-262 AQSYV
+262 
-267 TNMRLYA
+267 
-274 DYANRFP
+274 
-281 DASPEAIVAAYMT
+281 MT

-303 KMGDFA
+303 KMGDFS

-326 FDSVLNMSLDD
+326 FDSVLNMSIDD
-337 RNRLLERLN
+337 KNRLLERLN

-375 NPEKYENDKYQGMLD
+375 NPEKYENDEYQGMLD
-390 ADSFVTL
+390 ADFFVTL
-397 INNFSPLGLNAGDVL
+397 MSNFSPLGLNAGDVL

-425 EFLNQNDFARFVGA
+425 EFLNQNDFARFVGT

-466 TSQLFRASLEGQEGG
+466 TSQLFRASLEGSGATSGG
-481 ALAFF
+481 VIANLA
-486 AQNTGSTREVAKAAA
+486 QMTGDTKAVIKAAS
-501 ASAAFKTMK
+501 ASAAFKTIK

-518 AGSKTLVSGTDFWPE
+518 AGSKTLVSGADFWSE

-549 YYDTV
+549 YYDAV
-554 QFQKAVNESVT
+554 QFQKAVNDSTVL
-565 YVYRDPKTGN
+565 VVRDPKTGN
-575 IKTLPNLEES
+575 ISRLPVTEAQEAFDDSLE
-585 VFIDTPI
+585 V
-592 SETLVEKPVYD
+592 
-603 SNGNRVGTEWAT
+603 
-615 KTEGG
+615 
-620 LSKYEPVGAANLQ
+620 VGAYNLQ

-640 VGIIRSEYGT
+640 TGIVQSEYGT
-650 TYYYNGTAVM
+650 TLYYNGTAVT

-670 LTAPEGMSDGIPAL
+670 LAAPEGMSDGIPVL
-684 KTGVAEEADVAT
+684 KTGVAEEADVT
-696 TELTTVQQT
+696 TTDLTTVEQT
-705 LERMGLPKDAEVFT
+705 LERMGLPKDAEVFAI
-719 LPSQSAAAAEV
+719 PSQSAAAAEV

-736 LDTTKTGLAINTN
+736 LDTTKAGLAINTN

-801 KSSEQAFNNYQMSLG
+801 KNSEQAFNDYQMSLG
-816 ALNLTQRYTKTD
+816 ALNLTQKYKKTD

-850 GDTRNYTAEALEKYG
+850 GDTRNYTAEYG

-871 PDDRAAVLREFNE
+871 PDDRAAVLRDFNE

-957 WVDLDVLEDPIKA
+957 WVDLDKLEDPIKA

-977 VATNMGIADMIENTA
+977 VATNMGITDMIENTA

-997 ARMLVDNTPTS
+997 ARMLVDNTPSS

-1038 EVNEKVMNQKQYKDW
+1038 EVNEKVMSQKQYKDW
-1053 VLDLYKKYDIDGSIN
+1053 VLGLYKKYDIDGSIN
-1068 DVLSRDAISAR
+1068 DVFNRSAISAR
-1079 SWGKIWENA
+1079 SWDKIWKNA
-1088 SPAVRKTIRNE
+1088 SPAVRKTIRSE

-1132 LGRDHTNGLV
+1132 LGRSHTNGLV
-1142 SGGLYAGQDNP
+1142 PGGLYAGKDNP

-1176 PNMGKVIEEN
+1176 PGMGKAIEKH
-1186 INTKDAVPMLPA
+1186 INTKGATPMLPA

-1212 MRWGHNSDGVANWTD
+1212 MRWGHNSDGVDNWTD

-1235 DIEKVPVVFSDS
+1235 GIEKVPVAIDDARGSDFNSVFYQVRNSGIAQKGMDNMVAEIDRVIAS
-1247 RFDTREPV
+1247 GEKPDFDVR
-1255 VWKIAKTD
+1255 D
-1263 IPQKNLDLIVKK
+1263 I
-1275 IDKSVA
+1275 
-1281 KSTKLKLTPRE
+1281 
-1292 VSAAS
+1292 SAALHLS
-1297 YVPGYD
+1297 GMSRD
-1303 PFKIYSRIRRSVPQE
+1303 RLRKRIRKSIP
-1318 LFSEEDWSGVSTE
+1318 SSAEEGVSYITNGELEDLLDE
-1331 ALKYNWI
+1331 AAIYDWAN
-1338 EDAELN
+1338 DAELN
-1344 RSILPKDTIEDVI
+1344 SLADNIENVVKAKI
-1357 SNKLGY
+1357 GY

-1378 YDQIPFFRGQRGFG
+1378 YGQIPLFRGQRGLG
-1392 EFNMNDLSPTSQ
+1392 EFNMNDLSSTSQ
-1404 VGDAYWISPNAS
+1404 VGDAYWIAPNAS

-1421 GKDRIMGTIPVKYF
+1421 GKDKIMGTIPIKYF
-1435 MSDKEKNELVG
+1435 MSDKEKIDTLKDIYRKIAPIQKRAVSAWEKEMDKNMPTKPIIAEGHSFQQMEIENKLRRTTWNVEEADGYGGEWLDPEGYVYSVQILRNGEPKGENDESSMWKVKFIPKGVYFKGNFSQQISKGLELVSKKDAK
-1446 KFREELL
+1446 KF
-1453 TLDRNILP
+1453 
-1461 TVEKK
+1461 
-1466 YSELKKWLTFEIDK
+1466 SEL
-1480 GQTPQAKKTRED
+1480 R
-1492 YENNLIASVEKEPV
+1492 
-1506 MAYGILRSDSY
+1506 
-1517 TDAQKKKAA
+1517 
-1526 EFLASQKYID
+1526 
-1536 DKPIFES
+1536 
-1543 ELERLPKNKFWKDVK
+1543 
-1558 KAVELKKIVDSAPYE
+1558 KIVDGYVDAENASNRLLAP
-1573 PMSDNYKD
+1573 KD
-1581 KIVSY
+1581 VVLSY
-1586 RALAEYAKKPII
+1586 RALAEYAKKPVI
-1598 DISEDGF
+1598 DISEDRF
-1605 ANGTAF
+1605 ADGTAF
-1611 FYYKGID
+1611 FYYKGVD
-1618 PKFDEEIGQQLAT
+1618 PKFDKEIGQQLAT
-1631 QAAGTP
+1631 QALFDRQNPQWTGDAIANAMEEYDGMSLDEMIDYVTMGQGFDEGWDDLFEQFDAGVISS
-1637 DRSEAMMESQL
+1637 SELSEEVSKFFKGVEKRYPGIGKVMQ
-1648 EYLYETMTFPQFLE
+1648 ETWDNNTIQDLRDMKFKYWHPSTGYPTIDDNVAGQFLE
-1662 DLAGDDSIAKLKLAD
+1662 EMGERPPQAG
-1677 INRLAED
+1677 
-1684 IESYIYSDPDLKAK
+1684 
-1698 REIDLDDKLE
+1698 
-1708 ELINLR
+1708 
-1714 RGKKPG
+1714 
-1720 LSEYVF
+1720 
-1726 LLKQHNQSKAS
+1726 
-1737 KPTLSKWVLGREP
+1737 EP
-1750 LIEQVHAWSIDDKTY
+1750 V
-1765 DELADFYDL
+1765 
-1774 GEYITPE
+1774 PE
-1781 EKQAWD
+1781 GQTSMWD
-1787 TIDPTNFANV
+1787 VIDPTNPANV

-1803 KQPSRVTYNDY
+1803 KQPNRVTYNDY
-1814 SMGVQADPNTRNRIR
+1814 FMGVQADPNTRNRVR
-1829 DAIKSS
+1829 DAIKAS

-1897 DAAPYRSRSEVLKS
+1897 DVAPYRSRSEVLKS

-1933 STKELKKFVD
+1933 SNKELKKFAE
-1943 DNDLKLPDDKRP
+1943 DNDLKLPNDKRP
-1955 YPAKVKHALWERL
+1955 LPNKIKHALWEL
-1968 QSGKKLPKIEGLDVS
+1968 LESGGKMPKIEGLNTS
-1983 KISKDISEKEL
+1983 NIAKDIPKE
-1994 SDKKYEKLFK
+1994 EF
-2004 KAKNY
+2004 Y
-2009 KSLDRFK
+2009 K
-2016 KMNNPIKGSKIWGEK
+2016 M
-2031 PTSAFQNDSR
+2031 
-2041 AVRIDLFP
+2041 
-2049 NEAVRGTGITKQYLL
+2049 
-2064 NLFKDAYEQGVTS
+2064 
-2077 TFPSYG
+2077 
-2083 SYTKE
+2083 
-2088 GESFM
+2088 
-2093 DHLAEQGWLSMSKG
+2093 
-2107 AGGHKSY
+2107 
-2114 SVAPKI
+2114 
-2120 KEWERTDPLAEIYN
+2120 
-2134 EAHNKSGVSS
+2134 
-2144 GPAKESFYRA
+2144 

-2163 AAKDRKELVDLVA
+2163 ATKDKKELVDLVA

-2189 GAATRAV
+2189 GAATTAL
-2196 GMDGRYPITW
+2196 GKGQKTPLTW

-2212 YTRFITYRNKE
+2212 YTRFMITDTKE
-2223 EQRLAEAITELF
+2223 SKRLGEAIDALF

-2240 IKQPGVIS
+2240 IKQPGIIS

-2265 DPTRSPLNFARDTG
+2265 DPTRAPLNFARDTG
-2279 RGQITSAGQSFINPQ
+2279 RGQITSGGQSFINPK

-2318 GNVARM
+2318 DNVAQM

-2338 NTVTQATKQYLSKTG
+2338 NTATQATKQYLSKTG

-2363 LIHDKRSIAEAPAD
+2363 LVHDKRSIAETPAD

-2400 KDGAS
+2400 KEGAS
-2405 FEEQLNGMVDSAFFA
+2405 FREQLKGMTDAAFFA

-2444 QSSAYAGLD
+2444 QSSAYAGLN
-2453 GMKRAFINNPEG
+2453 GMKMAFINNPEG

-2499 YDRGNSMVISL
+2499 YDRGNSLVISL

-2576 LQKLTSQNMPNIM
+2576 LQKLTSQNMPNVM
-2589 TGIQEAS
+2589 AGIQEAS

-2627 TTTGNN
+2627 TTAANN

-2800 EEYYNSQAVQ
+2800 EEYYNNQTVQ

-2841 NWQRY
+2841 NWRRY
-2846 LSSGMQAMRNSIYGQ
+2846 LSSGMQAMRNTIYGQ
-2861 SEEHMVN
+2861 GEEHMVG

-2875 SDSTLKNLRT
+2875 KDSNLKTLRT
-2885 KIKNARNAA
+2885 RIKNARNEA
-2894 YDAKDWD
+2894 YNAKDWT
-2901 TRDALGYELDK
+2901 TRNALGYELDK
-2912 RVIEA
+2912 AVVDA
-2917 ISPYIKRY
+2917 ISPYIEKY

-2930 LGTNEVLDY
+2930 LGNNEVLDY
-2939 LSDWFIVPDDFIKT
+2939 LSDWFIVPDDFIKP
-2953 KRGKNVSLGNSA
+2953 KRGKYVSLANSG

-2987 SYSDTKLTSP
+2987 SYSDTSLTSP
-2997 SLGEEFGR
+2997 SLGDFGR

>member
-1 MDNDN
+1 MNN
-6 IKIKDILREQNPP
+6 NDILKEQDKP
-19 LTGLPRYT
+19 LTGTPRYT
-27 PGASGFGLRDN
+27 PGASGFGLRDD
-38 QGNATGNTWYSVET
+38 QGNTTGNTWYSIET
-52 PTPSTEDQTARIGDY
+52 PTPTTEDQGARIGDY
-67 VLQKGTPVVVPNS
+67 VLQKGAPVVVPNS

-92 GGSGLTSQE
+92 GGSGLSSQE

-112 AGGAA
+112 AGGVA

-129 GAVIGGLAGAL
+129 GALVGGLAGAL

-171 TGKLKYKLDY
+171 AGKLNYKLDY

-190 SGEGIKEAQ
+190 SGEGVKEAQ

-223 TARFQELANWISEN
+223 TARFQELVDWISKN
-237 YAGLTKDTEN
+237 YAGLTKDTKN
-247 YEQIVEEIKNGIDGE
+247 YEQIVEEIKKGIDGE

-274 DYANRFP
+274 DYASRFP

-294 EVSGYIDPE
+294 EASGYVDPE
-303 KMGDFA
+303 QMGDFS
-309 MSVIGTSGIE
+309 MSVIGASGIE

-326 FDSVLNMSLDD
+326 FDSVFAMNLDD
-337 RNRLLERLN
+337 RNRLLARLH

-362 AFGELRALYTVSN
+362 AYGEIKALHAVAR
-375 NPEKYENDKYQGMLD
+375 NPEGYENDKYQGMLD
-390 ADSFVTL
+390 ADFFTTL
-397 INNFSPLGLNAGDVL
+397 VGNLSPLGLNTGDVL
-412 HFVSGGNLIQTKQ
+412 HFVSGGNWFQTKQ
-425 EFLNQNDFARFVGA
+425 EFLNQNDFARFVGT

-466 TSQLFRASLEGQEGG
+466 TSKLFRASLEGREGG

-486 AQNTGSTREVAKAAA
+486 AQNTGNTREVMKAAS

-510 VGVFDAAL
+510 VGIFDAAL
-518 AGSKTLVSGTDFWPE
+518 AGSKTLVSGTDFWSE

-554 QFQKAVNESVT
+554 QFQKAVNDSTVL
-565 YVYRDPKTGN
+565 VVRDPKTGN
-575 IKTLPNLEES
+575 ISKLPVTEAQETFDDNLE
-585 VFIDTPI
+585 VT
-592 SETLVEKPVYD
+592 
-603 SNGNRVGTEWAT
+603 
-615 KTEGG
+615 
-620 LSKYEPVGAANLQ
+620 GAYNVQ

-640 VGIIRSEYGT
+640 AGIVQSEYGT
-650 TYYYNGTAVM
+650 TYYYNGTAVT

-670 LTAPEGMSDGIPAL
+670 LAAPEGMSDGVPAL
-684 KTGVAEEADVAT
+684 KTGVAEEADVAA
-696 TELTTVQQT
+696 TELTTVEQT
-705 LERMGLPKDAEVFT
+705 LERMGLPKDTEIFS
-719 LPSQSAAAAEV
+719 LPAQSAAAAEV

-772 AWQNRSQKFVS
+772 AWQNRSQKFID
-783 VLDNANQEIN
+783 VLDNARQEIN
-793 LMRTGSYV
+793 LVRTGGYV
-801 KSSEQAFNNYQMSLG
+801 KSSEQAFNDYQMALG
-816 ALNLTQRYTKTD
+816 ALNLTQKYKKVD

-871 PDDRAAVLREFNE
+871 SDDRAAVLRDFNE

-957 WVDLDVLEDPIKA
+957 WVDLDKLEDPTKA

-977 VATNMGIADMIENTA
+977 VATNMGITDMIENTA

-1038 EVNEKVMNQKQYKDW
+1038 EVNEKVMNQKQYKNW

-1068 DVLSRDAISAR
+1068 DVFSRNAISAR
-1079 SWGKIWENA
+1079 SWDKIWKNA
-1088 SPAVRKTIRNE
+1088 SPEVRKVIRSE

-1112 DTRARLNAQVPGA
+1112 DTRARLNAQVPGF
-1125 DVLDWSL
+1125 DVIEWGL
-1132 LGRDHTNGLV
+1132 LGREHTNGLV
-1142 SGGLYAGQDNP
+1142 PGGLYANMGNP
-1153 VKAYIMSVDDLAKLA
+1153 VRAYVMDLEDLRTLTGLNKNRADLSQDSIEKIEKDINIKGGGGVIPLHYDTVSGREEFFPQTRWGHSGDSFPHWETYFNYLESKGMTKVPVAISDDRDDYASTSSLFRSNNLAQK
-1168 GYDLDNAI
+1168 GLDNIVAEIDRSIASGENPHFDIRDISAALLVPGMDRLRLRRRIRHSI
-1176 PNMGKVIEEN
+1176 PASAEGAVASISDSSLDALFEEAEKYDWSKDEELNNLKGNIEKVIEE
-1186 INTKDAVPMLPA
+1186 
-1198 HIRGSGDG
+1198 
-1206 PEIWLK
+1206 
-1212 MRWGHNSDGVANWTD
+1212 
-1227 YLKTLKER
+1227 
-1235 DIEKVPVVFSDS
+1235 
-1247 RFDTREPV
+1247 
-1255 VWKIAKTD
+1255 
-1263 IPQKNLDLIVKK
+1263 
-1275 IDKSVA
+1275 
-1281 KSTKLKLTPRE
+1281 
-1292 VSAAS
+1292 
-1297 YVPGYD
+1297 
-1303 PFKIYSRIRRSVPQE
+1303 
-1318 LFSEEDWSGVSTE
+1318 
-1331 ALKYNWI
+1331 
-1338 EDAELN
+1338 
-1344 RSILPKDTIEDVI
+1344 
-1357 SNKLGY
+1357 KLGHL
-1363 VPQDITADVQRAFSE
+1363 PQDITADIQQAFSE
-1378 YDQIPFFRGQRGFG
+1378 HGQIPWFHNQHKPLGSA
-1392 EFNMNDLSPTSQ
+1392 EFNSDPPTGELAYTAKGG
-1404 VGDAYWISPNAS
+1404 VGDALWIAPNSS
-1416 YTDEY
+1416 YTDKPEY
-1421 GKDRIMGTIPVKYF
+1421 GENKTIANIPTKYF
-1435 MSDKEKNELVG
+1435 MSDKEMKLITENISDELSDLRAKIRTKVFEKIDQAFKIKKRPRSISIPATIEAWTSLKKKNNIFGIMGDAAGFSGDFIDYGGNLYNAIRHNLPDG
-1446 KFREELL
+1446 KTKDVLEPTGEKVDKEQTFDFITHGGRNLDFFDELL
-1453 TLDRNILP
+1453 TSKERKAFEKLTEHDIVDEDGNIL
-1461 TVEKK
+1461 
-1466 YSELKKWLTFEIDK
+1466 
-1480 GQTPQAKKTRED
+1480 
-1492 YENNLIASVEKEPV
+1492 
-1506 MAYGILRSDSY
+1506 
-1517 TDAQKKKAA
+1517 
-1526 EFLASQKYID
+1526 
-1536 DKPIFES
+1536 
-1543 ELERLPKNKFWKDVK
+1543 
-1558 KAVELKKIVDSAPYE
+1558 
-1573 PMSDNYKD
+1573 
-1581 KIVSY
+1581 SY

-1598 DISEDGF
+1598 DTTMDMNERGI
-1605 ANGTAF
+1605 AGTAF
-1611 FYYKGID
+1611 FYYKGVS
-1618 PKFDEEIGQQLAT
+1618 PEFDGEIGRQLAA

-1637 DRSEAMMESQL
+1637 DNSEAMQESQL
-1648 EYLYETMTFPQFLE
+1648 EYLYETMTLPQLLE
-1662 DLAGDDSIAKLKLAD
+1662 DLAGDDPIARLKLAD

-1684 IESYIYSDPDLKAK
+1684 IEGYIYSDSDLKAK

-1708 ELINLR
+1708 ELIDLR
-1714 RGKKPG
+1714 RGENPG

-1726 LLKQHNQSKAS
+1726 LLKQHNQSKTS
-1737 KPTLSKWVLGREP
+1737 KPTLAKWVLGREP

-1787 TIDPTNFANV
+1787 AIDPTNFANV
-1797 PTEPQF
+1797 QTEPQF

-1814 SMGVQADPNTRNRIR
+1814 SMGVQADPNARSRIR
-1829 DAIKSS
+1829 DAIKAS

-1849 EAAEYNKDFGYTFDT
+1849 EAAEYNKGFGYTFDT

-1874 DLNNSIS
+1874 DLNSSIS

-1889 GVVNKGIL
+1889 GVVNKGTL
-1897 DAAPYRSRSEVLKS
+1897 DVAPYRSRSEMLKS

-1918 EWRDWAEKHIKAGRA
+1918 EWRNWAEKHIKAGRA
-1933 STKELKKFVD
+1933 SNKELKKFAE

-1955 YPAKVKHALWERL
+1955 LPSKVKHALWESL
-1968 QSGKKLPKIEGLDVS
+1968 ESGKKLPRIGGLDTS
-1983 KISKDISEKEL
+1983 KIAKDISKE
-1994 SDKKYEKLFK
+1994 EF
-2004 KAKNY
+2004 Y
-2009 KSLDRFK
+2009 K
-2016 KMNNPIKGSKIWGEK
+2016 M
-2031 PTSAFQNDSR
+2031 
-2041 AVRIDLFP
+2041 
-2049 NEAVRGTGITKQYLL
+2049 
-2064 NLFKDAYEQGVTS
+2064 
-2077 TFPSYG
+2077 
-2083 SYTKE
+2083 
-2088 GESFM
+2088 
-2093 DHLAEQGWLSMSKG
+2093 
-2107 AGGHKSY
+2107 
-2114 SVAPKI
+2114 
-2120 KEWERTDPLAEIYN
+2120 
-2134 EAHNKSGVSS
+2134 
-2144 GPAKESFYRA
+2144 

-2163 AAKDRKELVDLVA
+2163 ATKDKKELVDLVA

-2189 GAATRAV
+2189 GAATRAA

-2240 IKQPGVIS
+2240 IKQPGIIS
-2248 RVASFIAN
+2248 KVASIVAN

-2265 DPTRSPLNFARDTG
+2265 DPTRAPLNFARDTG

-2318 GNVARM
+2318 DNVAKM

-2338 NTVTQATKQYLSKTG
+2338 NTASQATKQYLSKTG
-2353 ANPLRRFTYS
+2353 ANPLRRFTYN
-2363 LIHDKRSIAEAPAD
+2363 LIHDKRSIVEAPAD

-2391 AVVKLRQLQ
+2391 AVIKLRQLQ

-2405 FEEQLNGMVDSAFFA
+2405 FEEQLKGMVDSAFFA

-2434 IEQTSKYIAY
+2434 IEQTSKYVAY
-2444 QSSAYAGLD
+2444 QSSAYAGLN
-2453 GMKRAFINNPEG
+2453 GMKMAFINNPEG

-2499 YDRGNSMVISL
+2499 YDRGNSLVISL

-2567 GEGFNLVRG
+2567 GGGFNLVRG
-2576 LQKLTSQNMPNIM
+2576 LQKLTSQNMPNVM

-2627 TTTGNN
+2627 TTIGNN

-2643 TGIPQWQLQT
+2643 TGIPQWQLQA
-2653 MVSNYG
+2653 MVNNYG

-2698 QDAAQSAF
+2698 QDAAEREF

-2720 IQKIADYNEDIKT
+2720 VQKIADYNEDIKT

-2739 VELQIKLQQAKD
+2739 VELQIKLQRAKD

-2778 AMQVYYLFRLD
+2778 AMQIYYLFRLD

-2841 NWQRY
+2841 NWRRY
-2846 LSSGMQAMRNSIYGQ
+2846 LSSGMQAMRNTIYGQ
-2861 SEEHMVN
+2861 GEEHVVG

-2875 SDSTLKNLRT
+2875 KDSNLKALRT
-2885 KIKNARNAA
+2885 RIKNARNEA
-2894 YDAKDWD
+2894 YNAKDWT
-2901 TRDALGYELDK
+2901 TRNALGYELDK
-2912 RVIEA
+2912 AVVDA

-2930 LGTNEVLDY
+2930 LGSNEVLDY
-2939 LSDWFIVPDDFIKT
+2939 LSDWFIVPDSFIKP
-2953 KRGKNVSLGNSA
+2953 KRGRYVSLANSG

-2987 SYSDTKLTSP
+2987 SYSDTSLTSP
-2997 SLGEEFGR
+2997 SLGDFGR

>member
-1 MDNDN
+1 MNNDN
-6 IKIKDILREQNPP
+6 VEIKDILKEQNPP

-27 PGASGFGLRDN
+27 PNAGGFGLRDN
-38 QGNATGNTWYSVET
+38 QGNAAGNTWYSIET
-52 PTPSTEDQTARIGDY
+52 PTPSAEDQTARIGDY

-92 GGSGLTSQE
+92 GGSGLSSQE

-117 GGAAIGSLFGPA
+117 GGAAIGSMFGPA
-129 GAVIGGLAGAL
+129 GALIGGLAGAL

-171 TGKLKYKLDY
+171 TGKLNYKLDY

-199 NRETQVSLGDDG
+199 TRETQVSLGDDG

-223 TARFQELANWISEN
+223 TARFQELVNWISEN

-247 YEQIVEEIKNGIDGE
+247 YEQIIEEIKNGIDGE

-267 TNMRLYA
+267 TNMKLYA

-303 KMGDFA
+303 KMGDFS
-309 MSVIGTSGIE
+309 MSIIGTSGIE

-326 FDSVLNMSLDD
+326 FDSVLNMSIDD
-337 RNRLLERLN
+337 KNRLLERLN

-362 AFGELRALYTVSN
+362 AYGELKALYTVAN
-375 NPEKYENDKYQGMLD
+375 NPEGYENDKYQGMLD
-390 ADSFVTL
+390 ADFFVTL
-397 INNFSPLGLNAGDVL
+397 MSNFSPLGLNAGDVL
-412 HFVSGGNLIQTKQ
+412 HFVSGGNWIQTKQ
-425 EFLNQNDFARFVGA
+425 EFLNQNDFARFVGT

-486 AQNTGSTREVAKAAA
+486 AQNTGNTREVVKAAS
-501 ASAAFKTMK
+501 ASAAFKTIK

-518 AGSKTLVSGTDFWPE
+518 AGSKTLVSGTDFWSE
-533 FGQDLARDAIL
+533 FGQDLARDAVL

-554 QFQKAVNESVT
+554 QFQKAVNDSTVL
-565 YVYRDPKTGN
+565 VVRDPKTGN
-575 IKTLPNLEES
+575 ISRLPVTEAQEAFDDSLE
-585 VFIDTPI
+585 VT
-592 SETLVEKPVYD
+592 
-603 SNGNRVGTEWAT
+603 
-615 KTEGG
+615 
-620 LSKYEPVGAANLQ
+620 GAYNIQ

-640 VGIIRSEYGT
+640 TGIVQSEYGT
-650 TYYYNGTAVM
+650 TYYYNGTAVT

-670 LTAPEGMSDGIPAL
+670 LATPEGMTDGIPVL

-696 TELTTVQQT
+696 TELTTVEQT
-705 LERMGLPKDAEVFT
+705 LERMGLPKDAEIFA

-736 LDTTKTGLAINTN
+736 LDTTKAGLAINTN

-793 LMRTGSYV
+793 LMRTGGYV
-801 KSSEQAFNNYQMSLG
+801 KSSEQAFDDYQMSLG
-816 ALNLTQRYTKTD
+816 ALNLTQRYTK
-828 ADFLKAI
+828 ADSNFLKSI

-871 PDDRAAVLREFNE
+871 PDDRAAVLRDFNE

-924 QWGKKQTYNGLLS
+924 QWGKKQTYNGLLD

-957 WVDLDVLEDPIKA
+957 WVDLDKLEDPIKA

-977 VATNMGIADMIENTA
+977 VATNMGITDMIESTA

-1038 EVNEKVMNQKQYKDW
+1038 EIKEKVPNQKQYKELMQKNIEESG
-1053 VLDLYKKYDIDGSIN
+1053 VLEAIEDTIKGDITYPSIEIAIDPMANSMLQGDFSNAQVNKEQPSLDELLGVYPDYPDKTGILIEETIKKLTSPKTDPKVAKDILSQIPLVTRVFSSQEQMNDQVGSER
-1068 DVLSRDAISAR
+1068 LSSMSLASLSVIGFKNLLEFYGGERPILT
-1079 SWGKIWENA
+1079 IL
-1088 SPAVRKTIRNE
+1088 SPAGVVGDNGAWIGEGDLNTPTDFENRKTISNHNE
-1099 LEKTSLQTGYGIK
+1099 EMK
-1112 DTRARLNAQVPGA
+1112 DFLGQNNVSKIDLTQFNKDSWA
-1125 DVLDWSL
+1125 DLDWNLHMTEGKTDSGYSEMVSTIPEDSVL
-1132 LGRDHTNGLV
+1132 LAVEWEGSTSNTINKALDILLKNIRKNGSSWLRQILPG
-1142 SGGLYAGQDNP
+1142 SATSIP
-1153 VKAYIMSVDDLAKLA
+1153 SVKATTNFGIQSVITSSNILLDKLNK
-1168 GYDLDNAI
+1168 YN
-1176 PNMGKVIEEN
+1176 K
-1186 INTKDAVPMLPA
+1186 
-1198 HIRGSGDG
+1198 
-1206 PEIWLK
+1206 
-1212 MRWGHNSDGVANWTD
+1212 
-1227 YLKTLKER
+1227 
-1235 DIEKVPVVFSDS
+1235 
-1247 RFDTREPV
+1247 
-1255 VWKIAKTD
+1255 
-1263 IPQKNLDLIVKK
+1263 
-1275 IDKSVA
+1275 
-1281 KSTKLKLTPRE
+1281 
-1292 VSAAS
+1292 
-1297 YVPGYD
+1297 
-1303 PFKIYSRIRRSVPQE
+1303 
-1318 LFSEEDWSGVSTE
+1318 LFS
-1331 ALKYNWI
+1331 
-1338 EDAELN
+1338 
-1344 RSILPKDTIEDVI
+1344 
-1357 SNKLGY
+1357 
-1363 VPQDITADVQRAFSE
+1363 
-1378 YDQIPFFRGQRGFG
+1378 YDF
-1392 EFNMNDLSPTSQ
+1392 
-1404 VGDAYWISPNAS
+1404 
-1416 YTDEY
+1416 
-1421 GKDRIMGTIPVKYF
+1421 
-1435 MSDKEKNELVG
+1435 
-1446 KFREELL
+1446 
-1453 TLDRNILP
+1453 
-1461 TVEKK
+1461 
-1466 YSELKKWLTFEIDK
+1466 
-1480 GQTPQAKKTRED
+1480 
-1492 YENNLIASVEKEPV
+1492 
-1506 MAYGILRSDSY
+1506 
-1517 TDAQKKKAA
+1517 
-1526 EFLASQKYID
+1526 
-1536 DKPIFES
+1536 
-1543 ELERLPKNKFWKDVK
+1543 
-1558 KAVELKKIVDSAPYE
+1558 
-1573 PMSDNYKD
+1573 
-1581 KIVSY
+1581 
-1586 RALAEYAKKPII
+1586 
-1598 DISEDGF
+1598 
-1605 ANGTAF
+1605 
-1611 FYYKGID
+1611 
-1618 PKFDEEIGQQLAT
+1618 
-1631 QAAGTP
+1631 
-1637 DRSEAMMESQL
+1637 
-1648 EYLYETMTFPQFLE
+1648 
-1662 DLAGDDSIAKLKLAD
+1662 
-1677 INRLAED
+1677 D
-1684 IESYIYSDPDLKAK
+1684 IESYMNTEYLPNLKEALNAK
-1698 REIDLDDKLE
+1698 DMGLAATIVNQATLD
-1708 ELINLR
+1708 
-1714 RGKKPG
+1714 
-1720 LSEYVF
+1720 V
-1726 LLKQHNQSKAS
+1726 
-1737 KPTLSKWVLGREP
+1737 
-1750 LIEQVHAWSIDDKTY
+1750 
-1765 DELADFYDL
+1765 
-1774 GEYITPE
+1774 
-1781 EKQAWD
+1781 
-1787 TIDPTNFANV
+1787 
-1797 PTEPQF
+1797 
-1803 KQPSRVTYNDY
+1803 
-1814 SMGVQADPNTRNRIR
+1814 
-1829 DAIKSS
+1829 
-1835 QIDNLVRNVTSLLY
+1835 
-1849 EAAEYNKDFGYTFDT
+1849 
-1864 KSYLNTSLIP
+1864 
-1874 DLNNSIS
+1874 
-1881 NKDKSLVA
+1881 
-1889 GVVNKGIL
+1889 
-1897 DAAPYRSRSEVLKS
+1897 APYRSQSSLLKS

-1933 STKELKKFVD
+1933 SNKELKKFAE
-1943 DNDLKLPDDKRP
+1943 DNDLKLPNDKRP
-1955 YPAKVKHALWERL
+1955 LPSKIKHALGEIL
-1968 QSGKKLPKIEGLDVS
+1968 ESGKKLPRIEGLDTG
-1983 KISKDISEKEL
+1983 KIAKDIPKE
-1994 SDKKYEKLFK
+1994 EF
-2004 KAKNY
+2004 Y
-2009 KSLDRFK
+2009 K
-2016 KMNNPIKGSKIWGEK
+2016 M
-2031 PTSAFQNDSR
+2031 
-2041 AVRIDLFP
+2041 
-2049 NEAVRGTGITKQYLL
+2049 
-2064 NLFKDAYEQGVTS
+2064 
-2077 TFPSYG
+2077 
-2083 SYTKE
+2083 
-2088 GESFM
+2088 
-2093 DHLAEQGWLSMSKG
+2093 
-2107 AGGHKSY
+2107 
-2114 SVAPKI
+2114 
-2120 KEWERTDPLAEIYN
+2120 
-2134 EAHNKSGVSS
+2134 
-2144 GPAKESFYRA
+2144 

-2163 AAKDRKELVDLVA
+2163 ATKDKKELVDLVA

-2189 GAATRAV
+2189 GAATTAL
-2196 GMDGRYPITW
+2196 GKGQKTPLTW

-2212 YTRFITYRNKE
+2212 YTRFMITDTKE
-2223 EQRLAEAITELF
+2223 SKRLGEAIDALF

-2240 IKQPGVIS
+2240 IKQPGIIS

-2265 DPTRSPLNFARDTG
+2265 DPTRAPLNFARDTG
-2279 RGQITSAGQSFINPQ
+2279 RGQITSGGQSFINPQ

-2318 GNVARM
+2318 DNVAQM

-2338 NTVTQATKQYLSKTG
+2338 NTATQATKQYLSKTG

-2377 FFEGLTRKRLAKSA
+2377 FFESLTRKRLAKSA

-2405 FEEQLNGMVDSAFFA
+2405 FEEQLKGMVDSAFFA

-2444 QSSAYAGLD
+2444 QSSAYAGLN
-2453 GMKRAFINNPEG
+2453 GMKMAFINNPEG

-2499 YDRGNSMVISL
+2499 YDRGNSLVISL

-2576 LQKLTSQNMPNIM
+2576 LQKLTSQNMPNVI

-2617 GIYNPEAGDY
+2617 GIYDPEAGDY

-2751 EYAVKVADFVDKYV
+2751 EYAVKVADFVDKYI
-2765 SAYEITGGLPKSQ
+2765 SAYEITGGLSKNQ

-2789 DDDTVYESGSP
+2789 DDDTVYESGSV
-2800 EEYYNSQAVQ
+2800 EEYYNNQAVQ

-2828 NNRIGNVYQDAEG
+2828 NNRVGNVYQDAEG

-2846 LSSGMQAMRNSIYGQ
+2846 LSSGVQAMRNTIYGQ
-2861 SEEHMVN
+2861 GEEHMVG

-2875 SDSTLKNLRT
+2875 KDSNLKALRT
-2885 KIKNARNAA
+2885 RIRNARNEA
-2894 YDAKDWD
+2894 YNAKDWA
-2901 TRDALGYELDK
+2901 TRDALGYELD
-2912 RVIEA
+2912 RAVVEA
-2917 ISPYIKRY
+2917 ISPYIEKY

-2930 LGTNEVLDY
+2930 LGNNEVLDY
-2939 LSDWFIVPDDFIKT
+2939 LSDWFIVPDDFIKP
-2953 KRGKNVSLGNSA
+2953 KRGKYVSLANSG

-2987 SYSDTKLTSP
+2987 SYSDVSLTSP
-2997 SLGEEFGR
+2997 SLGDFGR

>member
-1 MDNDN
+1 MNNEN
-6 IKIKDILREQNPP
+6 ILKEQGQP
-19 LTGLPRYT
+19 LTGTPRYT
-27 PGASGFGLRDN
+27 PGASGFGLRDS
-38 QGNATGNTWYSVET
+38 QGNATGDTWYSIET
-52 PTPSTEDQTARIGDY
+52 PTPSAEDQTARIGDY

-101 AVAQSVDMPSI
+101 AVAQSVDAPSI

-117 GGAAIGSLFGPA
+117 GGAAIGSMFGPA
-129 GAVIGGLAGAL
+129 GALIGGLAGAL
-140 NTYNTNAEDAL
+140 NAYNTNAEDAL

-171 TGKLKYKLDY
+171 AGKLNYKLDY

-199 NRETQVSLGDDG
+199 TRETQVALGDDG

-223 TARFQELANWISEN
+223 TARFQELVNWISEN

-247 YEQIVEEIKNGIDGE
+247 YEQILEEIKNGIDGE

-303 KMGDFA
+303 KMGDFS

-326 FDSVLNMSLDD
+326 FDSVLNMSIDD
-337 RNRLLERLN
+337 KNRLLERLN

-375 NPEKYENDKYQGMLD
+375 NPEKYENDEYQGMLD
-390 ADSFVTL
+390 ADFFVTL
-397 INNFSPLGLNAGDVL
+397 MSNFSPLGLNAGDVL

-425 EFLNQNDFARFVGA
+425 EFLNQNDFARFVGT

-466 TSQLFRASLEGQEGG
+466 TSQLFRASLEGSGATSGG
-481 ALAFF
+481 VIANLA
-486 AQNTGSTREVAKAAA
+486 QMTGDTKAVIKAAS
-501 ASAAFKTMK
+501 ASAAFKTIK

-518 AGSKTLVSGTDFWPE
+518 AGSKTLVSGTDFWSE

-549 YYDTV
+549 YYDAV
-554 QFQKAVNESVT
+554 QFQKAVNDSTVL
-565 YVYRDPKTGN
+565 VVRDPKTGN
-575 IKTLPNLEES
+575 VSKLPITEAQEAFDDSLE
-585 VFIDTPI
+585 V
-592 SETLVEKPVYD
+592 
-603 SNGNRVGTEWAT
+603 
-615 KTEGG
+615 
-620 LSKYEPVGAANLQ
+620 VGAYNLQ

-640 VGIIRSEYGT
+640 TGIVQSEYGT
-650 TYYYNGTAVM
+650 TLYYNGTAVT

-670 LTAPEGMSDGIPAL
+670 LAAPEGMADGIPVL

-696 TELTTVQQT
+696 TELTTVEQT
-705 LERMGLPKDAEVFT
+705 LERMGLPKDAEVFA

-736 LDTTKTGLAINTN
+736 LDTTKAGLAINTN

-801 KSSEQAFNNYQMSLG
+801 KNSEQAFNDYQMSLG
-816 ALNLTQRYTKTD
+816 SLNLTQKYTKTD
-828 ADFLKAI
+828 ANFLKAI

-871 PDDRAAVLREFNE
+871 PDDRAAALRDFNE

-924 QWGKKQTYNGLLS
+924 QWGKKQTYNGLLD

-957 WVDLDVLEDPIKA
+957 WVDLDKLEDPIKA

-977 VATNMGIADMIENTA
+977 VATNMGITDMIESTA

-1023 ELTKKFSDMVAEKKK
+1023 ELIKKFSDMVAEKKK
-1038 EVNEKVMNQKQYKDW
+1038 EIREKVPNQKQYK
-1053 VLDLYKKYDIDGSIN
+1053 
-1068 DVLSRDAISAR
+1068 
-1079 SWGKIWENA
+1079 
-1088 SPAVRKTIRNE
+1088 E
-1099 LEKTSLQTGYGIK
+1099 LMQK
-1112 DTRARLNAQVPGA
+1112 N
-1125 DVLDWSL
+1125 
-1132 LGRDHTNGLV
+1132 
-1142 SGGLYAGQDNP
+1142 
-1153 VKAYIMSVDDLAKLA
+1153 
-1168 GYDLDNAI
+1168 
-1176 PNMGKVIEEN
+1176 IEESG
-1186 INTKDAVPMLPA
+1186 ILDAV
-1198 HIRGSGDG
+1198 
-1206 PEIWLK
+1206 
-1212 MRWGHNSDGVANWTD
+1212 
-1227 YLKTLKER
+1227 
-1235 DIEKVPVVFSDS
+1235 
-1247 RFDTREPV
+1247 
-1255 VWKIAKTD
+1255 
-1263 IPQKNLDLIVKK
+1263 
-1275 IDKSVA
+1275 
-1281 KSTKLKLTPRE
+1281 
-1292 VSAAS
+1292 
-1297 YVPGYD
+1297 
-1303 PFKIYSRIRRSVPQE
+1303 
-1318 LFSEEDWSGVSTE
+1318 
-1331 ALKYNWI
+1331 
-1338 EDAELN
+1338 
-1344 RSILPKDTIEDVI
+1344 EDVI
-1357 SNKLGY
+1357 KAEGSKSSVFAGGSRIKNSKQILEDPRVKGRIARTLKNDIRQWETFGLEQHKIAAAEKIMEDETLHNAALNQMYENYLQTKPTEILSFEDFLNSDIELVRWDNAEAIQPGEDFYSDVDEYVAYTFPGGPSVANLRNSYGGSEAIEKNIIIKPREAVGSFTVDGETEVIVPRNVIEGTPNLNMVIATSNVFLNRLNEYNKL
-1363 VPQDITADVQRAFSE
+1363 FS
-1378 YDQIPFFRGQRGFG
+1378 YDF
-1392 EFNMNDLSPTSQ
+1392 
-1404 VGDAYWISPNAS
+1404 
-1416 YTDEY
+1416 
-1421 GKDRIMGTIPVKYF
+1421 
-1435 MSDKEKNELVG
+1435 
-1446 KFREELL
+1446 
-1453 TLDRNILP
+1453 
-1461 TVEKK
+1461 
-1466 YSELKKWLTFEIDK
+1466 
-1480 GQTPQAKKTRED
+1480 
-1492 YENNLIASVEKEPV
+1492 
-1506 MAYGILRSDSY
+1506 
-1517 TDAQKKKAA
+1517 
-1526 EFLASQKYID
+1526 
-1536 DKPIFES
+1536 
-1543 ELERLPKNKFWKDVK
+1543 
-1558 KAVELKKIVDSAPYE
+1558 
-1573 PMSDNYKD
+1573 
-1581 KIVSY
+1581 
-1586 RALAEYAKKPII
+1586 
-1598 DISEDGF
+1598 
-1605 ANGTAF
+1605 
-1611 FYYKGID
+1611 
-1618 PKFDEEIGQQLAT
+1618 
-1631 QAAGTP
+1631 
-1637 DRSEAMMESQL
+1637 
-1648 EYLYETMTFPQFLE
+1648 
-1662 DLAGDDSIAKLKLAD
+1662 
-1677 INRLAED
+1677 D
-1684 IESYIYSDPDLKAK
+1684 IESYMNTEYLPNLKEALNAK
-1698 REIDLDDKLE
+1698 DMGLAATIVNQATLD
-1708 ELINLR
+1708 
-1714 RGKKPG
+1714 
-1720 LSEYVF
+1720 V
-1726 LLKQHNQSKAS
+1726 
-1737 KPTLSKWVLGREP
+1737 
-1750 LIEQVHAWSIDDKTY
+1750 
-1765 DELADFYDL
+1765 
-1774 GEYITPE
+1774 
-1781 EKQAWD
+1781 
-1787 TIDPTNFANV
+1787 
-1797 PTEPQF
+1797 
-1803 KQPSRVTYNDY
+1803 
-1814 SMGVQADPNTRNRIR
+1814 
-1829 DAIKSS
+1829 
-1835 QIDNLVRNVTSLLY
+1835 
-1849 EAAEYNKDFGYTFDT
+1849 
-1864 KSYLNTSLIP
+1864 
-1874 DLNNSIS
+1874 
-1881 NKDKSLVA
+1881 
-1889 GVVNKGIL
+1889 
-1897 DAAPYRSRSEVLKS
+1897 APYRSQSSLLKS

-1918 EWRDWAEKHIKAGRA
+1918 EWRDWAEKHIKAGRT
-1933 STKELKKFVD
+1933 SNKELKKFAE
-1943 DNDLKLPDDKRP
+1943 DNDLKLPNDKRP
-1955 YPAKVKHALWERL
+1955 LPSKIKHALGEKL
-1968 QSGKKLPKIEGLDVS
+1968 ESGKKLPGIEGLDAS
-1983 KISKDISEKEL
+1983 KITKDVPKE
-1994 SDKKYEKLFK
+1994 E
-2004 KAKNY
+2004 
-2009 KSLDRFK
+2009 
-2016 KMNNPIKGSKIWGEK
+2016 
-2031 PTSAFQNDSR
+2031 
-2041 AVRIDLFP
+2041 
-2049 NEAVRGTGITKQYLL
+2049 
-2064 NLFKDAYEQGVTS
+2064 
-2077 TFPSYG
+2077 
-2083 SYTKE
+2083 
-2088 GESFM
+2088 
-2093 DHLAEQGWLSMSKG
+2093 
-2107 AGGHKSY
+2107 
-2114 SVAPKI
+2114 
-2120 KEWERTDPLAEIYN
+2120 
-2134 EAHNKSGVSS
+2134 
-2144 GPAKESFYRA
+2144 FYRM

-2163 AAKDRKELVDLVA
+2163 VTKDKKELVDLVA

-2189 GAATRAV
+2189 GTATRAV

-2212 YTRFITYRNKE
+2212 YTRFIAYRNKE

-2240 IKQPGVIS
+2240 IKQPGIIS

-2256 DFRLLTTGF
+2256 DFRLLTTSF
-2265 DPTRSPLNFARDTG
+2265 DPTRAPINFARDTG

-2318 GNVARM
+2318 DNVAQM

-2338 NTVTQATKQYLSKTG
+2338 NTATQATKQYLSKTG

-2400 KDGAS
+2400 KEGAS
-2405 FEEQLNGMVDSAFFA
+2405 FKEQLKGMTDAAFFA

-2482 DTLGDEDSRKN
+2482 DTLGDENSRKN

-2499 YDRGNSMVISL
+2499 YDRGNSLVISL

-2576 LQKLTSQNMPNIM
+2576 LQKLTSQNMPNVM

-2800 EEYYNSQAVQ
+2800 EEYYNNQTVQ

-2841 NWQRY
+2841 NWRRY
-2846 LSSGMQAMRNSIYGQ
+2846 LSSGVQAMRNTIYGQ
-2861 SEEHMVN
+2861 GEEHMVG

-2875 SDSTLKNLRT
+2875 KDSNLKTLRT
-2885 KIKNARNAA
+2885 RIKNARNEA
-2894 YDAKDWD
+2894 YNAKDWT

-2912 RVIEA
+2912 AVVDA
-2917 ISPYIKRY
+2917 ISPYIEKY

-2930 LGTNEVLDY
+2930 LGNNEVLDY
-2939 LSDWFIVPDDFIKT
+2939 LSDWFIVPDDFIKP
-2953 KRGKNVSLGNSA
+2953 KRGKYVSLANSG

-2987 SYSDTKLTSP
+2987 SYSDTSLTSP
-2997 SLGEEFGR
+2997 SLGDFGR

>member
-1 MDNDN
+1 MNNEN
-6 IKIKDILREQNPP
+6 ILKEQDQP

-27 PGASGFGLRDN
+27 PNASGFGLRDN
-38 QGNATGNTWYSVET
+38 QGNATGNTWYNIET
-52 PTPSTEDQTARIGDY
+52 PTPSAEDQTARIGDY

-92 GGSGLTSQE
+92 GGSGLSSQE

-112 AGGAA
+112 AGSAA
-117 GGAAIGSLFGPA
+117 GGAAIGSMFGPA
-129 GAVIGGLAGAL
+129 GALIGGLAGAL
-140 NTYNTNAEDAL
+140 NAYNTNAEDAL

-171 TGKLKYKLDY
+171 AGKLNYKLDY

-199 NRETQVSLGDDG
+199 TRETQVSLGDDG

-223 TARFQELANWISEN
+223 TARFQELVNWISEN

-247 YEQIVEEIKNGIDGE
+247 YEQIIEEIKNGIDGE

-303 KMGDFA
+303 KMGDFS

-326 FDSVLNMSLDD
+326 FDSVLNMSIDD
-337 RNRLLERLN
+337 KNRLLERLN

-362 AFGELRALYTVSN
+362 AFGELRALYTVAR
-375 NPEKYENDKYQGMLD
+375 NPEGYENDKYQGMLD
-390 ADSFVTL
+390 ADFFVTL
-397 INNFSPLGLNAGDVL
+397 MSSFSPLGLNAGDVL

-425 EFLNQNDFARFVGA
+425 EFLNQNDFARFVGT

-466 TSQLFRASLEGQEGG
+466 TSQLFRASLEGQKGG

-486 AQNTGSTREVAKAAA
+486 AQNTGNTREVMKAAS

-518 AGSKTLVSGTDFWPE
+518 AGSKTLVSGTDFWSE

-585 VFIDTPI
+585 VFVDTPI

-620 LSKYEPVGAANLQ
+620 LSKYEPVGAASLQ

-640 VGIIRSEYGT
+640 VGIIQSEYGT

-670 LTAPEGMSDGIPAL
+670 LAAPEGMTDGIPAL
-684 KTGVAEEADVAT
+684 KTGVAEEVDVAT
-696 TELTTVQQT
+696 TELTTVEQT
-705 LERMGLPKDAEVFT
+705 LERMGLPKDVEVFA

-736 LDTTKTGLAINTN
+736 LDTTKAGLAINTN

-793 LMRTGSYV
+793 LMRTGGYV
-801 KSSEQAFNNYQMSLG
+801 KNSEQAFNDYRMTLG
-816 ALNLTQRYTKTD
+816 ALNLTRRYTKTD
-828 ADFLKAI
+828 ANFLKAI

-871 PDDRAAVLREFNE
+871 PDDRAAVLRDFNE

-897 RKSGKIDIKKL
+897 RESGKIDIKKL

-924 QWGKKQTYNGLLS
+924 QWGKKQTYNGLLD

-942 SQERNF
+942 SQERNL

-957 WVDLDVLEDPIKA
+957 WVDLDKLEDPIKA

-977 VATNMGIADMIENTA
+977 VATNMGITDMIENTA

-1023 ELTKKFSDMVAEKKK
+1023 ELTKKFSDMIAEKKK
-1038 EVNEKVMNQKQYKDW
+1038 EVNEKVMSQKQYKDW

-1068 DVLSRDAISAR
+1068 DVFSRNAISAR
-1079 SWGKIWENA
+1079 SWDKIWKNA
-1088 SPAVRKTIRNE
+1088 SPEVRKTIRNE
-1099 LEKTSLQTGYGIK
+1099 LEKTSLQTGYGIS

-1142 SGGLYAGQDNP
+1142 SGGLYAGKGAP
-1153 VKAYIMSVDDLAKLA
+1153 VRAYIMSIDDLAKLA

-1176 PNMGKVIEEN
+1176 PNMGKLIEEH
-1186 INTKDAVPMLPA
+1186 INVKDAVPMLPA

-1212 MRWGHNSDGVANWTD
+1212 MRWGHNSDGIANWID

-1235 DIEKVPVVFSDS
+1235 GIEKVPVAIDDARGDYNTTFYRV
-1247 RFDTREPV
+1247 RNTG
-1255 VWKIAKTD
+1255 IAQKGLDNIVGALDKAIATGETPEFTVRD
-1263 IPQKNLDLIVKK
+1263 I
-1275 IDKSVA
+1275 
-1281 KSTKLKLTPRE
+1281 
-1292 VSAAS
+1292 SAALH
-1297 YVPGYD
+1297 VPGWTRS
-1303 PFKIYSRIRRSVPQE
+1303 KLRKRIRHSIPATSE
-1318 LFSEEDWSGVSTE
+1318 DGASSISDMEITNLFDE
-1331 ALKYNWI
+1331 ADEYNWS
-1338 EDAELN
+1338 EDEELN
-1344 RSILPKDTIEDVI
+1344 SLTDNIESVVEE
-1357 SNKLGY
+1357 KLGY
-1363 VPQDITADVQRAFSE
+1363 APQDITADVQRAFSE
-1378 YDQIPFFRGQRGFG
+1378 YGQIPFFRGQRGLG
-1392 EFNMNDLSPTSQ
+1392 EFNMNDLSATGQ
-1404 VGDAYWISPNAS
+1404 VGDAYWIAPNAS

-1421 GKDRIMGTIPVKYF
+1421 GKDKIMGSIPIKYF
-1435 MSDKEKNELVG
+1435 MSDKEKNDTIGEIEGELTKILQKICDKAYNQLDSNIPKKSTIVSSDNSVSIE
-1446 KFREELL
+1446 FEL
-1453 TLDRNILP
+1453 T
-1461 TVEKK
+1461 
-1466 YSELKKWLTFEIDK
+1466 DK
-1480 GQTPQAKKTRED
+1480 GFRRTDWENGSLGGSFIDEMGYFYKGKEVKSPSEMDESVKIELTPTGQYYADSSK
-1492 YENNLIASVEKEPV
+1492 
-1506 MAYGILRSDSY
+1506 IL
-1517 TDAQKKKAA
+1517 
-1526 EFLASQKYID
+1526 
-1536 DKPIFES
+1536 
-1543 ELERLPKNKFWKDVK
+1543 
-1558 KAVELKKIVDSAPYE
+1558 KIGEGLLSK
-1573 PMSDNYKD
+1573 KD
-1581 KIVSY
+1581 KRKYDDLTKIISPYLQQKADSNRWKPATFLGTIYGDYAKDAPARHFGGNDIVSY
-1586 RALAEYAKKPII
+1586 RALAEYAKKPVI

-1611 FYYKGID
+1611 FYYKGIS
-1618 PKFDEEIGQQLAT
+1618 PEFDEKVGQQLAA
-1631 QAAGTP
+1631 QALFDRQNPQWSGDTIANAMENYDGMSLDEMIDNVTMGEGFGEGWDDLFEQFNAGEISS
-1637 DRSEAMMESQL
+1637 SELSEEVSKFFKGVEKRYPGIGKVMQ
-1648 EYLYETMTFPQFLE
+1648 ETWDNNTIQDLRDMKFKYWHPSTGYPTIDDNVAGQFLE
-1662 DLAGDDSIAKLKLAD
+1662 DMGE
-1677 INRLAED
+1677 R
-1684 IESYIYSDPDLKAK
+1684 PPQT
-1698 REIDLDDKLE
+1698 
-1708 ELINLR
+1708 
-1714 RGKKPG
+1714 G
-1720 LSEYVF
+1720 
-1726 LLKQHNQSKAS
+1726 
-1737 KPTLSKWVLGREP
+1737 EP
-1750 LIEQVHAWSIDDKTY
+1750 V
-1765 DELADFYDL
+1765 
-1774 GEYITPE
+1774 PE
-1781 EKQAWD
+1781 GQTSMWD
-1787 TIDPTNFANV
+1787 VIDPTNPANV

-1803 KQPSRVTYNDY
+1803 KQPNRVTYNDY
-1814 SMGVQADPNTRNRIR
+1814 FMGVQADPNTRNRVR
-1829 DAIKSS
+1829 DAIKAS

-1849 EAAEYNKDFGYTFDT
+1849 EAAEYNKDFGYTIDT

-1889 GVVNKGIL
+1889 GVVNKSIL
-1897 DAAPYRSRSEVLKS
+1897 DVAPYRSRSEVLKS

-1933 STKELKKFVD
+1933 SNKELKKFAE

-1955 YPAKVKHALWERL
+1955 LPSRIKHALWEML
-1968 QSGKKLPKIEGLDVS
+1968 ESGKKLPKIEGLDVRS
-1983 KISKDISEKEL
+1983 LETSRESEEVEFAKERFAKALKAEENFNKLNTLYLKTGNEKYQNMAGDELEKRNEYLADAGVSPLNRPEGWTSEEYWTAQHESYL
-1994 SDKKYEKLFK
+1994 SRLR
-2004 KAKNY
+2004 AKNNDAGSRITKEDFY
-2009 KSLDRFK
+2009 KALDR
-2016 KMNNPIKGSKIWGEK
+2016 
-2031 PTSAFQNDSR
+2031 
-2041 AVRIDLFP
+2041 
-2049 NEAVRGTGITKQYLL
+2049 
-2064 NLFKDAYEQGVTS
+2064 
-2077 TFPSYG
+2077 
-2083 SYTKE
+2083 
-2088 GESFM
+2088 
-2093 DHLAEQGWLSMSKG
+2093 
-2107 AGGHKSY
+2107 
-2114 SVAPKI
+2114 
-2120 KEWERTDPLAEIYN
+2120 
-2134 EAHNKSGVSS
+2134 
-2144 GPAKESFYRA
+2144 
-2154 LDETPLFQS
+2154 TPLFQS
-2163 AAKDRKELVDLVA
+2163 ATKDKKELVDLVA

-2248 RVASFIAN
+2248 RVASFVAN

-2265 DPTRSPLNFARDTG
+2265 DPTRAPLNFARDTG

-2318 GNVARM
+2318 DNVAQM

-2338 NTVTQATKQYLSKTG
+2338 NTATQATKQYLSKTG
-2353 ANPLRRFTYS
+2353 ANPLRRFTYN

-2405 FEEQLNGMVDSAFFA
+2405 FEEQLKGMVDSAFFA

-2434 IEQTSKYIAY
+2434 IEQTSKYVAY
-2444 QSSAYAGLD
+2444 QSSAYAGLN
-2453 GMKRAFINNPEG
+2453 GMKMAFINNPEG

-2499 YDRGNSMVISL
+2499 YDRGNSLVISL

-2567 GEGFNLVRG
+2567 GGSFNLVRG

-2589 TGIQEAS
+2589 AGIQEAS

-2627 TTTGNN
+2627 TTVANN

-2653 MVSNYG
+2653 MVNNYG

-2706 YDGIQQLQGEKRKL
+2706 YDGVQQLQGEKRKL

-2751 EYAVKVADFVDKYV
+2751 EYAVKVADFVDKYI

-2789 DDDTVYESGSP
+2789 DDDTVYESGSV
-2800 EEYYNSQAVQ
+2800 EEYYNNQAVQ

-2841 NWQRY
+2841 NWRRY
-2846 LSSGMQAMRNSIYGQ
+2846 LSSGMQAMRNTIYGQ
-2861 SEEHMVN
+2861 GEEHMVG

-2875 SDSTLKNLRT
+2875 KDSNLKALRT
-2885 KIKNARNAA
+2885 RIRNARNEA
-2894 YDAKDWD
+2894 YNAKDWA
-2901 TRDALGYELDK
+2901 TRNALGYELDK
-2912 RVIEA
+2912 AVVEA
-2917 ISPYIKRY
+2917 ISPYIEKY

-2930 LGTNEVLDY
+2930 LGNNEVLDY
-2939 LSDWFIVPDDFIKT
+2939 LSDWFIVPDDFIKP
-2953 KRGKNVSLGNSA
+2953 KRGKYVSLANSG

-2987 SYSDTKLTSP
+2987 SYSDTSLTSP
-2997 SLGEEFGR
+2997 SLGDFGR

>member
-1 MDNDN
+1 MNNEN
-6 IKIKDILREQNPP
+6 ILKEQGQP
-19 LTGLPRYT
+19 LTGTPRYT
-27 PGASGFGLRDN
+27 PGASGFGLRDS
-38 QGNATGNTWYSVET
+38 QGNATGNTWYSIET
-52 PTPSTEDQTARIGDY
+52 PTPSAEDQTARIGDY

-101 AVAQSVDMPSI
+101 AVAQSVDMPGI
-112 AGGAA
+112 TGGAVR
-117 GGAAIGSLFGPA
+117 GAAIGSIFGPA
-129 GAVIGGLAGAL
+129 GALIGGLAGAL

-171 TGKLKYKLDY
+171 AGKLKYKLDY

-223 TARFQELANWISEN
+223 TARFQELVNWISEN

-247 YEQIVEEIKNGIDGE
+247 YEQILEEIRNGIDGE
-262 AQSYV
+262 TQSYV
-267 TNMRLYA
+267 TNMKLYA
-274 DYANRFP
+274 DYASRFP

-294 EVSGYIDPE
+294 EASGYIDPE

-309 MSVIGTSGIE
+309 MSVIGASGIE

-326 FDSVLNMSLDD
+326 FDSVLNMNLDD
-337 RNRLLERLN
+337 RNRLLARLH

-362 AFGELRALYTVSN
+362 AYGEIKALYAVAR
-375 NPEKYENDKYQGMLD
+375 NPEGYEDDKYQGMLD
-390 ADSFVTL
+390 ADFFTTL
-397 INNFSPLGLNAGDVL
+397 VSDFSPLGLNAGDVL

-425 EFLNQNDFARFVGA
+425 EFLNQNDFARFVGI

-466 TSQLFRASLEGQEGG
+466 TSQLFSASLEGQEGG
-481 ALAFF
+481 ALATFLQE
-486 AQNTGSTREVAKAAA
+486 AEALGGASASRTVSTAAA
-501 ASAAFKTMK
+501 ASAAFKTIK
-510 VGVFDAAL
+510 VGIFDAAL
-518 AGSKTLVSGTDFWPE
+518 AGSKTLVSGTDFWSE

-554 QFQKAVNESVT
+554 QFQKAVNDSTVL
-565 YVYRDPKTGN
+565 VVRDPKTGSISRLPITEAQEAFDDSLEVAGAYN
-575 IKTLPNLEES
+575 I
-585 VFIDTPI
+585 
-592 SETLVEKPVYD
+592 
-603 SNGNRVGTEWAT
+603 
-615 KTEGG
+615 
-620 LSKYEPVGAANLQ
+620 Q

-640 VGIIRSEYGT
+640 TGIIQSEYGT
-650 TYYYNGTAVM
+650 TYYYNGTAVT

-670 LTAPEGMSDGIPAL
+670 LTAPEGMSDGIPVL
-684 KTGVAEEADVAT
+684 KTGVAEEADVVT
-696 TELTTVQQT
+696 TDLTTVEKT
-705 LERMGLPKDAEVFT
+705 LERMGLPKDAEVFA

-736 LDTTKTGLAINTN
+736 LDTTKAGLAINTN

-772 AWQNRSQKFVS
+772 AWQNRSQKFVN

-801 KSSEQAFNNYQMSLG
+801 KSSEQAFNDYQMSLG

-828 ADFLKAI
+828 ANFLKAI

-865 DAIAKV
+865 SAIAKV

-924 QWGKKQTYNGLLS
+924 QWSKKQTYNGLLS

-957 WVDLDVLEDPIKA
+957 WVDLDVLEDPLKA
-970 DERFLNF
+970 DERFLSF
-977 VATNMGIADMIENTA
+977 VTTNMGIADMIENTA

-1008 ETIRK
+1008 ETIRR

-1038 EVNEKVMNQKQYKDW
+1038 EVKEKVPNQKQYKELMQKNIEESG
-1053 VLDLYKKYDIDGSIN
+1053 VLEAIEDAMTDKVSSGVSYKGFNTKLVNGVPEGLPYNIFLAMDERYSENRTPSGYKNTKEYYNKEKGIEAHLVEMSPDEYLEELIGENKPYGDMWDIYFRTNMGNVSKYAKDMKNGDEFPIPSITY
-1068 DVLSRDAISAR
+1068 DANGGIEGQEGIHRAYAAKNA
-1079 SWGKIWENA
+1079 GIEKIPVA
-1088 SPAVRKTIRNE
+1088 IQFP
-1099 LEKTSLQTGYGIK
+1099 LGIK
-1112 DTRARLNAQVPGA
+1112 DIKKWKDITKSFLPSSKNKTMS
-1125 DVLDWSL
+1125 DVL
-1132 LGRDHTNGLV
+1132 
-1142 SGGLYAGQDNP
+1142 
-1153 VKAYIMSVDDLAKLA
+1153 
-1168 GYDLDNAI
+1168 
-1176 PNMGKVIEEN
+1176 
-1186 INTKDAVPMLPA
+1186 
-1198 HIRGSGDG
+1198 
-1206 PEIWLK
+1206 
-1212 MRWGHNSDGVANWTD
+1212 
-1227 YLKTLKER
+1227 KT
-1235 DIEKVPVVFSDS
+1235 S
-1247 RFDTREPV
+1247 
-1255 VWKIAKTD
+1255 
-1263 IPQKNLDLIVKK
+1263 
-1275 IDKSVA
+1275 
-1281 KSTKLKLTPRE
+1281 
-1292 VSAAS
+1292 
-1297 YVPGYD
+1297 
-1303 PFKIYSRIRRSVPQE
+1303 
-1318 LFSEEDWSGVSTE
+1318 
-1331 ALKYNWI
+1331 
-1338 EDAELN
+1338 
-1344 RSILPKDTIEDVI
+1344 
-1357 SNKLGY
+1357 
-1363 VPQDITADVQRAFSE
+1363 
-1378 YDQIPFFRGQRGFG
+1378 
-1392 EFNMNDLSPTSQ
+1392 
-1404 VGDAYWISPNAS
+1404 
-1416 YTDEY
+1416 
-1421 GKDRIMGTIPVKYF
+1421 
-1435 MSDKEKNELVG
+1435 
-1446 KFREELL
+1446 EELL
-1453 TLDRNILP
+1453 NKLN
-1461 TVEKK
+1461 
-1466 YSELKKWLTFEIDK
+1466 
-1480 GQTPQAKKTRED
+1480 D
-1492 YENNLIASVEKEPV
+1492 YNKLF
-1506 MAYGILRSDSY
+1506 SY
-1517 TDAQKKKAA
+1517 D
-1526 EFLASQKYID
+1526 F
-1536 DKPIFES
+1536 
-1543 ELERLPKNKFWKDVK
+1543 
-1558 KAVELKKIVDSAPYE
+1558 
-1573 PMSDNYKD
+1573 
-1581 KIVSY
+1581 
-1586 RALAEYAKKPII
+1586 
-1598 DISEDGF
+1598 
-1605 ANGTAF
+1605 
-1611 FYYKGID
+1611 
-1618 PKFDEEIGQQLAT
+1618 
-1631 QAAGTP
+1631 
-1637 DRSEAMMESQL
+1637 
-1648 EYLYETMTFPQFLE
+1648 
-1662 DLAGDDSIAKLKLAD
+1662 
-1677 INRLAED
+1677 D
-1684 IESYIYSDPDLKAK
+1684 IESYMNTEYLPNLKEALNAK
-1698 REIDLDDKLE
+1698 DMGLAATIVNQATLD
-1708 ELINLR
+1708 
-1714 RGKKPG
+1714 
-1720 LSEYVF
+1720 V
-1726 LLKQHNQSKAS
+1726 
-1737 KPTLSKWVLGREP
+1737 
-1750 LIEQVHAWSIDDKTY
+1750 
-1765 DELADFYDL
+1765 
-1774 GEYITPE
+1774 
-1781 EKQAWD
+1781 
-1787 TIDPTNFANV
+1787 
-1797 PTEPQF
+1797 
-1803 KQPSRVTYNDY
+1803 
-1814 SMGVQADPNTRNRIR
+1814 
-1829 DAIKSS
+1829 
-1835 QIDNLVRNVTSLLY
+1835 
-1849 EAAEYNKDFGYTFDT
+1849 
-1864 KSYLNTSLIP
+1864 
-1874 DLNNSIS
+1874 
-1881 NKDKSLVA
+1881 
-1889 GVVNKGIL
+1889 
-1897 DAAPYRSRSEVLKS
+1897 APYRSQASLLKS

-1918 EWRDWAEKHIKAGRA
+1918 EWRKWAEKNIQ
-1933 STKELKKFVD
+1933 KE
-1943 DNDLKLPDDKRP
+1943 
-1955 YPAKVKHALWERL
+1955 
-1968 QSGKKLPKIEGLDVS
+1968 
-1983 KISKDISEKEL
+1983 
-1994 SDKKYEKLFK
+1994 
-2004 KAKNY
+2004 
-2009 KSLDRFK
+2009 
-2016 KMNNPIKGSKIWGEK
+2016 
-2031 PTSAFQNDSR
+2031 
-2041 AVRIDLFP
+2041 
-2049 NEAVRGTGITKQYLL
+2049 
-2064 NLFKDAYEQGVTS
+2064 
-2077 TFPSYG
+2077 
-2083 SYTKE
+2083 
-2088 GESFM
+2088 
-2093 DHLAEQGWLSMSKG
+2093 KG
-2107 AGGHKSY
+2107 A
-2114 SVAPKI
+2114 P
-2120 KEWERTDPLAEIYN
+2120 
-2134 EAHNKSGVSS
+2134 
-2144 GPAKESFYRA
+2144 RA
-2154 LDETPLFQS
+2154 T
-2163 AAKDRKELVDLVA
+2163 KKELVDLVA

-2183 VDAYEM
+2183 IDAYEM
-2189 GAATRAV
+2189 GTATRAV

-2248 RVASFIAN
+2248 RVASFVAN

-2279 RGQITSAGQSFINPQ
+2279 RGQITSGGQSFINPQ

-2300 LETGSYTAAEKEK
+2300 LETGSYTATEKEK

-2318 GNVARM
+2318 DNVAQM
-2324 VAGETYNAAYRSGR
+2324 VAGETYNAAYRSSR
-2338 NTVTQATKQYLSKTG
+2338 NTTTQATKQYLSKTG

-2363 LIHDKRSIAEAPAD
+2363 LVHDKRSIAEAPAD

-2400 KDGAS
+2400 REGAS
-2405 FEEQLNGMVDSAFFA
+2405 FEEQLKGMVDSAFFA

-2434 IEQTSKYIAY
+2434 IEQTSKYVAY
-2444 QSSAYAGLD
+2444 QSSAYAGLN
-2453 GMKRAFINNPEG
+2453 GMKTAFINNPEG
-2465 VSKNFAV
+2465 VSRNFAV

-2499 YDRGNSMVISL
+2499 YDRGNSLVISL

-2617 GIYNPEAGDY
+2617 GIYSPEAGDY
-2627 TTTGNN
+2627 TTASNN

-2643 TGIPQWQLQT
+2643 TGIPQWQLQA

-2659 GNVGQYVLNILDKL
+2659 GNVGQYILNILDKL
-2673 GGASEDAQGGK
+2673 GGASEEAQGGK

-2733 ASGDAK
+2733 ASGDAR
-2739 VELQIKLQQAKD
+2739 VALQTKLQQAKD

-2800 EEYYNSQAVQ
+2800 EEYYNNQAVQ
-2810 KFKNQA
+2810 RFKNQA

-2841 NWQRY
+2841 NWRRY
-2846 LSSGMQAMRNSIYGQ
+2846 LSSGMQAMRNTIYGQ
-2861 SEEHMVN
+2861 GEEHMVG

-2875 SDSTLKNLRT
+2875 KDSNLKALRT
-2885 KIKNARNAA
+2885 RIKNARNEA
-2894 YDAKDWD
+2894 YNAKDWT
-2901 TRDALGYELDK
+2901 TRNALGYELDK
-2912 RVIEA
+2912 AVVDA
-2917 ISPYIKRY
+2917 ISPYIERY

-2930 LGTNEVLDY
+2930 LGNSEVLDY
-2939 LSDWFIVPDDFIKT
+2939 LSDWFIVPDDFIKP
-2953 KRGKNVSLGNSA
+2953 KRGRYVSLANSG

-2987 SYSDTKLTSP
+2987 SYSDTSLTSP
-2997 SLGEEFGR
+2997 SLGGFGR

>member
-1 MDNDN
+1 MDNEN
-6 IKIKDILREQNPP
+6 ILKEQGQP
-19 LTGLPRYT
+19 LTGIPRYT
-27 PGASGFGLRDN
+27 PGASGFGLRDS
-38 QGNATGNTWYSVET
+38 QGNAIGDTWYSIET
-52 PTPSTEDQTARIGDY
+52 PTPSVEDQTARIGDY

-92 GGSGLTSQE
+92 GGSGLSSQE

-112 AGGAA
+112 AGGVAA
-117 GGAAIGSLFGPA
+117 GAAVGSIFGPA
-129 GAVIGGLAGAL
+129 GVLIGGLAGAL

-151 KKWQEENIKYD
+151 KKWREENIKYD

-171 TGKLKYKLDY
+171 AGKLNYKLDY

-190 SGEGIKEAQ
+190 SGEGIKETQ

-247 YEQIVEEIKNGIDGE
+247 YEQIIKEIKDGIDGE
-262 AQSYV
+262 TQSYI

-309 MSVIGTSGIE
+309 MSVIGASGIE
-319 TKTAKDF
+319 IKTAKDF
-326 FDSVLNMSLDD
+326 FDSVLNMSIDD
-337 RNRLLERLN
+337 RNRLLGRLN

-362 AFGELRALYTVSN
+362 AFGELRALYTVAR
-375 NPEKYENDKYQGMLD
+375 NPEGYENDKYQGMLD
-390 ADSFVTL
+390 ADFFVTL
-397 INNFSPLGLNAGDVL
+397 MSNFSPLGLNAGDVL

-439 VGSVGAGFGLFKGA
+439 VGSVGAGLGLFKGA

-486 AQNTGSTREVAKAAA
+486 AQNTGNTATVAKAAS
-501 ASAAFKTMK
+501 ASAAFKTIK
-510 VGVFDAAL
+510 IGVFDAAL
-518 AGSKTLVSGTDFWPE
+518 AGSKTLVSGADFWSE

-554 QFQKAVNESVT
+554 QFQKAVNDSTVL
-565 YVYRDPKTGN
+565 VVRDPKTGN
-575 IKTLPNLEES
+575 ISKLPITEAQEA
-585 VFIDTPI
+585 FD
-592 SETLVEKPVYD
+592 D
-603 SNGNRVGTEWAT
+603 SMEVA
-615 KTEGG
+615 
-620 LSKYEPVGAANLQ
+620 GAYNIQ
-633 QTRAGEE
+633 KTRAGEE
-640 VGIIRSEYGT
+640 AGIIQSEYGT

-670 LTAPEGMSDGIPAL
+670 LAAPEGMTDGIPAL
-684 KTGVAEEADVAT
+684 KTGVAEEVDVAT
-696 TELTTVQQT
+696 TDLTTVEQT
-705 LERMGLPKDAEVFT
+705 LERMGLSKDAEVFA
-719 LPSQSAAAAEV
+719 LPSQSASAAEV
-730 AGKIAK
+730 ASKIAK
-736 LDTTKTGLAINTN
+736 LDTTKAGLAINTN

-772 AWQNRSQKFVS
+772 AWQNRSQKFVN

-801 KSSEQAFNNYQMSLG
+801 KSSEQAFNDYQMSLG
-816 ALNLTQRYTKTD
+816 ALNLTQKYKKAD
-828 ADFLKAI
+828 ANFLKAI

-865 DAIAKV
+865 DAIVEV

-924 QWGKKQTYNGLLS
+924 QWSKKQTYNGLLS

-957 WVDLDVLEDPIKA
+957 WVDLDALEDPIKA
-970 DERFLNF
+970 DERFLSF
-977 VATNMGIADMIENTA
+977 VATNMGITDMIENTA

-1038 EVNEKVMNQKQYKDW
+1038 EIKEKVPDQKQYK
-1053 VLDLYKKYDIDGSIN
+1053 
-1068 DVLSRDAISAR
+1068 
-1079 SWGKIWENA
+1079 
-1088 SPAVRKTIRNE
+1088 E
-1099 LEKTSLQTGYGIK
+1099 LMQK
-1112 DTRARLNAQVPGA
+1112 N
-1125 DVLDWSL
+1125 
-1132 LGRDHTNGLV
+1132 
-1142 SGGLYAGQDNP
+1142 
-1153 VKAYIMSVDDLAKLA
+1153 
-1168 GYDLDNAI
+1168 
-1176 PNMGKVIEEN
+1176 IEE
-1186 INTKDAVPMLPA
+1186 
-1198 HIRGSGDG
+1198 
-1206 PEIWLK
+1206 
-1212 MRWGHNSDGVANWTD
+1212 
-1227 YLKTLKER
+1227 
-1235 DIEKVPVVFSDS
+1235 
-1247 RFDTREPV
+1247 
-1255 VWKIAKTD
+1255 
-1263 IPQKNLDLIVKK
+1263 
-1275 IDKSVA
+1275 
-1281 KSTKLKLTPRE
+1281 
-1292 VSAAS
+1292 
-1297 YVPGYD
+1297 
-1303 PFKIYSRIRRSVPQE
+1303 
-1318 LFSEEDWSGVSTE
+1318 SGVLE
-1331 ALKYNWI
+1331 AI
-1338 EDAELN
+1338 EDAIAGDTTMQAVIGTSEVLLDKLN
-1344 RSILPKDTIEDVI
+1344 EY
-1357 SNKLGY
+1357 NKL
-1363 VPQDITADVQRAFSE
+1363 FS
-1378 YDQIPFFRGQRGFG
+1378 YDF
-1392 EFNMNDLSPTSQ
+1392 
-1404 VGDAYWISPNAS
+1404 
-1416 YTDEY
+1416 
-1421 GKDRIMGTIPVKYF
+1421 
-1435 MSDKEKNELVG
+1435 
-1446 KFREELL
+1446 
-1453 TLDRNILP
+1453 
-1461 TVEKK
+1461 
-1466 YSELKKWLTFEIDK
+1466 
-1480 GQTPQAKKTRED
+1480 
-1492 YENNLIASVEKEPV
+1492 
-1506 MAYGILRSDSY
+1506 
-1517 TDAQKKKAA
+1517 
-1526 EFLASQKYID
+1526 
-1536 DKPIFES
+1536 
-1543 ELERLPKNKFWKDVK
+1543 
-1558 KAVELKKIVDSAPYE
+1558 
-1573 PMSDNYKD
+1573 
-1581 KIVSY
+1581 
-1586 RALAEYAKKPII
+1586 
-1598 DISEDGF
+1598 
-1605 ANGTAF
+1605 
-1611 FYYKGID
+1611 
-1618 PKFDEEIGQQLAT
+1618 
-1631 QAAGTP
+1631 
-1637 DRSEAMMESQL
+1637 
-1648 EYLYETMTFPQFLE
+1648 
-1662 DLAGDDSIAKLKLAD
+1662 
-1677 INRLAED
+1677 D
-1684 IESYIYSDPDLKAK
+1684 IESYMNTEYLPNLKEALNAK
-1698 REIDLDDKLE
+1698 DMGLAATIVNQATLD
-1708 ELINLR
+1708 
-1714 RGKKPG
+1714 
-1720 LSEYVF
+1720 V
-1726 LLKQHNQSKAS
+1726 
-1737 KPTLSKWVLGREP
+1737 
-1750 LIEQVHAWSIDDKTY
+1750 
-1765 DELADFYDL
+1765 
-1774 GEYITPE
+1774 
-1781 EKQAWD
+1781 
-1787 TIDPTNFANV
+1787 
-1797 PTEPQF
+1797 
-1803 KQPSRVTYNDY
+1803 
-1814 SMGVQADPNTRNRIR
+1814 
-1829 DAIKSS
+1829 
-1835 QIDNLVRNVTSLLY
+1835 
-1849 EAAEYNKDFGYTFDT
+1849 
-1864 KSYLNTSLIP
+1864 
-1874 DLNNSIS
+1874 
-1881 NKDKSLVA
+1881 
-1889 GVVNKGIL
+1889 
-1897 DAAPYRSRSEVLKS
+1897 APYRSQSSLLKS

-1918 EWRDWAEKHIKAGRA
+1918 EWREWAEKHIKAGRT
-1933 STKELKKFVD
+1933 SNKELKEFAE
-1943 DNDLKLPDDKRP
+1943 DNDLKLPNDKRP
-1955 YPAKVKHALWERL
+1955 LPSKIKHALGEML
-1968 QSGKKLPKIEGLDVS
+1968 ESGKKLPRIEGLDTS
-1983 KISKDISEKEL
+1983 RIAKDTPKE
-1994 SDKKYEKLFK
+1994 EF
-2004 KAKNY
+2004 Y
-2009 KSLDRFK
+2009 K
-2016 KMNNPIKGSKIWGEK
+2016 M
-2031 PTSAFQNDSR
+2031 
-2041 AVRIDLFP
+2041 
-2049 NEAVRGTGITKQYLL
+2049 
-2064 NLFKDAYEQGVTS
+2064 
-2077 TFPSYG
+2077 
-2083 SYTKE
+2083 
-2088 GESFM
+2088 
-2093 DHLAEQGWLSMSKG
+2093 
-2107 AGGHKSY
+2107 
-2114 SVAPKI
+2114 
-2120 KEWERTDPLAEIYN
+2120 
-2134 EAHNKSGVSS
+2134 
-2144 GPAKESFYRA
+2144 

-2163 AAKDRKELVDLVA
+2163 ATKDKKELVDLVA

-2189 GAATRAV
+2189 GAATRAI

-2248 RVASFIAN
+2248 RVASFVAN

-2265 DPTRSPLNFARDTG
+2265 DPTRAPLNFARDTG

-2318 GNVARM
+2318 DNVAQM

-2338 NTVTQATKQYLSKTG
+2338 NTATQATKQYLSETG
-2353 ANPLRRFTYS
+2353 ANPLRRFTYNI
-2363 LIHDKRSIAEAPAD
+2363 IHDKRSIAEAPAD
-2377 FFEGLTRKRLAKSA
+2377 FFEGMTRKRLAKSA

-2405 FEEQLNGMVDSAFFA
+2405 FEEQLKGMVDSAFFA

-2434 IEQTSKYIAY
+2434 IEQTSKYVAY
-2444 QSSAYAGLD
+2444 QSSAYAGLN
-2453 GMKRAFINNPEG
+2453 GMKMAFINNPEG

-2499 YDRGNSMVISL
+2499 YDRGNSLVISL

-2576 LQKLTSQNMPNIM
+2576 IQKLTSQNMPNIM
-2589 TGIQEAS
+2589 VGIQEAS

-2617 GIYNPEAGDY
+2617 GIYSPEAGDY
-2627 TTTGNN
+2627 TTAGNN

-2706 YDGIQQLQGEKRKL
+2706 YNGIQQLQGEKRKL

-2739 VELQIKLQQAKD
+2739 VELQNKLQQAKD
-2751 EYAVKVADFVDKYV
+2751 EYAVKVADFVDKYI
-2765 SAYEITGGLPKSQ
+2765 SAYEITGGLPKNQ

-2800 EEYYNSQAVQ
+2800 EEYYNNQAVQ
-2810 KFKNQA
+2810 RFKNQA

-2841 NWQRY
+2841 NWRRY
-2846 LSSGMQAMRNSIYGQ
+2846 LSSGMQAMRNTIYGQ
-2861 SEEHMVN
+2861 GEEHMVG

-2875 SDSTLKNLRT
+2875 KDSNLKALRT
-2885 KIKNARNAA
+2885 RIRNARNEA
-2894 YDAKDWD
+2894 YYAKDWA

-2912 RVIEA
+2912 AVVDA
-2917 ISPYIKRY
+2917 ISPYIERY
-2925 GAENV
+2925 GAETV
-2930 LGTNEVLDY
+2930 LGNSEVLDY
-2939 LSDWFIVPDDFIKT
+2939 LSDWFIVPDSFIKS
-2953 KRGKNVSLGNSA
+2953 KRGGHVSLANSG
-2965 STQEAFVRPYIKYVF
+2965 SIQEAFARPYIKYVF

-2987 SYSDTKLTSP
+2987 SYSDTSLTSP
-2997 SLGEEFGR
+2997 SLGGYGR

>member
-1 MDNDN
+1 MNNDN
-6 IKIKDILREQNPP
+6 VEIKDILKEQNPP

-27 PGASGFGLRDN
+27 PNAGGFGLRDD
-38 QGNATGNTWYSVET
+38 QGNATGNTWYNIET
-52 PTPSTEDQTARIGDY
+52 PTPSAEDQTARIGDY

-80 PTDLSQKYKIAI
+80 PTDLSQKYKIAL
-92 GGSGLTSQE
+92 GGSGLSSQE

-117 GGAAIGSLFGPA
+117 AGAAIGSMFGPA
-129 GAVIGGLAGAL
+129 GALIGGLAGAL

-171 TGKLKYKLDY
+171 TGKLNYKLDY

-199 NRETQVSLGDDG
+199 TRETQVSLGDDG

-223 TARFQELANWISEN
+223 TARFQELVNWISEN

-247 YEQIVEEIKNGIDGE
+247 YEQIIEEIKNGIDGE

-303 KMGDFA
+303 KMGDFS

-326 FDSVLNMSLDD
+326 FDSVLNMSIDD
-337 RNRLLERLN
+337 KNRLLERLN

-362 AFGELRALYTVSN
+362 AFGELRALYTVAR
-375 NPEKYENDKYQGMLD
+375 NPEGYENDKYQGMLD
-390 ADSFVTL
+390 ADFFVTL
-397 INNFSPLGLNAGDVL
+397 MSNFSPLGLNAGDVL
-412 HFVSGGNLIQTKQ
+412 HFVSGGNWIQTKQ
-425 EFLNQNDFARFVGA
+425 EFLNQNDFARFVGT

-466 TSQLFRASLEGQEGG
+466 TSQLFRASLEGQKGG

-486 AQNTGSTREVAKAAA
+486 AQNTGNTREVMKAAS

-518 AGSKTLVSGTDFWPE
+518 AGSKTLVSGTDFWSE

-585 VFIDTPI
+585 VFVDTPI

-620 LSKYEPVGAANLQ
+620 LSKYEPVGAASLQ

-640 VGIIRSEYGT
+640 VGIVQSEYGT
-650 TYYYNGTAVM
+650 TYYYNGTAVT

-670 LTAPEGMSDGIPAL
+670 LATPEGMTDGIPVL

-696 TELTTVQQT
+696 TELTTVEQT
-705 LERMGLPKDAEVFT
+705 LERMGLPKDVEVFA

-736 LDTTKTGLAINTN
+736 LDTTKAGLAINTN

-793 LMRTGSYV
+793 LMRTGGYV
-801 KSSEQAFNNYQMSLG
+801 KNSEQAFNDYQMTLG
-816 ALNLTQRYTKTD
+816 ALNLTRRYTKTD
-828 ADFLKAI
+828 ANFLKAI

-871 PDDRAAVLREFNE
+871 PDDRAAVLRDFNE

-897 RKSGKIDIKKL
+897 RESGKIDIKKL

-924 QWGKKQTYNGLLS
+924 QWGKKQTYNGLLD

-942 SQERNF
+942 SQERNL

-957 WVDLDVLEDPIKA
+957 WVDLDKLEDPIKA

-977 VATNMGIADMIENTA
+977 VATNMGITDMIENTA

-1023 ELTKKFSDMVAEKKK
+1023 ELTKKFSDMIAEKKK
-1038 EVNEKVMNQKQYKDW
+1038 EVNEKVMSQKQYKDW

-1068 DVLSRDAISAR
+1068 DVFNRNAISAR
-1079 SWGKIWENA
+1079 SWDKIWKNA
-1088 SPAVRKTIRNE
+1088 SPAVRKTIRGE
-1099 LEKTSLQTGYGIK
+1099 LKKTSLQTGYGIK

-1132 LGRDHTNGLV
+1132 LGRSQTNGLV
-1142 SGGLYAGQDNP
+1142 PGGLYAGKDNP
-1153 VKAYIMSVDDLAKLA
+1153 VKAYIMSVDDLVKLA
-1168 GYDLDNAI
+1168 GYDLDEISPNEEASDAI
-1176 PNMGKVIEEN
+1176 EKH
-1186 INTKDAVPMLPA
+1186 INTKGIVPMLPA

-1212 MRWGHNSDGVANWTD
+1212 MRWGHNSDSPWHWGK

-1235 DIEKVPVVFSDS
+1235 GIEKIPVAIDDARGSDFNSVFYQVRNSGIAQKGMDNMVAEIDRVIAS
-1247 RFDTREPV
+1247 GEKPNFDVR
-1255 VWKIAKTD
+1255 D
-1263 IPQKNLDLIVKK
+1263 I
-1275 IDKSVA
+1275 
-1281 KSTKLKLTPRE
+1281 
-1292 VSAAS
+1292 SAALHLS
-1297 YVPGYD
+1297 GMSRD
-1303 PFKIYSRIRRSVPQE
+1303 RLRKRIRKSIP
-1318 LFSEEDWSGVSTE
+1318 SSAEEGVSYITNGELEDLLDE
-1331 ALKYNWI
+1331 AAIYDWAN
-1338 EDAELN
+1338 DAELN
-1344 RSILPKDTIEDVI
+1344 SLADNIENVVKAKI
-1357 SNKLGY
+1357 GY

-1378 YDQIPFFRGQRGFG
+1378 YGQIPFYHGQHAPLGSMEYNDPSGARDAYRGA
-1392 EFNMNDLSPTSQ
+1392 
-1404 VGDAYWISPNAS
+1404 GDAYWLAPNSS
-1416 YTDEY
+1416 YTDDY
-1421 GKDRIMGTIPVKYF
+1421 GKNKLVGTIPIKDF
-1435 MSDKEKNELVG
+1435 MSDKEKA
-1446 KFREELL
+1446 
-1453 TLDRNILP
+1453 TLIQ
-1461 TVEKK
+1461 K
-1466 YSELKKWLTFEIDK
+1466 LKKEYTDMRQGMIEKTNKLYNDFTEPIDRMIMSDS
-1480 GQTPQAKKTRED
+1480 PLAKNALDLHKK
-1492 YENNLIASVEKEPV
+1492 NLIATSEIGKVVAQDLLAKGTPAEKK
-1506 MAYGILRSDSY
+1506 MAERYISIRKLLDYDTY
-1517 TDAQKKKAA
+1517 TDEDINNVASGQLRKDLKKY
-1526 EFLASQKYID
+1526 L
-1536 DKPIFES
+1536 
-1543 ELERLPKNKFWKDVK
+1543 ELE
-1558 KAVELKKIVDSAPYE
+1558 KIVDGATGGEYSP
-1573 PMSDNYKD
+1573 KD
-1581 KIVSY
+1581 IQSY

-1605 ANGTAF
+1605 ADGTAF
-1611 FYYKGID
+1611 FYFKGVD
-1618 PKFDEEIGQQLAT
+1618 PEFDEEVGQQLAS
-1631 QAAGTP
+1631 QALFDRQNPQWTGDTIANAMEEYDGMSLDEMIDNVTMGQGFDEGWDDLFEQFDAGVISS
-1637 DRSEAMMESQL
+1637 SELSEEVSKFFKGVEKRYPGIGKVMQ
-1648 EYLYETMTFPQFLE
+1648 ETWDNNTIQDLRDMKFKYWHPSTGYPTIDDNVAGQFLE
-1662 DLAGDDSIAKLKLAD
+1662 DMGE
-1677 INRLAED
+1677 R
-1684 IESYIYSDPDLKAK
+1684 PPQT
-1698 REIDLDDKLE
+1698 
-1708 ELINLR
+1708 
-1714 RGKKPG
+1714 G
-1720 LSEYVF
+1720 
-1726 LLKQHNQSKAS
+1726 
-1737 KPTLSKWVLGREP
+1737 EP
-1750 LIEQVHAWSIDDKTY
+1750 V
-1765 DELADFYDL
+1765 
-1774 GEYITPE
+1774 PE
-1781 EKQAWD
+1781 GQTSMWD
-1787 TIDPTNFANV
+1787 VIDPTNPANV

-1803 KQPSRVTYNDY
+1803 KQPNRVTYNDY
-1814 SMGVQADPNTRNRIR
+1814 FMGVQADPNTRNRVR
-1829 DAIKSS
+1829 DAIKAS

-1897 DAAPYRSRSEVLKS
+1897 DVAPYRSRSEVLKS

-1933 STKELKKFVD
+1933 SNKELKKFAE

-1955 YPAKVKHALWERL
+1955 LPNKIKHALWQKIVNGE
-1968 QSGKKLPKIEGLDVS
+1968 KLPNIE
-1983 KISKDISEKEL
+1983 E
-1994 SDKKYEKLFK
+1994 F
-2004 KAKNY
+2004 
-2009 KSLDRFK
+2009 
-2016 KMNNPIKGSKIWGEK
+2016 
-2031 PTSAFQNDSR
+2031 
-2041 AVRIDLFP
+2041 
-2049 NEAVRGTGITKQYLL
+2049 
-2064 NLFKDAYEQGVTS
+2064 
-2077 TFPSYG
+2077 SYG
-2083 SYTKE
+2083 DIVQRARGWHDTVLKS
-2088 GESFM
+2088 ESGSTRQA
-2093 DHLAEQGWLSMSKG
+2093 DAAAQLKKVQTE
-2107 AGGHKSY
+2107 
-2114 SVAPKI
+2114 
-2120 KEWERTDPLAEIYN
+2120 
-2134 EAHNKSGVSS
+2134 
-2144 GPAKESFYRA
+2144 FYQK

-2163 AAKDRKELVDLVA
+2163 ATKDKKELVDLVA

-2248 RVASFIAN
+2248 RVASFVAN

-2265 DPTRSPLNFARDTG
+2265 DPTRAPLNFARDTG

-2318 GNVARM
+2318 DNVAQM

-2338 NTVTQATKQYLSKTG
+2338 NTATQATKQYLSKTG
-2353 ANPLRRFTYS
+2353 ANPLRRFTYN

-2405 FEEQLNGMVDSAFFA
+2405 FEEQLKGMVDSAFFA

-2434 IEQTSKYIAY
+2434 IEQTSKYVAY
-2444 QSSAYAGLD
+2444 QSSAYAGLN
-2453 GMKRAFINNPEG
+2453 GMKMAFINNPEG

-2499 YDRGNSMVISL
+2499 YDRGNSLVISL

-2589 TGIQEAS
+2589 AGIQEAS

-2627 TTTGNN
+2627 TTAANN

-2698 QDAAQSAF
+2698 QDAAKSAF

-2751 EYAVKVADFVDKYV
+2751 EYAVKVADFVDKYI

-2789 DDDTVYESGSP
+2789 DDDTVYESGSV
-2800 EEYYNSQAVQ
+2800 EEYYNSQAAQ

-2841 NWQRY
+2841 NWRRY
-2846 LSSGMQAMRNSIYGQ
+2846 LSSGMQAMRNTIYGQ
-2861 SEEHMVN
+2861 GEEHMVG

-2875 SDSTLKNLRT
+2875 KDSSLKALRT
-2885 KIKNARNAA
+2885 RIRNARNEA
-2894 YDAKDWD
+2894 YNAKDWA
-2901 TRDALGYELDK
+2901 TRNALGYELDK
-2912 RVIEA
+2912 AVVEA
-2917 ISPYIKRY
+2917 ISPYVEKY

-2930 LGTNEVLDY
+2930 LGNNEVLDY
-2939 LSDWFIVPDDFIKT
+2939 LSDWFIVPDDFIKP
-2953 KRGKNVSLGNSA
+2953 KRGKYVSLANSG

-2987 SYSDTKLTSP
+2987 PYSDVSLTSP
-2997 SLGEEFGR
+2997 SLGDFGR